1 MQKKLLAC
9 LLVTPVATAAVAN
22 TTVSDFNPNEATTDA
37 TQEGFELNFGATG
50 NGLYAPVG
58 ISTVKFQKINL
69 YPGTYELN
77 LGEAKNILVKVV
89 DGADVTD
96 VTDVTVGADG
106 IAKFEIKETK
116 DVIITLNAV
125 NLEIAFSCTKAD
137 LTVVVD
143 EKGLNEKFTEALDEA
158 KPVELISLDAATDAL
173 KNDNYKNKEAA
184 YKTLKTEYDALIA
197 EYNRIS
203 GNIANVDEPLDL
215 KNVYGEFKLWLA
227 KNDES
232 VIDTDIASLKEKVEA
247 YNTAAESLNTDVKGI
262 NEMMDYYNRVQNL
275 VNAYESKLTKDDN
288 NSDANY
294 KGVEDKF
301 IEARIADELK
311 IVEDKIAQI
320 RAKLDKEY
328 AAGTLKDPQKDK
340 ENGFKYPDGCERDE
354 ILADIANIATAY
366 NTAVADKDA
375 YEKYVA
381 EMKKFTE
388 TYNGVLNALNLPAD
402 VDGKEGD
409 AFLTTRR
416 NATAEATK
424 IYEGLYVADL
434 AEKLTAADAANEEIN
449 EAALNGKISALTD
462 AATKM
467 TTVKTNF
474 EALAKAENDAYDAY
488 KAQVGS
494 DDPLSGLKASY
505 AEAKATDVPD
515 GQVAEYNRLTAA
527 VEKAFGDLEEFV
539 TTHYGTDLSTAANQ
553 EKYSEVFVKAVVDAI
568 SALKTNTDNYADWNK
583 LATDLDANVSE
594 IETLSNALKTYVESK
609 DKGVTID
616 LSSKFDQTIAN
627 IQASIN
633 QLKDGDDTSEI
644 KKAIET
650 MLETAKNIDNAFRK
664 AFDAYIGFKGDLAA
678 YKTFIGDKL
687 ILKDKDGKEVYGRTN
702 AQTQYDN
709 LAKVVDTYQT
719 KLNEVAK
726 ANNQEIIQKAGE
738 LAVDIEG
745 STFEADLEKA
755 KKDFAYNASDAN
767 KKHAETVYNA
777 TETNYNRLYDNGNGV
792 PGIDAANLDALTTE
806 KDNAVA
812 KVTEDASPE
821 DLTGADNALKTLVE
835 NCTNFDNN
843 VNAYATLYEVVKDV
857 PTDIEEALKFEE
869 DCYTIDPAKAHFT
882 EVLNGYKADYD
893 KFMADIKTALEGMKV
908 VDGLPDKG
916 TVKGF
921 TTRANEL
928 TGNIKTVKERIQEN
942 QQVYDA
948 LLDESKNTLAVIN
961 GVRNFLDTNY
971 DKENEAYQGY
981 MDKLDALADELTALN
996 LAVTGDFGKGELDK
1010 VNEGEYTDK
1019 YEDIAERAKNLQTEI
1034 DGAVSGLNEATAA
1047 GWKSEI
1053 DKARSVK
1060 DAAVRVYN
1068 DYYWDIDNE
1077 GYHDFVKD
1085 VLAEYRDLYDYTKK
1099 ISDLDAEFNEWVEKK
1114 NNDRVVFSQNDYNE
1128 WTAKIKTEITDK
1140 IEARQQELVD
1150 DMNTKGREYWTKEY
1164 TNRAMPVYAGMMA
1177 ALTNAGM
1184 ATVDDEGAHLSADL
1198 AGTLEGEVFENAIA
1212 ALPAAE
1218 IGKEKADKA
1227 DSAVENY
1234 ASQIGF
1240 AMDAIADELDKIDY
1254 TADQLEAAA
1263 KVYLAALYT
1272 DFTEKADDAKTEAG
1286 NVGFVSDDRKETAK
1300 KAIDNQIKAAEADYK
1315 GIENAFDALNTQA
1328 DYFKDYSD
1336 AIDDILKKL
1345 NEESEANKA
1354 SQDLYE
1360 YYADKENGII
1370 PLLNIDLDALKA
1382 YAASMAAYSSKQTTD
1397 AIAAAETAVN
1407 ELATFVDANQA
1418 ILSEDECKTWAETL
1432 NGKAD
1437 KAIEDG
1443 YAAVRTAETGIL
1455 AGLIK
1460 DVRVAFDN
1468 AKAMSEPAWDQD
1480 KAAVYEAKINAAMAE
1495 YAALDGKTDE
1505 DFQTAALKLENDL
1518 CTCLSGLEEVY
1529 SHDGTSAANARAEL
1543 DKAYNPVKD
1552 NIETSDDMEGFEEE
1566 VQTEYADK
1574 YKDLSDK
1581 LDDIKKRYDG
1591 DDAVVVREANYLAEI
1606 KAVQAALDALN
1617 AEAAQADQEAKY
1629 NIDVANNAS
1638 ALAAELAGYQAR
1650 YDALVAYTQ
1659 QHKLYDEG
1667 NSDNYYWG
1675 QLNNAAWYIAYET
1688 QWLADSQKED
1698 AAQPLTPESVLPYR
1712 NNLNNILN
1720 NVDYNAHNDV
1730 YQIANNAADK
1740 ALKNAAGALAAAN
1753 LVPADRAKLQ
1763 NDYDTAKLS
1772 FTKAIH
1778 DYDDTYSTLFPNGFD
1793 WEKLGEYVKAVDT
1806 AEQAFNNVVTASK
1819 AIIDAIGEL
1828 HFVPGDVELDNEV
1841 SAVDV
1846 QQVIAWIGEDMTFD
1860 DLVASSPRQA
1870 YAADVNGDSKI
1881 NIADVV
1887 AISNIVLNDLNNP
1900 SQAPRLLVKGVQ
1912 TAAENNLTVA
1922 LGETVDGVREYA
1934 VMINNTTAFV
1944 GGQLDINVGAG
1955 MEIVDIELT
1964 ERGADHK
1971 LYRFDNNSGA
1981 RVVIASMANDELR
1994 GNSGAMLIVRTRGA
2008 GKLTVGNA
2016 VFADINATAYG
2027 LAGEGMSAI
2036 DSIGESFRNAKERI
2050 YNVAGQALDRI
2061 QRGVNIIRK
2070 SDGTTTKEMH

>member
-1 MQKKLLAC
+1 MQKKILAC

-37 TQEGFELNFGATG
+37 TQEGFKLDFGADG
-50 NGLYAPVG
+50 VGLYAPVG
-58 ISTVKFQKINL
+58 IYTVKFKEINL

-77 LGEAKNILVKVV
+77 LGKAKNILVKV
-89 DGADVTD
+89 DGAN
-96 VTDVTVGADG
+96 VTVGADG
-106 IAKFEIKETK
+106 IAEFEIKETK
-116 DVIITLNAV
+116 DVEITLNAD
-125 NLEIAFSCTKAD
+125 NREIAFECTKAE
-137 LTVVVD
+137 LTVIVN
-143 EKGLNEKFTEALDEA
+143 ETELNSDLSTALGSA
-158 KPVELISLDAATDAL
+158 LPVELTEDNTNQTPQSLKSEYAAL
-173 KNDNYKNKEAA
+173 KKR
-184 YKTLKTEYDALIA
+184 YD
-197 EYNRIS
+197 
-203 GNIANVDEPLDL
+203 
-215 KNVYGEFKLWLA
+215 
-227 KNDES
+227 
-232 VIDTDIASLKEKVEA
+232 DIAAEIAKIVEPVAIADYGTFELWKGAENCTIGVEIAALKADVEA
-247 YNTAAESLNTDVKGI
+247 YNEKANAENTAVADRNANKEYWD
-262 NEMMDYYNRVQNL
+262 RQN
-275 VNAYESKLTKDDN
+275 NQIKAYESKIDPYAAETDEFVK
-288 NSDANY
+288 ARTQ
-294 KGVEDKF
+294 
-301 IEARIADELK
+301 EALDVVNGMI
-311 IVEDKIAQI
+311 
-320 RAKLDKEY
+320 AKLNAELEAKKDFAEKFETPEGCDY
-328 AAGTLKDPQKDK
+328 SKVMAAFGELEAAK
-340 ENGFKYPDGCERDE
+340 
-354 ILADIANIATAY
+354 NI
-366 NTAVADKDA
+366 AVADKDA

-434 AEKLTAADAANEEIN
+434 AEKLTAANAANEEIN
-449 EAALNGKISALTD
+449 EAALNAKISALTA
-462 AATKM
+462 AATEM

-474 EALAKAENDAYDAY
+474 EALAKAENDAYGTY
-488 KAQVGS
+488 KTALGS
-494 DDPLSGLKASY
+494 KQPVSGLLGSY
-505 AEAKATDVPD
+505 EEAKATKVPA
-515 GQVAEYNRLTAA
+515 GQDAKYKELTAA
-527 VEKAFGDLEEFV
+527 VDAAFAALEEFV
-539 TTHYGTDLSTAANQ
+539 STHYGTDLSTAAN
-553 EKYSEVFVKAVVDAI
+553 KAVYDGLVTNVEEAI
-568 SALKTNTDNYADWNK
+568 SKLKTDTDNYADWNK
-583 LATDLDANVSE
+583 LVADLNTNDGE
-594 IETLSNALKTYVESK
+594 IKKLSDELTTYVASK
-609 DKGVTID
+609 DKEVTID
-616 LSSKFDQTIAN
+616 LYSKFKPTIDN
-627 IQASIN
+627 IQASID

-644 KKAIET
+644 VTAIGDVLKAAQNLDT
-650 MLETAKNIDNAFRK
+650 AFRK

-678 YKTFIGDKL
+678 YKTFIDKKF
-687 ILKDKDGKEVYGRTN
+687 IFEKDGKPVYGKTN
-702 AQTQYDN
+702 AETKYDD
-709 LAKVVDTYQT
+709 LAKVVDGYKTQ
-719 KLNEVAK
+719 LNEVAK
-726 ANNQEIIQKAGE
+726 LENQKCLEGA
-738 LAVDIEG
+738 LALADKIG
-745 STFEADLEKA
+745 KSTFKADL
-755 KKDFAYNASDAN
+755 KKDKEDFAYNASVEN
-767 KKHAETVYNA
+767 KKHAEGVYNA
-777 TETNYNRLYDNGNGV
+777 TEANYNKLYDNGNGV
-792 PGIDAANLDALTTE
+792 PGIDAANLGALTTE

-812 KVTEDASPE
+812 KVTKDASVD
-821 DLTGADNALKTLVE
+821 DLTDADKALKTLVE

-843 VNAYATLYEVVKDV
+843 VNAYAALYEVVKDV
-857 PTDIEEALKFEE
+857 PTDIEEALKFEG

-882 EVLNGYKADYD
+882 EKLNGYKADYD
-893 KFMADIKTALEGMKV
+893 KFMADIETALEGMKV

-928 TGNIKTVKERIQEN
+928 TGNIKTVKERIQKN
-942 QQVYDA
+942 QHVYDA
-948 LLDESKNTLAVIN
+948 LLGDSKMASAEIN
-961 GVRNFLDTNY
+961 KVRSFIETNIK
-971 DKENEAYQGY
+971 DSAEKEKRNKE
-981 MDKLDALADELTALN
+981 LDALADELTALN
-996 LAVTGDFGKGELDK
+996 LVVTGDFGHGALDDTT
-1010 VNEGEYTDK
+1010 NGK
-1019 YEDIAERAKNLQTEI
+1019 YNKQYLDIVERANNLQSEI
-1034 DGAVSGLNEATAA
+1034 DQAVSGLNNAWIGKWEPV
-1047 GWKSEI
+1047 I
-1053 DKARSVK
+1053 DGARSVK

-1068 DYYWDIDNE
+1068 DYYWDIDNK
-1077 GYHDFVKD
+1077 GYHKFVED

-1099 ISDLDAEFNEWVEKK
+1099 ISDLDAEFRAWVQKQ
-1114 NNDRVVFSQNDYNE
+1114 NDDRVVFSQNDYNE

-1140 IEARQQELVD
+1140 IEARLQELVD
-1150 DMNTKGREYWTKEY
+1150 AMNTKGGEYWTQEY
-1164 TNRAMPVYAGMMA
+1164 TNRASLVYDEMKSN
-1177 ALTNAGM
+1177 LIIAGM
-1184 ATVDDEGAHLSADL
+1184 ATENDGEVTLSADL
-1198 AGTLEGEVFENAIA
+1198 AGTPAGKVFEDAIA
-1212 ALPAAE
+1212 AMP
-1218 IGKEKADKA
+1218 KANADKAKA
-1227 DSAVENY
+1227 DSADPAVGNY
-1234 ASQIGF
+1234 ALQIGF
-1240 AMDAIADELDKIDY
+1240 AMDAIADELDKIAY

-1263 KVYLAALYT
+1263 KVHLAALYNA
-1272 DFTEKADDAKTEAG
+1272 FTHDADAAKTEAG
-1286 NVGFVSDDRKETAK
+1286 KADFVTEERIQ
-1300 KAIDNQIKAAEADYK
+1300 KAIDDIEAQKTAAADAYE
-1315 GIENAFDALNTQA
+1315 GIENAFDALNTQS

-1345 NEESEANKA
+1345 NEESEANEA
-1354 SQDLYE
+1354 SKKLYDD
-1360 YYADKENGII
+1360 YTLDDGDGII
-1370 PLLNIDLDALKA
+1370 PSLNSDLDALKA
-1382 YAASMAAYSSKQTTD
+1382 YAASMAAYSKTTD
-1397 AIAAAETAVN
+1397 AIAAAEAAVN
-1407 ELATFVDANQA
+1407 ELAEFVETNKAT
-1418 ILSEDECKTWAETL
+1418 LSKDECKTEAETL
-1432 NGKAD
+1432 KGEAD

-1443 YAAVRTAETGIL
+1443 YAAVRTAETEVL

-1468 AKAMSEPAWDQD
+1468 AKAETAWAQEN
-1480 KAAVYEAKINAAMAE
+1480 AAKYEAKINAAMAE

-1505 DFQTAALKLENDL
+1505 EFQTAALKLENDL

-1529 SHDGTSAANARAEL
+1529 SHDGTSADIAKANL
-1543 DKAYNPVKD
+1543 DKEYNTVKG

-1574 YKDLSDK
+1574 YQALSDE
-1581 LDDIKKRYDG
+1581 LDSIYKRYHS

-1606 KAVQAALDALN
+1606 KAVQAELDALN

-1629 NIDVANNAS
+1629 NKDVAANAS

-1650 YDALVAYTQ
+1650 YDALLAYTQ
-1659 QHKLYDEG
+1659 QHELYEEG

-1698 AAQPLTPESVLPYR
+1698 AAQPLTPASVLPYR

-1720 NVDYNAHNDV
+1720 NVDYNAH
-1730 YQIANNAADK
+1730 YQVVNIAYNGALTALGNAV
-1740 ALKNAAGALAAAN
+1740 GALADAH

-1763 NDYDTAKLS
+1763 NDYDTAYLN
-1772 FTKAIH
+1772 FNKAIQ
-1778 DYDDTYSTLFPNGFD
+1778 DFNDTYNTLFPNNYFD

-1806 AEQAFNNVVTASK
+1806 AEKAFNDVVTASQ

-1860 DLVASSPRQA
+1860 DLVASNPRQA

-1887 AISNIVLNDLNNP
+1887 AISNIILNDLNNP

-2008 GKLTVGNA
+2008 GNLTVGNA

>member
-9 LLVTPVATAAVAN
+9 LLVTPVATAAMAD
-22 TTVSDFNPNEATTDA
+22 TIVSDFDPNEATTDA
-37 TQEGFELNFGATG
+37 TQDGFELNFDEGG
-50 NGLYAPVG
+50 KGLYAPVG
-58 ISTVKFQKINL
+58 IYTVKFQKIQL
-69 YPGTYELN
+69 YPGDYELN
-77 LGEAKNILVKVV
+77 LGTAENILVKV
-89 DGADVTD
+89 DGADA
-96 VTDVTVGADG
+96 TVEDG
-106 IAKFEIKETK
+106 KARFHIGETK
-116 DVIITLNAV
+116 EVEITLNADV
-125 NLEIAFSCTKAD
+125 REKAFRCTKAD
-137 LTVVVD
+137 LTVIID
-143 EKGLNEKFTEALDEA
+143 EEGLNEKFTEALDEA
-158 KPVELISLDAATDAL
+158 KPVGLTSLDAATDAL

-184 YKTLKTEYDALIA
+184 YNSLKTEHDALIA

-203 GNIANVDEPLDL
+203 GNIAKVEAPLDL

-227 KNDES
+227 KNGES
-232 VIDTDIASLKEKVEA
+232 VIDTDISSLKEKVEA
-247 YNTAAESLNTDVKGI
+247 YNTKAESLNNDVKDI

-328 AAGTLKDPQKDK
+328 AAGTLKDPQKDS
-340 ENGFKYPDGCERDE
+340 ENGFKYPDGCDRND
-354 ILADIANIATAY
+354 IMADIANIATAY
-366 NTAVADKDA
+366 NTAVADKAA

-449 EAALNGKISALTD
+449 EAALNAKISALTA
-462 AATKM
+462 AATEM

-474 EALAKAENDAYDAY
+474 EALAKAENDAYGTY
-488 KAQVGS
+488 KTALGS
-494 DDPLSGLKASY
+494 KQPVSGLLGSY
-505 AEAKATDVPD
+505 EEAKATKIPA
-515 GQVAEYNRLTAA
+515 GQKAKYEELTEA
-527 VEKAFGDLEEFV
+527 VNDAFDALEKFV
-539 TTHYGTDLSTAANQ
+539 TDHYGTDLSTTDNQ
-553 EKYSEVFVKAVVDAI
+553 TEYNRLVKAVEDAI
-568 SALKTNTDNYADWNK
+568 STLKADTDNYADWNK
-583 LATDLDANVSE
+583 LVADLNTNDGKIKE
-594 IETLSNALKTYVESK
+594 LSDKLTTYVASK
-609 DKGVTID
+609 DKEVTID
-616 LSSKFDQTIAN
+616 LYSKFKPTIDN
-627 IQASIN
+627 IQASID
-633 QLKDGDDTSEI
+633 QLQDGDDTSEI
-644 KKAIET
+644 VTAIDDV
-650 MLETAKNIDNAFRK
+650 LTAAQNLDKAFRD
-664 AFDAYIGFKGDLAA
+664 AVDAYAGFSGDLAA
-678 YKTFIGDKL
+678 YKTFIDKKF
-687 ILKDKDGKEVYGRTN
+687 IFEKEGKPVYGKTN
-702 AQTQYDN
+702 AETKYDD
-709 LAKVVDTYQT
+709 LAKVVDGYKTQ
-719 KLNEVAK
+719 LNEVAK
-726 ANNQEIIQKAGE
+726 LENQKCLEGALALADKIGE
-738 LAVDIEG
+738 

-755 KKDFAYNASDAN
+755 KKDFAYNASVEN
-767 KKHAETVYNA
+767 KKHAEGVYTA
-777 TETNYNRLYDNGNGV
+777 TADNYDKLKDV
-792 PGIDAANLDALTTE
+792 PGIDAANLSKLTAE
-806 KDNAVA
+806 KDAAVA

-821 DLTGADNALKTLVE
+821 DLTDADNALKTLVDH
-835 NCTNFDNN
+835 CTTFDNN
-843 VNAYATLYEVVKDV
+843 VNAYAALYEVVKDV
-857 PTDIEEALKFEE
+857 PTDIEEALKFEG

-882 EVLNGYKADYD
+882 EVLNGYKDDYD
-893 KFMADIKTALEGMKV
+893 TFMADIETALEGMKV

-1068 DYYWDIDNE
+1068 DYYWDIDNK
-1077 GYHDFVKD
+1077 GYHKFVED

-1099 ISDLDAEFNEWVEKK
+1099 ISDLDAEFRAWVQKQ
-1114 NNDRVVFSQNDYNE
+1114 NDDRVVFSQNDYNE
-1128 WTAKIKTEITDK
+1128 WTDKIKTEITDK

-1150 DMNTKGREYWTKEY
+1150 AMNTKGSEYWTQEY
-1164 TNRAMPVYAGMMA
+1164 TNRASLVYDEMKSN
-1177 ALTNAGM
+1177 LIIAGM
-1184 ATVDDEGAHLSADL
+1184 ATEKDGEVTLSADL
-1198 AGTLEGEVFENAIA
+1198 AGTPEGKVFEDAIA
-1212 ALPAAE
+1212 AMP
-1218 IGKEKADKA
+1218 KANADKAKA
-1227 DSAVENY
+1227 DSADPAVGNY
-1234 ASQIGF
+1234 ALQIGF
-1240 AMDAIADELDKIDY
+1240 AMDAIADELDKIAY
-1254 TADQLEAAA
+1254 TADQREAAA
-1263 KVYLAALYT
+1263 KVHLATLYN
-1272 DFTEKADDAKTEAG
+1272 DFTVYADEAKTEAG
-1286 NVGFVSDDRKETAK
+1286 KADFVTEERIK
-1300 KAIDNQIKAAEADYK
+1300 KAIADIEAQETAAADAYD
-1315 GIENAFDALNTQA
+1315 GIENAFDALWYTQA
-1328 DYFKDYSD
+1328 DPFKDFAD
-1336 AIDDILKKL
+1336 AIKNILDKL
-1345 NEESEANKA
+1345 NEESEANEA
-1354 SQDLYE
+1354 SKKLYDD
-1360 YYADKENGII
+1360 YTLDDGDGII
-1370 PLLNIDLDALKA
+1370 PSLNSDLDALKA
-1382 YAASMAAYSSKQTTD
+1382 YAASMAAYSKTTD
-1397 AIAAAETAVN
+1397 AIAAAEAAVN
-1407 ELATFVDANQA
+1407 ALAEFVETNKAT
-1418 ILSEDECKTWAETL
+1418 LSKDECKTEAETL
-1432 NGKAD
+1432 KGEAD

-1468 AKAMSEPAWDQD
+1468 AKAMPEPAWDQE

-1495 YAALDGKTDE
+1495 YAALDGKTKE

-1518 CTCLSGLEEVY
+1518 CACLSDLEKVY
-1529 SHDGTSAANARAEL
+1529 NHDGTSADLAKANL
-1543 DKAYNPVKD
+1543 DKEYNTVKG

-1566 VQTEYADK
+1566 VKSEYVGK
-1574 YKDLSDK
+1574 YQALSDK
-1581 LDDIKKRYDG
+1581 LHDIKTRYDG

-1617 AEAAQADQEAKY
+1617 SEAAQADQEAKY
-1629 NIDVANNAS
+1629 NKDVAANAS

-1650 YDALVAYTQ
+1650 YDALLAYTQ
-1659 QHKLYDEG
+1659 QHELYEEG

-1720 NVDYNAHNDV
+1720 NVDYNAH
-1730 YQIANNAADK
+1730 YQVVNIAYNG
-1740 ALKNAAGALAAAN
+1740 ALTALDNAAGALADAH
-1753 LVPADRAKLQ
+1753 LVPADRTKLQ
-1763 NDYDTAKLS
+1763 NDYDTAYLN
-1772 FTKAIH
+1772 FNKAIQ
-1778 DYDDTYSTLFPNGFD
+1778 DYNDTYNTLFPNGFD
-1793 WEKLGEYVKAVDT
+1793 WDKLGEYVKAVDT
-1806 AEQAFNNVVTASK
+1806 AELAFNNVVTASQ

-1828 HFVPGDVELDNEV
+1828 HFVPGDVEAEPDHEV

>member
-22 TTVSDFNPNEATTDA
+22 TAVSDFNPNEASTDA
-37 TQEGFELNFGATG
+37 TQEGFKLDFGADG
-50 NGLYAPVG
+50 VGLYAPVG
-58 ISTVKFQKINL
+58 IYTVKFQKIQL
-69 YPGTYELN
+69 YPGDYELN
-77 LGEAKNILVKVV
+77 LGTAENILVKV
-89 DGADVTD
+89 DGADA
-96 VTDVTVGADG
+96 TVEDG
-106 IAKFEIKETK
+106 KARFHIGETK
-116 DVIITLNAV
+116 KVEITLNAD
-125 NLEIAFSCTKAD
+125 NREIAFSCTRAD
-137 LTVVVD
+137 LTLLVN
-143 EKGLNEKFTEALDEA
+143 EAYLNSKLTTALGSA
-158 KPVELISLDAATDAL
+158 LPVELTEDNTNQTPQSLKDEYADLKKRYDDIAAEIAKIVEPVAIADYGTFELWKGAENCTIGVEIAAL
-173 KNDNYKNKEAA
+173 KAD
-184 YKTLKTEYDALIA
+184 
-197 EYNRIS
+197 
-203 GNIANVDEPLDL
+203 
-215 KNVYGEFKLWLA
+215 
-227 KNDES
+227 
-232 VIDTDIASLKEKVEA
+232 VEA
-247 YNTAAESLNTDVKGI
+247 YNEKANAE
-262 NEMMDYYNRVQNL
+262 
-275 VNAYESKLTKDDN
+275 
-288 NSDANY
+288 
-294 KGVEDKF
+294 
-301 IEARIADELK
+301 
-311 IVEDKIAQI
+311 
-320 RAKLDKEY
+320 
-328 AAGTLKDPQKDK
+328 
-340 ENGFKYPDGCERDE
+340 
-354 ILADIANIATAY
+354 
-366 NTAVADKDA
+366 NTAVADRNANKEYWDRQNNQIKAYESKIDPYAAETDEFVKARTQEALDVVNGMIAKLNAELEAKKDFAEKFETPEGCDYSKVMAAFGELEAAKNIAVADKAA

-449 EAALNGKISALTD
+449 EAALNAKISALTA
-462 AATKM
+462 AATEM

-474 EALAKAENDAYDAY
+474 EALAKAENDAYGTY
-488 KAQVGS
+488 ETTLGS
-494 DDPLSGLKASY
+494 KQPVSGLLGSY
-505 AEAKATDVPD
+505 EEAKATKIPD
-515 GQVAEYNRLTAA
+515 GQDEEYGKLTAA
-527 VEKAFGDLEEFV
+527 VEDAFGDLEKFV
-539 TTHYGTDLSTAANQ
+539 TTHYGIDLSTTDNQ
-553 EKYSEVFVKAVVDAI
+553 TEYNRLVKAVEDAI

-583 LATDLDANVSE
+583 LVADLNTNDGK
-594 IETLSNALKTYVESK
+594 IKTLSNALKTYVESK
-609 DKGVTID
+609 DKEVTID
-616 LSSKFDQTIAN
+616 LYSKFKPTIDN
-627 IQASIN
+627 IQASIE
-633 QLKDGDDTSEI
+633 QLKPGDDASEI
-644 KKAIET
+644 ETAIEDV
-650 MLETAKNIDNAFRK
+650 LKAANALDDAFRE
-664 AFDAYIGFKGDLAA
+664 AFDAYIGFSGDLAA
-678 YKTFIGDKL
+678 YKTFIDNKF
-687 ILKDKDGKEVYGRTN
+687 IFEKDGKPVYGKTN
-702 AQTQYDN
+702 AETKYDD
-709 LAKVVDTYQT
+709 LAKVVDGY
-719 KLNEVAK
+719 KKELNEVAGFE
-726 ANNQEIIQKAGE
+726 NQKCLEGALALADKIGE
-738 LAVDIEG
+738 

-755 KKDFAYNASDAN
+755 KKDFAYNASVAN
-767 KKHAETVYNA
+767 KNYAQGVYNA
-777 TETNYNRLYDNGNGV
+777 TETNYNRLEAAGV
-792 PGIDAANLDALTTE
+792 PDIDAANLGALTTE

-821 DLTGADNALKTLVE
+821 DLTGADRALKTLVD
-835 NCTNFDNN
+835 NCTKFDNN
-843 VNAYATLYEVVKDV
+843 VNAYAALYEVVKDV
-857 PTDIEEALKFEE
+857 PTDIEEALKFEG

-971 DKENEAYQGY
+971 DKENEAYNSY
-981 MDKLDALADELTALN
+981 MAQLDALADELTALN

-1010 VNEGEYTDK
+1010 VNEKEYTDK

-1099 ISDLDAEFNEWVEKK
+1099 ISDLDAEFNEWVEEQ
-1114 NNDRVVFSQNDYNE
+1114 NNDRVVFSQGDYQK
-1128 WTAKIKTEITDK
+1128 WTDKIKTEITDK

-1150 DMNTKGREYWTKEY
+1150 AMNTKGGEYWTQEY
-1164 TNRAMPVYAGMMA
+1164 TNRASLVYDEMKG
-1177 ALTNAGM
+1177 ALLLAGM
-1184 ATVDDEGAHLSADL
+1184 ATEKDGVVTLSADL
-1198 AGTLEGEVFENAIA
+1198 AGTSTGKVFEDAIA
-1212 ALPAAE
+1212 AMPKAIDDKA
-1218 IGKEKADKA
+1218 KADNA
-1227 DSAVENY
+1227 DPAVENY
-1234 ASQIGF
+1234 ASQIGL
-1240 AMDAIADELDKIDY
+1240 AMDAIADELDKIKY

-1263 KVYLAALYT
+1263 KVHLATLYN
-1272 DFTEKADDAKTEAG
+1272 DFTGYATEAKTEAG
-1286 NVGFVSDDRKETAK
+1286 KADFVTEERIEKAIADIEAQETA
-1300 KAIDNQIKAAEADYK
+1300 AADAYE
-1315 GIENAFDALNTQA
+1315 GIENAFDALRYTQA
-1328 DYFKDYSD
+1328 DPFKDFAD
-1336 AIDDILKKL
+1336 AIKNILDKL
-1345 NEESEANKA
+1345 NEESEANEA
-1354 SQDLYE
+1354 SKKLYDD
-1360 YYADKENGII
+1360 YTLDDGDGII
-1370 PLLNIDLDALKA
+1370 PSLNSDLDALKA
-1382 YAASMAAYSSKQTTD
+1382 YAASMAAYSKTTD
-1397 AIAAAETAVN
+1397 AIAAAEAAVN
-1407 ELATFVDANQA
+1407 ALAEFVETNKAT
-1418 ILSEDECKTWAETL
+1418 LSKDECKTEAETL
-1432 NGKAD
+1432 KGEAD
-1437 KAIEDG
+1437 KAIENG
-1443 YAAVRTAETGIL
+1443 YAAVRTAETEVL

-1468 AKAMSEPAWDQD
+1468 AKAETAWAQEN
-1480 KAAVYEAKINAAMAE
+1480 AAEYEAKINAAMAE

-1505 DFQTAALKLENDL
+1505 EFQTAALKLENDL

-1529 SHDGTSAANARAEL
+1529 SHDGTSADIAKANL
-1543 DKAYNPVKD
+1543 DKEYNTVKG

-1574 YKDLSDK
+1574 YQALSDE
-1581 LDDIKKRYDG
+1581 LDSIYKRYHS

-1606 KAVQAALDALN
+1606 KAVQAKLDALN

-1629 NIDVANNAS
+1629 NKDVAANAS

-1650 YDALVAYTQ
+1650 YDALLAYTQ
-1659 QHKLYDEG
+1659 QHKLYEEG
-1667 NSDNYYWG
+1667 NSDNYYWN
-1675 QLNNAAWYIAYET
+1675 QLNNAARYIEYET

-1698 AAQPLTPESVLPYR
+1698 AAEPLTPASVLPYR

-1720 NVDYNAHNDV
+1720 YVDYNAH
-1730 YQIANNAADK
+1730 YQVVNIAYNGART
-1740 ALKNAAGALAAAN
+1740 ALENAAGALADAH
-1753 LVPADRAKLQ
+1753 LVPADRTKLQ
-1763 NDYDTAKLS
+1763 NDYDTAYLN
-1772 FTKAIH
+1772 FNKAIQ
-1778 DYDDTYSTLFPNGFD
+1778 DYKDTYNTLFPNGFD
-1793 WEKLGEYVKAVDT
+1793 WDKLGEYVKAVDT
-1806 AEQAFNNVVTASK
+1806 AEQAFNDVVTASQ

-1828 HFVPGDVELDNEV
+1828 HFIPGDVEADPDHEV

-1860 DLVASSPRQA
+1860 DLVASNPRQA

-1887 AISNIVLNDLNNP
+1887 AISNIILNDLNNP

-2008 GKLTVGNA
+2008 GNLTVGNA

>member
-22 TTVSDFNPNEATTDA
+22 TAVSDFNPNEASTDA
-37 TQEGFELNFGATG
+37 TQEGFKLDFGADG
-50 NGLYAPVG
+50 VGLYAPVG
-58 ISTVKFQKINL
+58 IYTVKFQKIQL
-69 YPGTYELN
+69 YPGDYELN
-77 LGEAKNILVKVV
+77 LGTAENILVKV
-89 DGADVTD
+89 DGA
-96 VTDVTVGADG
+96 DVTVGADG
-106 IAKFEIKETK
+106 IAEFEIKETK
-116 DVIITLNAV
+116 DVEITLNAD
-125 NLEIAFSCTKAD
+125 NREIAFSCTKAD
-137 LTVVVD
+137 LILLVN
-143 EKGLNEKFTEALDEA
+143 EAYLNSKLTTALGSA
-158 KPVELISLDAATDAL
+158 LPVELTEDNTNQTPQSLKDEYADLKKRYDDIAAEIAKIVEPVAIADYGTFELWKGAENCTIGVEIAAL
-173 KNDNYKNKEAA
+173 KAD
-184 YKTLKTEYDALIA
+184 
-197 EYNRIS
+197 
-203 GNIANVDEPLDL
+203 
-215 KNVYGEFKLWLA
+215 
-227 KNDES
+227 
-232 VIDTDIASLKEKVEA
+232 VEA
-247 YNTAAESLNTDVKGI
+247 YNEKANAE
-262 NEMMDYYNRVQNL
+262 
-275 VNAYESKLTKDDN
+275 
-288 NSDANY
+288 
-294 KGVEDKF
+294 
-301 IEARIADELK
+301 
-311 IVEDKIAQI
+311 
-320 RAKLDKEY
+320 
-328 AAGTLKDPQKDK
+328 
-340 ENGFKYPDGCERDE
+340 
-354 ILADIANIATAY
+354 
-366 NTAVADKDA
+366 NTAVADRNANKEYWDRQNNQIKAYESKIDPYAAETDEFVKARTQEALDVVNGMIAKLNAELEAKKDFAEKFETPEGCDYSKVMAAFGELEAAKNIAVADKAA

-449 EAALNGKISALTD
+449 EAALNAKISALTA
-462 AATKM
+462 AATEM

-474 EALAKAENDAYDAY
+474 EALAKAENDAYGTY
-488 KAQVGS
+488 ETTLGS
-494 DDPLSGLKASY
+494 KQPVSGLLGSY
-505 AEAKATDVPD
+505 EEAKATNVPA
-515 GQVAEYNRLTAA
+515 GQDAKYQELTNA
-527 VEKAFGDLEEFV
+527 VNDAFDALEKFV
-539 TTHYGTDLSTAANQ
+539 TDHYGTDLSTTDNQ
-553 EKYSEVFVKAVVDAI
+553 TEYNRLVKAVEDAI

-583 LATDLDANVSE
+583 LVADLNTNDGK
-594 IETLSNALKTYVESK
+594 IKTLSNALKTYVESK
-609 DKGVTID
+609 DKEVTID
-616 LSSKFDQTIAN
+616 LYSKFKPTIDN
-627 IQASIN
+627 IQASIE
-633 QLKDGDDTSEI
+633 QLKPGDDASEI
-644 KKAIET
+644 ETAIEDV
-650 MLETAKNIDNAFRK
+650 LKAANALDDAFRE
-664 AFDAYIGFKGDLAA
+664 AFDAYIGFSGDLAA
-678 YKTFIGDKL
+678 YKTFIDNKF
-687 ILKDKDGKEVYGRTN
+687 IFEKDGKPVYGKTN
-702 AQTQYDN
+702 AETKYDD
-709 LAKVVDTYQT
+709 LAKVVDGY
-719 KLNEVAK
+719 KKELNEVAGFE
-726 ANNQEIIQKAGE
+726 NQKCLEGALALADKIGE
-738 LAVDIEG
+738 

-755 KKDFAYNASDAN
+755 KKDFAYNASVAN
-767 KKHAETVYNA
+767 KNYAQGVYNA
-777 TETNYNRLYDNGNGV
+777 TETNYNKLEAAGV
-792 PGIDAANLDALTTE
+792 PDIDAANLGALTTE

-821 DLTGADNALKTLVE
+821 DLTGADRALKTLVD
-835 NCTNFDNN
+835 NCTKFDNN
-843 VNAYATLYEVVKDV
+843 VNAYAALYEVVKDV
-857 PTDIEEALKFEE
+857 PTDIEEALKFEG

-971 DKENEAYQGY
+971 DKENEAYNSY
-981 MDKLDALADELTALN
+981 MAQLDALADELTALN

-1010 VNEGEYTDK
+1010 VNEKEYTDK

-1047 GWKSEI
+1047 GWKPAI

-1099 ISDLDAEFNEWVEKK
+1099 ISDLDAKFNEWVEEQ
-1114 NNDRVVFSQNDYNE
+1114 NNDRVVFSQDDYKV
-1128 WTAKIKTEITDK
+1128 WTDK
-1140 IEARQQELVD
+1140 IEAIETEIANREQALVVA
-1150 DMNTKGREYWTKEY
+1150 MNTKGGEYWTKEY
-1164 TNRAMPVYAGMMA
+1164 TNRASLVYDEMKG
-1177 ALTNAGM
+1177 ALLLAGM
-1184 ATVDDEGAHLSADL
+1184 ATEKDGVVTLSADL
-1198 AGTLEGEVFENAIA
+1198 AGTSTGKVFEDAIA
-1212 ALPAAE
+1212 AMPKAIDDKA
-1218 IGKEKADKA
+1218 KADNA
-1227 DSAVENY
+1227 DPAVENY
-1234 ASQIGF
+1234 ASQIGL
-1240 AMDAIADELDKIDY
+1240 AMDAIADELDKIKY

-1263 KVYLAALYT
+1263 KVHLATLYN
-1272 DFTEKADDAKTEAG
+1272 DFTGYATEAKTEAG
-1286 NVGFVSDDRKETAK
+1286 KADFVTEERIEKAIADIEAQETA
-1300 KAIDNQIKAAEADYK
+1300 AADAYE
-1315 GIENAFDALNTQA
+1315 GIENAFDALRYTQA
-1328 DYFKDYSD
+1328 DPFKDFAD
-1336 AIDDILKKL
+1336 AIKNILDKL
-1345 NEESEANKA
+1345 NEESEANEA
-1354 SQDLYE
+1354 SKKLYDD
-1360 YYADKENGII
+1360 YTLDDGDGII
-1370 PLLNIDLDALKA
+1370 PSLNSDLDALKA
-1382 YAASMAAYSSKQTTD
+1382 YAASMAAYSKTTD
-1397 AIAAAETAVN
+1397 AIAAAEAAVN
-1407 ELATFVDANQA
+1407 ALAEFVETNKAT
-1418 ILSEDECKTWAETL
+1418 LSKDECKTEAETL
-1432 NGKAD
+1432 KGEAD

-1443 YAAVRTAETGIL
+1443 YAAVRTAETEVL

-1468 AKAMSEPAWDQD
+1468 AKAETAWAQEN
-1480 KAAVYEAKINAAMAE
+1480 AAKYEAKINAAMAE

-1505 DFQTAALKLENDL
+1505 EFQTAALKLENDL

-1529 SHDGTSAANARAEL
+1529 SHDGTSADIAKANL
-1543 DKAYNPVKD
+1543 DKEYNTVKG

-1574 YKDLSDK
+1574 YQALSDE
-1581 LDDIKKRYDG
+1581 LDSIYKRYHS

-1606 KAVQAALDALN
+1606 KAVQAKLDALN

-1629 NIDVANNAS
+1629 NKDVAANAS

-1650 YDALVAYTQ
+1650 YDALLAYTQ
-1659 QHKLYDEG
+1659 QHKLYEEG
-1667 NSDNYYWG
+1667 NSDNYYWN
-1675 QLNNAAWYIAYET
+1675 QLNNAAWYIEYET

-1698 AAQPLTPESVLPYR
+1698 AAEPLTPASVLPYR

-1720 NVDYNAHNDV
+1720 YVDYNAH
-1730 YQIANNAADK
+1730 YQVVNIAYNGART
-1740 ALKNAAGALAAAN
+1740 ALENAAGALADAH
-1753 LVPADRAKLQ
+1753 LVPADRTKLQ
-1763 NDYDTAKLS
+1763 NDYDTAYLN
-1772 FTKAIH
+1772 FNKAIQ
-1778 DYDDTYSTLFPNGFD
+1778 DYNDTYNTLFPNGFD
-1793 WEKLGEYVKAVDT
+1793 WDKLGEYVKAVDT
-1806 AEQAFNNVVTASK
+1806 AEQAFNDVVTASQ

-1828 HFVPGDVELDNEV
+1828 HFIPGDVEADPDHEV

-1860 DLVASSPRQA
+1860 DLVASNPRQA

-1887 AISNIVLNDLNNP
+1887 AISNIILNDLNNP

-2008 GKLTVGNA
+2008 GNLTVGNA

>member
-22 TTVSDFNPNEATTDA
+22 TAVSDFNPNEASTDA
-37 TQEGFELNFGATG
+37 TQEGFKLDFGADG
-50 NGLYAPVG
+50 VGLYAPVG
-58 ISTVKFQKINL
+58 IYTVKFQKIQL
-69 YPGTYELN
+69 YPGDYELN
-77 LGEAKNILVKVV
+77 LGTAENILVKV
-89 DGADVTD
+89 DGA
-96 VTDVTVGADG
+96 DVTVGADG
-106 IAKFEIKETK
+106 IAEFEIKETK
-116 DVIITLNAV
+116 DVEITLNAD
-125 NLEIAFSCTKAD
+125 NREIAFSCTKAD
-137 LTVVVD
+137 LTLLVN
-143 EKGLNEKFTEALDEA
+143 EAYLNSKLTTALGSA
-158 KPVELISLDAATDAL
+158 LPVELTEDNTNQTPQSLKDEYADLKKRYDDIAAEIAKIVEPVAIADYGTFELWKGAENCTIGVEIAAL
-173 KNDNYKNKEAA
+173 KAD
-184 YKTLKTEYDALIA
+184 
-197 EYNRIS
+197 
-203 GNIANVDEPLDL
+203 
-215 KNVYGEFKLWLA
+215 
-227 KNDES
+227 
-232 VIDTDIASLKEKVEA
+232 VEA
-247 YNTAAESLNTDVKGI
+247 YNEKANAE
-262 NEMMDYYNRVQNL
+262 
-275 VNAYESKLTKDDN
+275 
-288 NSDANY
+288 
-294 KGVEDKF
+294 
-301 IEARIADELK
+301 
-311 IVEDKIAQI
+311 
-320 RAKLDKEY
+320 
-328 AAGTLKDPQKDK
+328 
-340 ENGFKYPDGCERDE
+340 
-354 ILADIANIATAY
+354 
-366 NTAVADKDA
+366 NTAVADRNANKEYWDRQNNQIKAYESKIDPYAAETDEFVKARTQEALDVVNGMIAKLNAELEAKKDFAEKFETPEGCDYSKVMAAFGELEAAKNIAVADKAA

-449 EAALNGKISALTD
+449 EAALNAKISALTA
-462 AATKM
+462 AATEM

-474 EALAKAENDAYDAY
+474 EAIAKAENDAYGTY
-488 KAQVGS
+488 ETTLGS
-494 DDPLSGLKASY
+494 KQPVSGLLGSY
-505 AEAKATDVPD
+505 EEAKATKIPD
-515 GQVAEYNRLTAA
+515 GQDEEYGKLTAA
-527 VEKAFGDLEEFV
+527 VEDAFGDLEKFV
-539 TTHYGTDLSTAANQ
+539 TTHYGIDLSTTDNQ
-553 EKYSEVFVKAVVDAI
+553 TEYNRLVKAVEDAI

-583 LATDLDANVSE
+583 LVADLNTNDGK
-594 IETLSNALKTYVESK
+594 IKTLSNALKTYVESK
-609 DKGVTID
+609 DKEVTID
-616 LSSKFDQTIAN
+616 LYSKFKPTIDN
-627 IQASIN
+627 IQASIE
-633 QLKDGDDTSEI
+633 QLKPGDDASEI
-644 KKAIET
+644 ETAIEDV
-650 MLETAKNIDNAFRK
+650 LKAANALDDAFRE
-664 AFDAYIGFKGDLAA
+664 AFDAYIGFSGDLAA
-678 YKTFIGDKL
+678 YKTFIDNKF
-687 ILKDKDGKEVYGRTN
+687 IFEKDGKPVYGKTN
-702 AQTQYDN
+702 AETKYDD
-709 LAKVVDTYQT
+709 LAKVVDGY
-719 KLNEVAK
+719 KKELNEVAGFE
-726 ANNQEIIQKAGE
+726 NQKCLEGALALADKIGE
-738 LAVDIEG
+738 

-755 KKDFAYNASDAN
+755 KKDFAYNASVAN
-767 KKHAETVYNA
+767 KNYAQGVYNA
-777 TETNYNRLYDNGNGV
+777 TETNYNKLEAAGV
-792 PGIDAANLDALTTE
+792 PDIDAANLGALTTE

-821 DLTGADNALKTLVE
+821 DLTGADRALKTLVD
-835 NCTNFDNN
+835 NCTKFDNN
-843 VNAYATLYEVVKDV
+843 VNAYAALYEVVKDV
-857 PTDIEEALKFEE
+857 PTDIEEALKFEG

-971 DKENEAYQGY
+971 DKENEAYNSY
-981 MDKLDALADELTALN
+981 MAQLDALADELTALN

-1010 VNEGEYTDK
+1010 VNEKEYTDK

-1047 GWKSEI
+1047 GWKPAI

-1099 ISDLDAEFNEWVEKK
+1099 ISDLDAKFNEWVEEQ
-1114 NNDRVVFSQNDYNE
+1114 NNDRVVFSQDDYKV
-1128 WTAKIKTEITDK
+1128 WTDK
-1140 IEARQQELVD
+1140 IEAIETEIANREQALVVA
-1150 DMNTKGREYWTKEY
+1150 MNTKGGEYWTKEY
-1164 TNRAMPVYAGMMA
+1164 TNRASLVYDEMKG
-1177 ALTNAGM
+1177 ALLLAGM
-1184 ATVDDEGAHLSADL
+1184 ATEKDGVVTLSADL
-1198 AGTLEGEVFENAIA
+1198 AGTSTGKVFEDAIA
-1212 ALPAAE
+1212 AMPKAIDDKA
-1218 IGKEKADKA
+1218 KADNA
-1227 DSAVENY
+1227 DPAVENY
-1234 ASQIGF
+1234 ASQIGL
-1240 AMDAIADELDKIDY
+1240 AMDAIADELDKIKY

-1263 KVYLAALYT
+1263 KVHLATLYN
-1272 DFTEKADDAKTEAG
+1272 DFTGYATEAKTEAG
-1286 NVGFVSDDRKETAK
+1286 KADFVTEERIEKAIADIEAQETA
-1300 KAIDNQIKAAEADYK
+1300 AADAYE
-1315 GIENAFDALNTQA
+1315 GIENAFDALRYTQA
-1328 DYFKDYSD
+1328 DPFKDFAD
-1336 AIDDILKKL
+1336 AIKNILDKL
-1345 NEESEANKA
+1345 NEESEANEA
-1354 SQDLYE
+1354 SKKLYDD
-1360 YYADKENGII
+1360 YTLDDGDGII
-1370 PLLNIDLDALKA
+1370 PSLNSDLDALKA
-1382 YAASMAAYSSKQTTD
+1382 YAASMAAYSKTTD
-1397 AIAAAETAVN
+1397 AIAAAEAAVN
-1407 ELATFVDANQA
+1407 ALAEFVETNKAT
-1418 ILSEDECKTWAETL
+1418 LSKDECKTEAETL
-1432 NGKAD
+1432 KGEAD

-1443 YAAVRTAETGIL
+1443 YAAVRTAETEVL

-1468 AKAMSEPAWDQD
+1468 AKAETAWAQEN
-1480 KAAVYEAKINAAMAE
+1480 AAKYEAKINAAMAE

-1505 DFQTAALKLENDL
+1505 EFQTAALKLENDL

-1529 SHDGTSAANARAEL
+1529 SHDGTSADIAKANL
-1543 DKAYNPVKD
+1543 DKEYNTVKG

-1574 YKDLSDK
+1574 YQALSDE
-1581 LDDIKKRYDG
+1581 LDSIYKRYHS

-1606 KAVQAALDALN
+1606 KAVQAKLDALN

-1629 NIDVANNAS
+1629 NKDVAANAS

-1650 YDALVAYTQ
+1650 YDALLAYTQ
-1659 QHKLYDEG
+1659 QHKLYEEG
-1667 NSDNYYWG
+1667 NSDNYYWN
-1675 QLNNAAWYIAYET
+1675 QLNNAAWYIEYET

-1698 AAQPLTPESVLPYR
+1698 AAEPLTTASVLPYR

-1720 NVDYNAHNDV
+1720 YVDYNAH
-1730 YQIANNAADK
+1730 YQVVNIAYNGART
-1740 ALKNAAGALAAAN
+1740 ALENVAGALADAH
-1753 LVPADRAKLQ
+1753 LVPADRTKLQ
-1763 NDYDTAKLS
+1763 NDYDTAYLN
-1772 FTKAIH
+1772 FNKAIQ
-1778 DYDDTYSTLFPNGFD
+1778 DYNDTYNTLFPNGFD
-1793 WEKLGEYVKAVDT
+1793 WDKLGEYVKAVDT
-1806 AEQAFNNVVTASK
+1806 AEQAFNDVVTASQ

-1828 HFVPGDVELDNEV
+1828 HFIPGDVEADPDHEV

-1860 DLVASSPRQA
+1860 DLVASNPRQA

-1887 AISNIVLNDLNNP
+1887 AISNIILNDLNNP

-2008 GKLTVGNA
+2008 GNLTVGNA

>member
-37 TQEGFELNFGATG
+37 TQEGFKLDFGATG
-50 NGLYAPVG
+50 EGLYAPVG
-58 ISTVKFQKINL
+58 IYTVKFKEINL

-77 LGEAKNILVKVV
+77 LGEAKNILVKV
-89 DGADVTD
+89 DGA
-96 VTDVTVGADG
+96 DVTVGADG
-106 IAKFEIKETK
+106 IAEFEIKETK
-116 DVIITLNAV
+116 DVEITLNAD
-125 NLEIAFSCTKAD
+125 NREIAFSCTKAD
-137 LTVVVD
+137 LTVIVD
-143 EKGLNEKFTEALDEA
+143 EKGLNEKFAEALDEA

-184 YKTLKTEYDALIA
+184 YNTLKAEYDALIA

-203 GNIANVDEPLDL
+203 GNIAKVDEPLDL

-227 KNDES
+227 KNGES
-232 VIDTDIASLKEKVEA
+232 VIDTDIVSLKEKVEA

-366 NTAVADKDA
+366 NTAVADKAA

-388 TYNGVLNALNLPAD
+388 TYNGVLNALNIPAD

-424 IYEGLYVADL
+424 IYEDLYVADL

-449 EAALNGKISALTD
+449 EAALNEKISDLTA
-462 AATKM
+462 AATEM

-505 AEAKATDVPD
+505 EEAKATKVPD
-515 GQVAEYNRLTAA
+515 GQKAKYEELTAA
-527 VEKAFGDLEEFV
+527 VDAAFAELEEFV
-539 TTHYGTDLSTAANQ
+539 STHYGTDLSTTDNQ
-553 EKYSEVFVKAVVDAI
+553 TEYNRLVKAVEDAI

-583 LATDLDANVSE
+583 LVADLNTNDGE
-594 IETLSNALKTYVESK
+594 IKKLSDALKTYVESK
-609 DKGVTID
+609 DKEVTID
-616 LSSKFDQTIAN
+616 LYSKFKPTIDN
-627 IQASIN
+627 IQASID
-633 QLKDGDDTSEI
+633 QLKPGDDASEI
-644 KKAIET
+644 ETAIEDV
-650 MLETAKNIDNAFRK
+650 LKAANDLNKAFRD
-664 AFDAYIGFKGDLAA
+664 AVDAYAGFSGDLAA
-678 YKTFIGDKL
+678 YKTFIDKKF
-687 ILKDKDGKEVYGRTN
+687 IFEKDGKPVYGKTN
-702 AQTQYDN
+702 AETKYDD
-709 LAKVVDTYQT
+709 LAKVVDGY
-719 KLNEVAK
+719 KKELNEVAGFE
-726 ANNQEIIQKAGE
+726 NQKCLEGALALADKIGE
-738 LAVDIEG
+738 

-755 KKDFAYNASDAN
+755 KKDFAYNASVAN
-767 KKHAETVYNA
+767 KNYAQGVYNA
-777 TETNYNRLYDNGNGV
+777 TETNYNKLEAAGV
-792 PGIDAANLDALTTE
+792 PDIDAANLGALTTE

-821 DLTGADNALKTLVE
+821 DLTGADTALKTLVD
-835 NCTNFDNN
+835 NCTKFDNN
-843 VNAYATLYEVVKDV
+843 VNAYAALYEVVKDV
-857 PTDIEEALKFEE
+857 PTDIEEALKFEG

-882 EVLNGYKADYD
+882 KVLNGYKADYD

-971 DKENEAYQGY
+971 DKENEAYNSY
-981 MDKLDALADELTALN
+981 MAQLDALADELTALN

-1010 VNEGEYTDK
+1010 VNEKEYTDK

-1047 GWKSEI
+1047 GWKPAI

-1099 ISDLDAEFNEWVEKK
+1099 ISDLDAKFNAWVEKQ
-1114 NNDRVVFSQNDYNE
+1114 NNNRVVFSQDDYKV
-1128 WTAKIKTEITDK
+1128 WTDK
-1140 IEARQQELVD
+1140 IEAIETEIANREQKLVD
-1150 DMNTKGREYWTKEY
+1150 DMNAKGGEYWTKEY
-1164 TNRAMPVYAGMMA
+1164 TNRASLVYDEMKG
-1177 ALTNAGM
+1177 ALLLAGM
-1184 ATVDDEGAHLSADL
+1184 ATEKDGVLTLSADL
-1198 AGTLEGEVFENAIA
+1198 AGTSTGKVFEDAIA
-1212 ALPAAE
+1212 AMPKA
-1218 IGKEKADKA
+1218 IADKA
-1227 DSAVENY
+1227 KADNAGSAVENY
-1234 ASQIGF
+1234 ASQIGL
-1240 AMDAIADELDKIDY
+1240 AMDAIADELDKIKY

-1263 KVYLAALYT
+1263 KVHLATLYK
-1272 DFTEKADDAKTEAG
+1272 DFTDYATEAKTEAG
-1286 NVGFVSDDRKETAK
+1286 KADFVTEERIEKAIADIEAQETA
-1300 KAIDNQIKAAEADYK
+1300 AADAYE
-1315 GIENAFDALNTQA
+1315 GIENAFDALRYTQA
-1328 DYFKDYSD
+1328 DPFKDFAD
-1336 AIDDILKKL
+1336 AIKNILDKL
-1345 NEESEANKA
+1345 NEESEANEA
-1354 SQDLYE
+1354 SKKLYDD
-1360 YYADKENGII
+1360 YTLDDGDGII
-1370 PLLNIDLDALKA
+1370 PSLNSDLDALKA
-1382 YAASMAAYSSKQTTD
+1382 YAASMAAYSKTTD
-1397 AIAAAETAVN
+1397 AIAAAEAAVN
-1407 ELATFVDANQA
+1407 DLAEFVETNKAT
-1418 ILSEDECKTWAETL
+1418 LSKDECKTEAETL
-1432 NGKAD
+1432 KGEAD

-1443 YAAVRTAETGIL
+1443 YAAVRTAETEVL

-1468 AKAMSEPAWDQD
+1468 AKAETAWAQEN
-1480 KAAVYEAKINAAMAE
+1480 AAEYEAKINAAMAE

-1518 CTCLSGLEEVY
+1518 CTCLSDLEEVY
-1529 SHDGTSAANARAEL
+1529 NHDGTSADIAKANL
-1543 DKAYNPVKD
+1543 DKEYNTVKG

-1566 VQTEYADK
+1566 VKSEYAGK
-1574 YKDLSDK
+1574 YQALSDE
-1581 LDDIKKRYDG
+1581 LESIYKRYHS

-1606 KAVQAALDALN
+1606 KAVQAALDALDE
-1617 AEAAQADQEAKY
+1617 EAAQADQNAKY
-1629 NIDVANNAS
+1629 NKDVAANAS
-1638 ALAAELAGYQAR
+1638 ALAAEIAGYQAR
-1650 YDALVAYTQ
+1650 YDALLAYTQ
-1659 QHKLYDEG
+1659 QHKLYEEG
-1667 NSDNYYWG
+1667 NSDNYYWN
-1675 QLNNAAWYIAYET
+1675 QLDLIAWYIASDT

-1698 AAQPLTPESVLPYR
+1698 AAEPLTPESVLP
-1712 NNLNNILN
+1712 NGSAVNTNLNY
-1720 NVDYNAHNDV
+1720 VDFNAHRDV
-1730 YQIANNAADK
+1730 YSNAYNGATT
-1740 ALKNAAGALAAAN
+1740 ALQNASGALADAH
-1753 LVPADRAKLQ
+1753 LVPADRTKLQ
-1763 NDYDTAKLS
+1763 NDYDAANLNYYKTIQD
-1772 FTKAIH
+1772 FEN
-1778 DYDDTYSTLFPNGFD
+1778 TLNEYFPTGYMD

-1806 AEQAFNNVVTASK
+1806 AEKAFNDVVTASQ

-1828 HFVPGDVELDNEV
+1828 HFVPGDVEAEPDHEV

-2016 VFADINATAYG
+2016 VFADISATAYG

>member
-1 MQKKLLAC
+1 MQKKILAC

-22 TTVSDFNPNEATTDA
+22 TAVSDFNPNEASTDA
-37 TQEGFELNFGATG
+37 TQEGFKLDFGADG
-50 NGLYAPVG
+50 VGLYAPVG
-58 ISTVKFQKINL
+58 IYTVKFQKIQL
-69 YPGTYELN
+69 YPGDYELN
-77 LGEAKNILVKVV
+77 LGTAENILVKV
-89 DGADVTD
+89 DGADA
-96 VTDVTVGADG
+96 TVEDG
-106 IAKFEIKETK
+106 KARFYIGETK
-116 DVIITLNAV
+116 EVEITLNAD
-125 NLEIAFSCTKAD
+125 NREIAFSCTKAD
-137 LTVVVD
+137 LTLLVNEAD
-143 EKGLNEKFTEALDEA
+143 LNRELTEDLAEAL
-158 KPVELISLDAATDAL
+158 PVELTEDNTNQTPQSLKDEYADLKKRYDDIAAEIAKIVEPVAIADYGTFELWKGAENCTIGVEIAAL
-173 KNDNYKNKEAA
+173 KAD
-184 YKTLKTEYDALIA
+184 
-197 EYNRIS
+197 
-203 GNIANVDEPLDL
+203 
-215 KNVYGEFKLWLA
+215 
-227 KNDES
+227 
-232 VIDTDIASLKEKVEA
+232 VEA
-247 YNTAAESLNTDVKGI
+247 YNEKANAENTAVADRNANKEYWDTQSNLIKGYQKRVDPYAAETDEFVKARTQDALDVVNGMIAKLNA
-262 NEMMDYYNRVQNL
+262 EL
-275 VNAYESKLTKDDN
+275 EATKDF
-288 NSDANY
+288 A
-294 KGVEDKF
+294 KKF
-301 IEARIADELK
+301 VTPEGYEYPKVMAAIGELEA
-311 IVEDKIAQI
+311 
-320 RAKLDKEY
+320 AK
-328 AAGTLKDPQKDK
+328 
-340 ENGFKYPDGCERDE
+340 
-354 ILADIANIATAY
+354 NI
-366 NTAVADKDA
+366 AVADKDA

-388 TYNGVLNALNLPAD
+388 TYNGVLNALNIPAD

-424 IYEGLYVADL
+424 IYEDLYVADL

-449 EAALNGKISALTD
+449 ETALNAKISALTA
-462 AATKM
+462 AATEM
-467 TTVKTNF
+467 TTVKTTF
-474 EALAKAENDAYDAY
+474 EALAKAENDAYGTY
-488 KAQVGS
+488 ETTLGS
-494 DDPLSGLKASY
+494 KQPVSGLLGSY
-505 AEAKATDVPD
+505 EEAKATKVPD
-515 GQVAEYNRLTAA
+515 GQDAEYEKLTTA
-527 VEKAFGDLEEFV
+527 VEDAFGDLEKFV
-539 TTHYGTDLSTAANQ
+539 TTHYGIDLSTTDNQ
-553 EKYSEVFVKAVVDAI
+553 TEYNRLVKAVEDAI

-583 LATDLDANVSE
+583 LVADLNTNDGK
-594 IETLSNALKTYVESK
+594 IKTLSDKLKADVEK
-609 DKGVTID
+609 DTKKEVTID
-616 LSSKFDQTIAN
+616 LYSKFKPTIDN
-627 IQASIN
+627 IQASIE
-633 QLKDGDDTSEI
+633 QLKPGDDASEI
-644 KKAIET
+644 ETAIEDV
-650 MLETAKNIDNAFRK
+650 LKAANALDDAFRE
-664 AFDAYIGFKGDLAA
+664 AFDSYIGFSGDLAA
-678 YKTFIGDKL
+678 YKTFIDNKF
-687 ILKDKDGKEVYGRTN
+687 IFEKDGKPVYGKTN
-702 AQTQYDN
+702 AETKYDD
-709 LAKVVDTYQT
+709 LAKVVDGY
-719 KLNEVAK
+719 KKELNEVAGFE
-726 ANNQEIIQKAGE
+726 NQKCLEGALALADKIGE
-738 LAVDIEG
+738 

-755 KKDFAYNASDAN
+755 KKDFAYNASVAN
-767 KKHAETVYNA
+767 KNYAQGVYNA
-777 TETNYNRLYDNGNGV
+777 TETNYNKLEAAGV
-792 PGIDAANLDALTTE
+792 PDIDAANLGALTTE

-821 DLTGADNALKTLVE
+821 DLTGADRALKTLVD
-835 NCTNFDNN
+835 NCTKFDNN
-843 VNAYATLYEVVKDV
+843 VNAYAALYEVVKDV
-857 PTDIEEALKFEE
+857 PTDIEEALKFEG

-971 DKENEAYQGY
+971 DKENEAYNSY
-981 MDKLDALADELTALN
+981 MAQLDALADELTALN

-1010 VNEGEYTDK
+1010 VNEKEYTDK

-1047 GWKSEI
+1047 GWKPAI

-1099 ISDLDAEFNEWVEKK
+1099 ISDLDAEFNAWVEKQ
-1114 NNDRVVFSQNDYNE
+1114 NNDRVVFSQDDYKV
-1128 WTAKIKTEITDK
+1128 WTDKIKTEITDK

-1150 DMNTKGREYWTKEY
+1150 AMNTKGSEYWTQEY

-1198 AGTLEGEVFENAIA
+1198 AGTPEGKVFEEAIA

-1218 IGKEKADKA
+1218 IGKENADNAESGVK
-1227 DSAVENY
+1227 NY
-1234 ASQIGF
+1234 ALQIGF
-1240 AMDAIADELDKIDY
+1240 AMDAIADELDKIKY
-1254 TADQLEAAA
+1254 TAKQLEDAA
-1263 KVYLAALYT
+1263 KVHLATLYN
-1272 DFTEKADDAKTEAG
+1272 DFTVYAAEAKTEAG
-1286 NVGFVSDDRKETAK
+1286 KADFVTEERIK
-1300 KAIDNQIKAAEADYK
+1300 KAIADIEAQETAAADAYE
-1315 GIENAFDALNTQA
+1315 GIENAFDALRDTQA
-1328 DYFKDYSD
+1328 DPFKDFAD
-1336 AIDDILKKL
+1336 AIKNILDKL
-1345 NEESEANKA
+1345 NEESEANEA
-1354 SQDLYE
+1354 SKKLYDD
-1360 YYADKENGII
+1360 YTLDDGDGII
-1370 PLLNIDLDALKA
+1370 PSLNSDLDALKA
-1382 YAASMAAYSSKQTTD
+1382 YAASMAAYSKTTD
-1397 AIAAAETAVN
+1397 AIAAAEAAVN
-1407 ELATFVDANQA
+1407 ALAEFVETNKAT
-1418 ILSEDECKTWAETL
+1418 LSKDECKTEAETL
-1432 NGKAD
+1432 KGEAD

-1443 YAAVRTAETGIL
+1443 YAAVRTAETEVL

-1468 AKAMSEPAWDQD
+1468 AKAETAWAQEN
-1480 KAAVYEAKINAAMAE
+1480 AAKYEAKINAAMAE

-1505 DFQTAALKLENDL
+1505 EFQTAALKLENDL

-1529 SHDGTSAANARAEL
+1529 SHDGTSADIAKANL
-1543 DKAYNPVKD
+1543 DKEYNTVKG

-1574 YKDLSDK
+1574 YQALSDE
-1581 LDDIKKRYDG
+1581 LDSIYKRYHS

-1606 KAVQAALDALN
+1606 KAVQAKLDALN

-1629 NIDVANNAS
+1629 NKDVAANAS

-1650 YDALVAYTQ
+1650 YDALLAYTQ
-1659 QHKLYDEG
+1659 QHKLYEEG
-1667 NSDNYYWG
+1667 NSDNYYWN
-1675 QLNNAAWYIAYET
+1675 QLNNAAWYIEYET

-1698 AAQPLTPESVLPYR
+1698 AAEPLTPASVLPYR

-1720 NVDYNAHNDV
+1720 YVDYNAH
-1730 YQIANNAADK
+1730 YQVVNIAYNGART
-1740 ALKNAAGALAAAN
+1740 ALENAAGALADAH
-1753 LVPADRAKLQ
+1753 LVPADRTKLQ
-1763 NDYDTAKLS
+1763 NDYDTAYLN
-1772 FTKAIH
+1772 FNKAIQ
-1778 DYDDTYSTLFPNGFD
+1778 DYNDTYNTLFPNGFD
-1793 WEKLGEYVKAVDT
+1793 WDKLGEYVKAVDT
-1806 AEQAFNNVVTASK
+1806 AEQAFNDVVTASQ

-1828 HFVPGDVELDNEV
+1828 HFIPGDVEADPDHEV

-2008 GKLTVGNA
+2008 GNLTVGNA

>member
-22 TTVSDFNPNEATTDA
+22 TTVSDFNPNEASTDA
-37 TQEGFELNFGATG
+37 TQEGFKLDFGADG
-50 NGLYAPVG
+50 VGLYAPVG
-58 ISTVKFQKINL
+58 IYTVKFQKIQL
-69 YPGTYELN
+69 YPGDYELN
-77 LGEAKNILVKVV
+77 LGTAENILVKV
-89 DGADVTD
+89 DGADA
-96 VTDVTVGADG
+96 TVEDG
-106 IAKFEIKETK
+106 KARFHIGETK
-116 DVIITLNAV
+116 EVEITLNAD
-125 NLEIAFSCTKAD
+125 NREIAFSCTKAD
-137 LTVVVD
+137 LTLLVNEAD
-143 EKGLNEKFTEALDEA
+143 LNRELTEDLAEAL
-158 KPVELISLDAATDAL
+158 PVELTEDNTNQTPQSLKKEYTDLKKRYDDIAAEIAKIVEPVTIADYGTFELWKGAENCTIGVEIAAL
-173 KNDNYKNKEAA
+173 KAD
-184 YKTLKTEYDALIA
+184 
-197 EYNRIS
+197 
-203 GNIANVDEPLDL
+203 
-215 KNVYGEFKLWLA
+215 
-227 KNDES
+227 
-232 VIDTDIASLKEKVEA
+232 VEA
-247 YNTAAESLNTDVKGI
+247 YNEKANAENTAVADRNANKEYWD
-262 NEMMDYYNRVQNL
+262 RQN
-275 VNAYESKLTKDDN
+275 NQIKAYESKIDPYAAETDEFVKARTQEALDVVNGMIAKLNAELEATKDF
-288 NSDANY
+288 A
-294 KGVEDKF
+294 EKF
-301 IEARIADELK
+301 VTPEGCDYSKVMAAFGELEA
-311 IVEDKIAQI
+311 
-320 RAKLDKEY
+320 AK
-328 AAGTLKDPQKDK
+328 
-340 ENGFKYPDGCERDE
+340 
-354 ILADIANIATAY
+354 
-366 NTAVADKDA
+366 NTAVADKAA

-449 EAALNGKISALTD
+449 EAALNAKISALTA
-462 AATKM
+462 AATEM

-474 EALAKAENDAYDAY
+474 EALAKAENDAYGTY
-488 KAQVGS
+488 KTALGS
-494 DDPLSGLKASY
+494 KQPVSGLLGSY
-505 AEAKATDVPD
+505 EEAKATKVPD
-515 GQVAEYNRLTAA
+515 GQDEEYGKFTAA
-527 VEKAFGDLEEFV
+527 VEGAFGDLEKFV
-539 TTHYGTDLSTAANQ
+539 TTHYGIDLSTTDNQ
-553 EKYSEVFVKAVVDAI
+553 TEYNRLVKAVEDAI

-583 LATDLDANVSE
+583 LVADLNTNDGK
-594 IETLSNALKTYVESK
+594 IKTLSNALKTYVESK
-609 DKGVTID
+609 DKEVTID
-616 LSSKFDQTIAN
+616 LYSKFKPTIDN
-627 IQASIN
+627 IQASIE
-633 QLKDGDDTSEI
+633 QLKPGDDASEI
-644 KKAIET
+644 ETAIEDV
-650 MLETAKNIDNAFRK
+650 LKAANALDDAFRE
-664 AFDAYIGFKGDLAA
+664 AFDAYIGFSGDLAA
-678 YKTFIGDKL
+678 YKTFIDNKF
-687 ILKDKDGKEVYGRTN
+687 IFEKDGKPVYGKTN
-702 AQTQYDN
+702 DQTKYDD
-709 LAKVVDTYQT
+709 LAKDVDGYKTQ
-719 KLNEVAK
+719 LNEVAK
-726 ANNQEIIQKAGE
+726 LENQKCLEGALALADKIGE
-738 LAVDIEG
+738 
-745 STFEADLEKA
+745 STFEADLKKA
-755 KKDFAYNASDAN
+755 KKDFAYNASVAN
-767 KKHAETVYNA
+767 KNYAQGVYNA
-777 TETNYNRLYDNGNGV
+777 TETNYNKLEAAGV
-792 PGIDAANLDALTTE
+792 PDIDAANLGALTAE

-821 DLTGADNALKTLVE
+821 DLTGADTALKTLVD
-835 NCTNFDNN
+835 NCTKFDNN
-843 VNAYATLYEVVKDV
+843 VNAYAALYEVVKDV
-857 PTDIEEALKFEE
+857 PTDIEEALKFEG

-893 KFMADIKTALEGMKV
+893 KFMADIKTALEGKKV

-971 DKENEAYQGY
+971 DKENEAYNSY
-981 MDKLDALADELTALN
+981 MAQLDALADELTALN

-1010 VNEGEYTDK
+1010 VNEKEYTDK

-1047 GWKSEI
+1047 GWKPAI

-1077 GYHDFVKD
+1077 RYHDFVKD
-1085 VLAEYRDLYDYTKK
+1085 VLAEYRDLYDYTKR
-1099 ISDLDAEFNEWVEKK
+1099 ISDLDREFNDWKEKK
-1114 NNDRVVFSQNDYNE
+1114 NNDRVVFSQGDYEE
-1128 WTAKIKTEITDK
+1128 WTAEIVAIETEIANR
-1140 IEARQQELVD
+1140 EQALVN
-1150 DMNTKGREYWTKEY
+1150 DMNTKGGEYWTKEY
-1164 TNRAMPVYAGMMA
+1164 TNRASLVYDEMKG
-1177 ALTNAGM
+1177 ALLLAGM
-1184 ATVDDEGAHLSADL
+1184 ATEKDGVLTLSADL
-1198 AGTLEGEVFENAIA
+1198 AGTSTGKVFEDAIA
-1212 ALPAAE
+1212 AMPKAIDDKA
-1218 IGKEKADKA
+1218 KADNAESGVK
-1227 DSAVENY
+1227 NY
-1234 ASQIGF
+1234 ASQIGL
-1240 AMDAIADELDKIDY
+1240 AMDAIADELDKIKY
-1254 TADQLEAAA
+1254 TADQLEDAA
-1263 KVYLAALYT
+1263 KVHLATLYN
-1272 DFTEKADDAKTEAG
+1272 DFTVYAAEAKTEAG
-1286 NVGFVSDDRKETAK
+1286 KADFVAAERIEKAIADIEAQETA
-1300 KAIDNQIKAAEADYK
+1300 AADAYE
-1315 GIENAFDALNTQA
+1315 GIENAFDALRYTQA
-1328 DYFKDYSD
+1328 DPFKDFAD
-1336 AIDDILKKL
+1336 AIKNILDKL
-1345 NEESEANKA
+1345 NEESEANEA
-1354 SQDLYE
+1354 SQNLYND
-1360 YYADKENGII
+1360 YTHDGDGII
-1370 PLLNIDLDALKA
+1370 PLLNKDLGALKA

-1397 AIAAAETAVN
+1397 AIAAAEAAVN
-1407 ELATFVDANQA
+1407 ALAEFVKTNKAT
-1418 ILSEDECKTWAETL
+1418 LSKDECKTEAETL
-1432 NGKAD
+1432 KGEAE

-1443 YAAVRTAETGIL
+1443 YAAVRTAETEVL

-1468 AKAMSEPAWDQD
+1468 AKAETAWAQ
-1480 KAAVYEAKINAAMAE
+1480 KNAAVYEEKINAAMVD

-1505 DFQTAALKLENDL
+1505 EFQTAALKLENDL
-1518 CTCLSGLEEVY
+1518 CTCLSDLEKVY
-1529 SHDGTSAANARAEL
+1529 NHDGTSAANARAEL
-1543 DKAYNPVKD
+1543 DKAYNPVKG

-1566 VQTEYADK
+1566 VKSEYAGK
-1574 YKDLSDK
+1574 YQALSEK
-1581 LDDIKKRYDG
+1581 LDDIKERYDG

-1606 KAVQAALDALN
+1606 KAVQAELDALN

-1629 NIDVANNAS
+1629 NKDVAANAS

-1650 YDALVAYTQ
+1650 YDALLAYTQ
-1659 QHKLYDEG
+1659 QHKLYEEG
-1667 NSDNYYWG
+1667 NSDNYYWN
-1675 QLNNAAWYIAYET
+1675 QLNNAAWYIEYET

-1698 AAQPLTPESVLPYR
+1698 AAEPLTPASVLPYR

-1720 NVDYNAHNDV
+1720 YVDYNAH
-1730 YQIANNAADK
+1730 YQVVNIAYSG
-1740 ALKNAAGALAAAN
+1740 ALTALDNAAGALADAH
-1753 LVPADRAKLQ
+1753 LVPADRTKLQ
-1763 NDYDTAKLS
+1763 NDYDTAYLN
-1772 FTKAIH
+1772 FNKAIQ
-1778 DYDDTYSTLFPNGFD
+1778 DYNDTYNTLFPNNYFD

-1806 AEQAFNNVVTASK
+1806 AEQAFNDVVTASQ

-1828 HFVPGDVELDNEV
+1828 HFIPGDVEADPDHEV

-1887 AISNIVLNDLNNP
+1887 AISNIILNDLNNP

-2008 GKLTVGNA
+2008 GNLTVGNA

>member
-37 TQEGFELNFGATG
+37 TQEGFKLDFGATG
-50 NGLYAPVG
+50 EGLYAPVG
-58 ISTVKFQKINL
+58 IYTVKFKEINL

-77 LGEAKNILVKVV
+77 LGEAKNILVKV
-89 DGADVTD
+89 DGA
-96 VTDVTVGADG
+96 DVTVGADG
-106 IAKFEIKETK
+106 IAEFEIKETK
-116 DVIITLNAV
+116 DVEITLNAD
-125 NLEIAFSCTKAD
+125 NREIAFSCTKAELTVIVNETELNSD
-137 LTVVVD
+137 LT
-143 EKGLNEKFTEALDEA
+143 TALGSA
-158 KPVELISLDAATDAL
+158 LPVELTEDNTNQTPQSLKDEYADLKKRYDDIAAEIAKIVEPVAIADYGTFELWKGAENCTIGVEIAAL
-173 KNDNYKNKEAA
+173 KAD
-184 YKTLKTEYDALIA
+184 
-197 EYNRIS
+197 
-203 GNIANVDEPLDL
+203 
-215 KNVYGEFKLWLA
+215 
-227 KNDES
+227 
-232 VIDTDIASLKEKVEA
+232 VEA
-247 YNTAAESLNTDVKGI
+247 YNEKANAENTAVADRNANKEYWD
-262 NEMMDYYNRVQNL
+262 RQN
-275 VNAYESKLTKDDN
+275 NQIKAYESKIDPYAAETDEFVK
-288 NSDANY
+288 ARTQ
-294 KGVEDKF
+294 
-301 IEARIADELK
+301 EALDVVNGMI
-311 IVEDKIAQI
+311 
-320 RAKLDKEY
+320 AKLNAELEAKKDFAEKFETPEGCDY
-328 AAGTLKDPQKDK
+328 SKVMAAFGELEAAK
-340 ENGFKYPDGCERDE
+340 
-354 ILADIANIATAY
+354 

-375 YEKYVA
+375 YENYVA

-434 AEKLTAADAANEEIN
+434 AEKLTAADATNEEIN
-449 EAALNGKISALTD
+449 EAALNAKISALTA
-462 AATKM
+462 AATEM

-474 EALAKAENDAYDAY
+474 EALAKAENDAYGTY
-488 KAQVGS
+488 ETTLGS
-494 DDPLSGLKASY
+494 QQPVSGLLGSY
-505 AEAKATDVPD
+505 EEAKATKVPD
-515 GQVAEYNRLTAA
+515 GQDEEYGKLTAA
-527 VEKAFGDLEEFV
+527 VEGAFGDLEKFV
-539 TTHYGTDLSTAANQ
+539 TTHYGIDLSTTDNQ
-553 EKYSEVFVKAVVDAI
+553 TEYNRLVKAVEDAI

-583 LATDLDANVSE
+583 LVADLNTNDGK
-594 IETLSNALKTYVESK
+594 IKTLSNALKTYVESK
-609 DKGVTID
+609 DKEVTID
-616 LSSKFDQTIAN
+616 LYSKFKPTIDN
-627 IQASIN
+627 IQASIE
-633 QLKDGDDTSEI
+633 QLKPGDDASEI
-644 KKAIET
+644 ETAIEDV
-650 MLETAKNIDNAFRK
+650 LKAANALDEAFRK
-664 AFDAYIGFKGDLAA
+664 AFDAYIGFSGDLAV
-678 YKTFIGDKL
+678 YKTFIDNKF
-687 ILKDKDGKEVYGRTN
+687 IFEKDGKPVYGKTN
-702 AQTQYDN
+702 AETKYDD
-709 LAKVVDTYQT
+709 LAKVVDGYKTQ
-719 KLNEVAK
+719 LNEVAK
-726 ANNQEIIQKAGE
+726 LENQKCLEGALALADKIGE
-738 LAVDIEG
+738 
-745 STFEADLEKA
+745 STFEADLKKA
-755 KKDFAYNASDAN
+755 KKDFAYNASVAN
-767 KKHAETVYNA
+767 KNYAQGVYDA
-777 TETNYNRLYDNGNGV
+777 TEANYNRLYDNGNGV
-792 PGIDAANLDALTTE
+792 PDIDAANLGALTDE
-806 KDNAVA
+806 KDAAVA
-812 KVTEDASPE
+812 KVTEDASP
-821 DLTGADNALKTLVE
+821 DLADADRALKTLVD
-835 NCTNFDNN
+835 NCTKFDNN
-843 VNAYATLYEVVKDV
+843 VNAYAALYEVVKDV
-857 PTDIEEALKFEE
+857 PTDIEEALKFEG

-971 DKENEAYQGY
+971 DKENEAYNSY
-981 MDKLDALADELTALN
+981 MAQLDALADELTALN

-1010 VNEGEYTDK
+1010 VNEKEYTDK

-1047 GWKSEI
+1047 GWKPAI

-1099 ISDLDAEFNEWVEKK
+1099 ISDLDAKFNEWVEEQ
-1114 NNDRVVFSQNDYNE
+1114 NNDRVVFSQDDYKV
-1128 WTAKIKTEITDK
+1128 WTDK
-1140 IEARQQELVD
+1140 IEAIETEIANREQALVD
-1150 DMNTKGREYWTKEY
+1150 AMNTKGSEYWTQEY
-1164 TNRAMPVYAGMMA
+1164 TNRASLVYDEMKG
-1177 ALTNAGM
+1177 ALLLAGM
-1184 ATVDDEGAHLSADL
+1184 ATEKDGVVTLSADL
-1198 AGTLEGEVFENAIA
+1198 AGTSTGKVFEDAIA
-1212 ALPAAE
+1212 AMPKAIDDKA
-1218 IGKEKADKA
+1218 KADNA
-1227 DSAVENY
+1227 DPAVENY
-1234 ASQIGF
+1234 ASQIGL
-1240 AMDAIADELDKIDY
+1240 AMDAIADELDKIKY

-1263 KVYLAALYT
+1263 KVHLATLYN
-1272 DFTEKADDAKTEAG
+1272 DFTGYATEAKTEAG
-1286 NVGFVSDDRKETAK
+1286 KADFVTEERIEKAIADIEAQETA
-1300 KAIDNQIKAAEADYK
+1300 AADAYE
-1315 GIENAFDALNTQA
+1315 GIENAFDALRYTQA
-1328 DYFKDYSD
+1328 DPFKDFAD
-1336 AIDDILKKL
+1336 AIKNILDKL
-1345 NEESEANKA
+1345 NEESEANEA
-1354 SQDLYE
+1354 SKKLYDD
-1360 YYADKENGII
+1360 YTLDDGDGII
-1370 PLLNIDLDALKA
+1370 PSLNSDLDALKA
-1382 YAASMAAYSSKQTTD
+1382 YAASMAAYSKTTD
-1397 AIAAAETAVN
+1397 AIAAAEAAVN
-1407 ELATFVDANQA
+1407 ALAEFVETNKAT
-1418 ILSEDECKTWAETL
+1418 LSKDECKTEAETL
-1432 NGKAD
+1432 KGEAD

-1443 YAAVRTAETGIL
+1443 YAAVRTAETEVL

-1468 AKAMSEPAWDQD
+1468 AKAETAWAQEN
-1480 KAAVYEAKINAAMAE
+1480 AAKYEAKINAAMAE

-1505 DFQTAALKLENDL
+1505 EFQTAALKLENDL

-1543 DKAYNPVKD
+1543 DKAYNPVKG

-1566 VQTEYADK
+1566 VKSEYAGK
-1574 YKDLSDK
+1574 YQALSEK
-1581 LDDIKKRYDG
+1581 LEDIKKRYDV

-1606 KAVQAALDALN
+1606 KAVQAELDALN

-1629 NIDVANNAS
+1629 NKDVAANAS

-1650 YDALVAYTQ
+1650 YDALLAYTQ
-1659 QHKLYDEG
+1659 QHELYEEG

-1698 AAQPLTPESVLPYR
+1698 AAEPLTPASVLPYR

-1720 NVDYNAHNDV
+1720 YVDYNAH
-1730 YQIANNAADK
+1730 YQVVNIAYSG
-1740 ALKNAAGALAAAN
+1740 ALTALDNAAGALADAH
-1753 LVPADRAKLQ
+1753 LVPADRTKLQ
-1763 NDYDTAKLS
+1763 NDYDTAYLN
-1772 FTKAIH
+1772 FNKAIQ
-1778 DYDDTYSTLFPNGFD
+1778 DYNDTYNTLFPNGFD
-1793 WEKLGEYVKAVDT
+1793 WDKLGEYVKAVDT
-1806 AEQAFNNVVTASK
+1806 AEQAFNDVVTASQ

-1828 HFVPGDVELDNEV
+1828 HFVPGDVEADPDHEV

-1860 DLVASSPRQA
+1860 DLVASNPRQA

-1887 AISNIVLNDLNNP
+1887 AISNIILNDLNNP

-2008 GKLTVGNA
+2008 GNLTVGNA

>member
-37 TQEGFELNFGATG
+37 TQEGFKLDFGATG
-50 NGLYAPVG
+50 EGLYAPVG
-58 ISTVKFQKINL
+58 IYTVKFKEINL

-77 LGEAKNILVKVV
+77 LGEAKNILVKV
-89 DGADVTD
+89 DGA
-96 VTDVTVGADG
+96 DVTVGADG
-106 IAKFEIKETK
+106 IAEFEIKETK
-116 DVIITLNAV
+116 DVEITLNAD
-125 NLEIAFSCTKAD
+125 NREIAFSCTKAELTVIVNETELNSD
-137 LTVVVD
+137 LT
-143 EKGLNEKFTEALDEA
+143 TALGSA
-158 KPVELISLDAATDAL
+158 LPVELTEDNTNQTPQSLKDEYADLKKRYDDIAAEIAKIVEPVAIADYGTFELWKGAENCTIGVEIAAL
-173 KNDNYKNKEAA
+173 KAD
-184 YKTLKTEYDALIA
+184 
-197 EYNRIS
+197 
-203 GNIANVDEPLDL
+203 
-215 KNVYGEFKLWLA
+215 
-227 KNDES
+227 
-232 VIDTDIASLKEKVEA
+232 VEA
-247 YNTAAESLNTDVKGI
+247 YNEKANAE
-262 NEMMDYYNRVQNL
+262 
-275 VNAYESKLTKDDN
+275 
-288 NSDANY
+288 
-294 KGVEDKF
+294 
-301 IEARIADELK
+301 
-311 IVEDKIAQI
+311 
-320 RAKLDKEY
+320 
-328 AAGTLKDPQKDK
+328 
-340 ENGFKYPDGCERDE
+340 
-354 ILADIANIATAY
+354 
-366 NTAVADKDA
+366 NTAVADRNANKEYWDRQNNQIKA
-375 YEKYVA
+375 YESKIDPYAAETDEFVKARTQEALDVVNGMIAKLNAELEATKDFAEKFETPEGCDYPKVMAAFGELEAAKNIAVADKAAYGKYVA

-449 EAALNGKISALTD
+449 EAALNAKISALTA
-462 AATKM
+462 AATEM

-474 EALAKAENDAYDAY
+474 EALAKAENDAYGTY
-488 KAQVGS
+488 ETTLGS
-494 DDPLSGLKASY
+494 KQPVSGLLGSY
-505 AEAKATDVPD
+505 EEAKATKIPD
-515 GQVAEYNRLTAA
+515 GQDEEYGKLTAA
-527 VEKAFGDLEEFV
+527 VEDAFGDLEKFV
-539 TTHYGTDLSTAANQ
+539 TTHYGIDLSTTDNQ
-553 EKYSEVFVKAVVDAI
+553 TEYNRLVKAVEDAI

-583 LATDLDANVSE
+583 LVADLNTNDGK
-594 IETLSNALKTYVESK
+594 IKTLSNALKTYVESK
-609 DKGVTID
+609 DKEVTID
-616 LSSKFDQTIAN
+616 LYSKFKPTIDN
-627 IQASIN
+627 IQASIE
-633 QLKDGDDTSEI
+633 QLKPGDDASEI
-644 KKAIET
+644 ETAIEDV
-650 MLETAKNIDNAFRK
+650 LKAANALDDAFRE
-664 AFDAYIGFKGDLAA
+664 AFDAYIGFSGDLAA
-678 YKTFIGDKL
+678 YKTFIDNKF
-687 ILKDKDGKEVYGRTN
+687 IFEKDGKPVYGKTN
-702 AQTQYDN
+702 DETKYDD
-709 LAKVVDTYQT
+709 LAKVVDGYKTQ
-719 KLNEVAK
+719 LNEVAK
-726 ANNQEIIQKAGE
+726 LENQKCLEGALALADKIGE
-738 LAVDIEG
+738 
-745 STFEADLEKA
+745 STFEADLKKA
-755 KKDFAYNASDAN
+755 KKDFAYNASVAN
-767 KKHAETVYNA
+767 KNYAQGVYNA
-777 TETNYNRLYDNGNGV
+777 TETNYNKLEAAGV
-792 PGIDAANLDALTTE
+792 PDIAAANLGALTTE

-821 DLTGADNALKTLVE
+821 DLTGADTALKTLVD
-835 NCTNFDNN
+835 NCTKFDNN
-843 VNAYATLYEVVKDV
+843 VNAYAALYEVVKDV
-857 PTDIEEALKFEE
+857 PTDIEEALKFEG

-893 KFMADIKTALEGMKV
+893 KFMADIKTALEGKKV

-971 DKENEAYQGY
+971 DKENEAYNSY
-981 MDKLDALADELTALN
+981 MAQLDALADELTALN

-1010 VNEGEYTDK
+1010 VNEKEYTDK

-1047 GWKSEI
+1047 GWKPAI

-1099 ISDLDAEFNEWVEKK
+1099 ISDLDAKFNEWVEEQ
-1114 NNDRVVFSQNDYNE
+1114 NNDRVVFSQDDYKV
-1128 WTAKIKTEITDK
+1128 WTDK
-1140 IEARQQELVD
+1140 IEAIETEIANREQALVVA
-1150 DMNTKGREYWTKEY
+1150 MNTKGGEYWTKEY
-1164 TNRAMPVYAGMMA
+1164 TNRASLVYDEMKG
-1177 ALTNAGM
+1177 ALLLAGM
-1184 ATVDDEGAHLSADL
+1184 ATEKDGVVTLSADL
-1198 AGTLEGEVFENAIA
+1198 AGTSTGKVFEDAIA
-1212 ALPAAE
+1212 AMPKAIDDKA
-1218 IGKEKADKA
+1218 KADNA
-1227 DSAVENY
+1227 DPAVENY
-1234 ASQIGF
+1234 ASQIGL
-1240 AMDAIADELDKIDY
+1240 AMDAIADELDKIKY

-1263 KVYLAALYT
+1263 KVHLATLYN
-1272 DFTEKADDAKTEAG
+1272 DFTGYATEAKTEAG
-1286 NVGFVSDDRKETAK
+1286 KADFVTEERIEKAIADIEAQETA
-1300 KAIDNQIKAAEADYK
+1300 AADAYE
-1315 GIENAFDALNTQA
+1315 GIENAFDALRYTQA
-1328 DYFKDYSD
+1328 DPFKDFAD
-1336 AIDDILKKL
+1336 AIKNILDKL
-1345 NEESEANKA
+1345 NEESEANEA
-1354 SQDLYE
+1354 SKKLYDD
-1360 YYADKENGII
+1360 YTLDDGDGII
-1370 PLLNIDLDALKA
+1370 PSLNSDLDALKA
-1382 YAASMAAYSSKQTTD
+1382 YAASMAAYSKTTD
-1397 AIAAAETAVN
+1397 AIAAAEAAVN
-1407 ELATFVDANQA
+1407 VLAEFVETNKA
-1418 ILSEDECKTWAETL
+1418 ILSKDECKTRAETL
-1432 NGKAD
+1432 KGEAD

-1443 YAAVRTAETGIL
+1443 YAAVRTAETEIL

-1468 AKAMSEPAWDQD
+1468 AKAMSEPAWDQE

-1505 DFQTAALKLENDL
+1505 EFQAAALTLENDL

-1543 DKAYNPVKD
+1543 DKAYNPVKG

-1566 VQTEYADK
+1566 VKSEYAGK
-1574 YKDLSDK
+1574 YQALSEK
-1581 LDDIKKRYDG
+1581 LGDIKERYDG

-1606 KAVQAALDALN
+1606 KAVQAELDALN

-1629 NIDVANNAS
+1629 NKDVAANAS

-1650 YDALVAYTQ
+1650 YDALLAYTQ
-1659 QHKLYDEG
+1659 QHKLYEEG
-1667 NSDNYYWG
+1667 NSDNYYWN
-1675 QLNNAAWYIAYET
+1675 QLNNAAWYIEYET

-1698 AAQPLTPESVLPYR
+1698 AAEPLTPASVLPYR

-1720 NVDYNAHNDV
+1720 YVDYNAH
-1730 YQIANNAADK
+1730 YQVVNIAYNGART
-1740 ALKNAAGALAAAN
+1740 ALENAAGALADAH
-1753 LVPADRAKLQ
+1753 LVPADRTKLQ
-1763 NDYDTAKLS
+1763 NDYDTAYLN
-1772 FTKAIH
+1772 FNKAIQ
-1778 DYDDTYSTLFPNGFD
+1778 DYNDTYNTLFPNNYFD

-1806 AEQAFNNVVTASK
+1806 AEQAFNDVETASQ

-1828 HFVPGDVELDNEV
+1828 HFIPGDVEADPDHEV

-1887 AISNIVLNDLNNP
+1887 AISNIILNDLNNP

-2008 GKLTVGNA
+2008 GNLTVGNA

>member
-1 MQKKLLAC
+1 MQKKILAC

-22 TTVSDFNPNEATTDA
+22 TAVSDFNPNEASTDA
-37 TQEGFELNFGATG
+37 TQEGFKLDFGADG
-50 NGLYAPVG
+50 VGLYAPVG
-58 ISTVKFQKINL
+58 IYTVKFQKIQL
-69 YPGTYELN
+69 YPGDYELN
-77 LGEAKNILVKVV
+77 LGTAENILVKV
-89 DGADVTD
+89 DGADA
-96 VTDVTVGADG
+96 TVEDG
-106 IAKFEIKETK
+106 KARFHIGETK
-116 DVIITLNAV
+116 EVEITLNAD
-125 NLEIAFSCTKAD
+125 NREIAFSCTKAD
-137 LTVVVD
+137 LTLLVNEAD
-143 EKGLNEKFTEALDEA
+143 LNRELTEDLAEAL
-158 KPVELISLDAATDAL
+158 PVELTNDNTNQTPQSLKDEYAGLKKRYDDIAAEIAKIVEPVAIADYGTFELWKGAENCTIGIEIAAL
-173 KNDNYKNKEAA
+173 KAD
-184 YKTLKTEYDALIA
+184 
-197 EYNRIS
+197 
-203 GNIANVDEPLDL
+203 
-215 KNVYGEFKLWLA
+215 
-227 KNDES
+227 
-232 VIDTDIASLKEKVEA
+232 VEA
-247 YNTAAESLNTDVKGI
+247 YNEKANAENLAVADRNSNKEYWD
-262 NEMMDYYNRVQNL
+262 RQN
-275 VNAYESKLTKDDN
+275 NQIKAYESKIDPYAAETDEFVKARTQEALDIVNGMIAKLNAELEATKDF
-288 NSDANY
+288 A
-294 KGVEDKF
+294 KKF
-301 IEARIADELK
+301 ETPEGCDYSKVMAAFGELEA
-311 IVEDKIAQI
+311 
-320 RAKLDKEY
+320 AK
-328 AAGTLKDPQKDK
+328 
-340 ENGFKYPDGCERDE
+340 
-354 ILADIANIATAY
+354 
-366 NTAVADKDA
+366 NTAVADKAA
-375 YEKYVA
+375 YEKYVV

-388 TYNGVLNALNLPAD
+388 TYNGVLNALNIPAD

-449 EAALNGKISALTD
+449 ETALNAKISALTA
-462 AATKM
+462 AATEM

-474 EALAKAENDAYDAY
+474 EALAKAENDAYGTY
-488 KAQVGS
+488 KTALGS
-494 DDPLSGLKASY
+494 KQPVSGLLGSY
-505 AEAKATDVPD
+505 EEAKATKVPA
-515 GQVAEYNRLTAA
+515 GQDAKYKELTAA
-527 VEKAFGDLEEFV
+527 VDAAFAELEEFV
-539 TTHYGTDLSTAANQ
+539 STHYGTDLSTTDNQ
-553 EKYSEVFVKAVVDAI
+553 TEYNRLVKAVEDAI
-568 SALKTNTDNYADWNK
+568 SALKTNTDNYADWNQ
-583 LATDLDANVSE
+583 LVTDLNTNDGK
-594 IETLSNALKTYVESK
+594 IKTLSDKLKADVEK
-609 DKGVTID
+609 DTKKELTID
-616 LSSKFDQTIAN
+616 LYSKFKPTIDN
-627 IQASIN
+627 IQASIE
-633 QLKDGDDTSEI
+633 QLKPGDDASEI
-644 KKAIET
+644 ETAIEDV
-650 MLETAKNIDNAFRK
+650 LKAANALDDAFRE
-664 AFDAYIGFKGDLAA
+664 AFDAYIGFSGDLAA
-678 YKTFIGDKL
+678 YKTFIDNKF
-687 ILKDKDGKEVYGRTN
+687 IFEKDGKPVYGKTN
-702 AQTQYDN
+702 AETKYDD
-709 LAKVVDTYQT
+709 LAKVVDGY
-719 KLNEVAK
+719 KKELNEVAGFE
-726 ANNQEIIQKAGE
+726 NQKCLEGALALADKIGE
-738 LAVDIEG
+738 

-755 KKDFAYNASDAN
+755 KEDFAYNASLHN
-767 KKHAETVYNA
+767 KEYAEGVYTA
-777 TETNYNRLYDNGNGV
+777 TADNYDKLEDV
-792 PGIDAANLDALTTE
+792 PGIDAANLPVLTTE
-806 KDNAVA
+806 KDTAVA

-821 DLTGADNALKTLVE
+821 DLTEADDALKKLVD
-835 NCTNFDNN
+835 NCTTFDNN
-843 VNAYATLYEVVKDV
+843 VNAYAALYEVVKDV
-857 PTDIEEALKFEE
+857 PTDIDEALKFEG

-928 TGNIKTVKERIQEN
+928 IGNIKTVKERIQEN

-971 DKENEAYQGY
+971 DKENEAYNSY
-981 MDKLDALADELTALN
+981 MAQLDALADELTALN

-1010 VNEGEYTDK
+1010 VNEKEYTDK

-1047 GWKSEI
+1047 GWKPAI

-1099 ISDLDAEFNEWVEKK
+1099 ISDLDAKFNEWVEEQ
-1114 NNDRVVFSQNDYNE
+1114 NNDRVVFSQDDYKG
-1128 WTAKIKTEITDK
+1128 WTDEIEAIETEIANR
-1140 IEARQQELVD
+1140 EQALVVA
-1150 DMNTKGREYWTKEY
+1150 MNTKGGEYWTKEY
-1164 TNRAMPVYAGMMA
+1164 TNRASLVYDEMKG
-1177 ALTNAGM
+1177 ALLLAGM
-1184 ATVDDEGAHLSADL
+1184 ATEKDGVVTLSADL
-1198 AGTLEGEVFENAIA
+1198 AGTSTGKVFEDAIA
-1212 ALPAAE
+1212 AMPKAIDDKA
-1218 IGKEKADKA
+1218 KADNA
-1227 DSAVENY
+1227 DPAVENY
-1234 ASQIGF
+1234 ASQIGL
-1240 AMDAIADELDKIDY
+1240 AMDAIADELDKIKY

-1263 KVYLAALYT
+1263 KVHLATLYN
-1272 DFTEKADDAKTEAG
+1272 DFTGYATEAKTEAG
-1286 NVGFVSDDRKETAK
+1286 KADFVTEERIEKAIADIEAQETA
-1300 KAIDNQIKAAEADYK
+1300 AADAYE
-1315 GIENAFDALNTQA
+1315 GIENAFDALRYTQA
-1328 DYFKDYSD
+1328 DPFKDFAD
-1336 AIDDILKKL
+1336 AIKNILDKL
-1345 NEESEANKA
+1345 NEESEANEA
-1354 SQDLYE
+1354 SKKLYDD
-1360 YYADKENGII
+1360 YTLDDGDGII
-1370 PLLNIDLDALKA
+1370 PSLNSDLDALKA
-1382 YAASMAAYSSKQTTD
+1382 YAASMAAYSKTTD
-1397 AIAAAETAVN
+1397 AIAAAEAAVN
-1407 ELATFVDANQA
+1407 ALAEFVETNKAT
-1418 ILSEDECKTWAETL
+1418 LSKDECKTEAETL
-1432 NGKAD
+1432 KGEAD

-1443 YAAVRTAETGIL
+1443 YAAVRIAETEVL

-1468 AKAMSEPAWDQD
+1468 AKAETAWAQ
-1480 KAAVYEAKINAAMAE
+1480 KNAAVYEAKINAAMAE

-1505 DFQTAALKLENDL
+1505 EFQAAALKLENDL
-1518 CTCLSGLEEVY
+1518 CTCLSDLEKVY
-1529 SHDGTSAANARAEL
+1529 NHDGTSAANARAEL
-1543 DKAYNPVKD
+1543 DKAYNPVKG

-1566 VQTEYADK
+1566 VKSEYAGK
-1574 YKDLSDK
+1574 YQALSEK
-1581 LDDIKKRYDG
+1581 LEDIKKRYDV

-1606 KAVQAALDALN
+1606 KAVQAELDALN

-1629 NIDVANNAS
+1629 NKDVAANAS

-1650 YDALVAYTQ
+1650 YDALLAYTQ
-1659 QHKLYDEG
+1659 QHELYEEG

-1698 AAQPLTPESVLPYR
+1698 AADPLTPASVLPYR

-1720 NVDYNAHNDV
+1720 YVDYNAH
-1730 YQIANNAADK
+1730 YQVVNIAYSG
-1740 ALKNAAGALAAAN
+1740 ALTALDNAAGALADAH
-1753 LVPADRAKLQ
+1753 LVPADRTKLQ
-1763 NDYDTAKLS
+1763 NDYDTAYLN
-1772 FTKAIH
+1772 FNKAIQ
-1778 DYDDTYSTLFPNGFD
+1778 DYNDTYNTLFPNNYFD

-1806 AEQAFNNVVTASK
+1806 AEQAFNDVVTASQ

-1828 HFVPGDVELDNEV
+1828 HFIPGDVEADPDHEV

-1860 DLVASSPRQA
+1860 DLVASNPRQA

-1887 AISNIVLNDLNNP
+1887 AISNIILNDLNNP

-2008 GKLTVGNA
+2008 GNLTVGNA

>member
-37 TQEGFELNFGATG
+37 TQEGFKLDFGATG
-50 NGLYAPVG
+50 EGLYAPVG
-58 ISTVKFQKINL
+58 IYTVKFKEINL

-77 LGEAKNILVKVV
+77 LGEAKNILVKV
-89 DGADVTD
+89 DGA
-96 VTDVTVGADG
+96 DVTVGADG
-106 IAKFEIKETK
+106 IAEFEIKETK
-116 DVIITLNAV
+116 DVEITLNAD
-125 NLEIAFSCTKAD
+125 NREIAFSCTKAELTVIVNETELNSD
-137 LTVVVD
+137 LT
-143 EKGLNEKFTEALDEA
+143 TALGSA
-158 KPVELISLDAATDAL
+158 LPVELTEDNTNQTPQSLKDEYADLKKRYDDIAAEIAKIVEPVAIADYGTFELWKGAENCTIGVEIAAL
-173 KNDNYKNKEAA
+173 KAD
-184 YKTLKTEYDALIA
+184 
-197 EYNRIS
+197 
-203 GNIANVDEPLDL
+203 
-215 KNVYGEFKLWLA
+215 
-227 KNDES
+227 
-232 VIDTDIASLKEKVEA
+232 VEA
-247 YNTAAESLNTDVKGI
+247 YNEKANAE
-262 NEMMDYYNRVQNL
+262 
-275 VNAYESKLTKDDN
+275 
-288 NSDANY
+288 
-294 KGVEDKF
+294 
-301 IEARIADELK
+301 
-311 IVEDKIAQI
+311 
-320 RAKLDKEY
+320 
-328 AAGTLKDPQKDK
+328 
-340 ENGFKYPDGCERDE
+340 
-354 ILADIANIATAY
+354 
-366 NTAVADKDA
+366 NTAVADRNANKEYWDRQNNQIKA
-375 YEKYVA
+375 YESKIDPYAAETDEFVKARTQEALDVVNGMIAKLNAELEATKDFAEKFETPEGCDYPKVMAAFGELEAAKNIAVADKAAYGKYVA

-449 EAALNGKISALTD
+449 EAALNAKISALTA
-462 AATKM
+462 AATEM

-474 EALAKAENDAYDAY
+474 EALAKAENDAYGTY
-488 KAQVGS
+488 ETTLGS
-494 DDPLSGLKASY
+494 KQPVSGLLGSY
-505 AEAKATDVPD
+505 EEAKATKIPD
-515 GQVAEYNRLTAA
+515 GQDEEYGKLTAA
-527 VEKAFGDLEEFV
+527 VEDAFGDLEKFV
-539 TTHYGTDLSTAANQ
+539 TTHYGIDLSTTDNQ
-553 EKYSEVFVKAVVDAI
+553 TEYNRLVKAVEDAI

-583 LATDLDANVSE
+583 LVADLNTNDGK
-594 IETLSNALKTYVESK
+594 IKTLSNALKTYVESK
-609 DKGVTID
+609 DKEVTID
-616 LSSKFDQTIAN
+616 LYSKFKPTIDN
-627 IQASIN
+627 IQASIE
-633 QLKDGDDTSEI
+633 QLKPGDDASEI
-644 KKAIET
+644 ETAIEDV
-650 MLETAKNIDNAFRK
+650 LKAANALDDAFRK

-678 YKTFIGDKL
+678 YKTFIDNKF
-687 ILKDKDGKEVYGRTN
+687 IFEKDGKPVYGKTN
-702 AQTQYDN
+702 DETKYDD
-709 LAKVVDTYQT
+709 LAKDVDGYKTQ
-719 KLNEVAK
+719 LNEVAK
-726 ANNQEIIQKAGE
+726 LENQKCLEGALALADKIGE
-738 LAVDIEG
+738 
-745 STFEADLEKA
+745 STFEADLKKA
-755 KKDFAYNASDAN
+755 KKDFAYNASVAN
-767 KKHAETVYNA
+767 KNYAQGVYNA
-777 TETNYNRLYDNGNGV
+777 TETNYNKLEAAGV
-792 PGIDAANLDALTTE
+792 PDIDAANLGALTTE

-821 DLTGADNALKTLVE
+821 DLTGADTALKTLVD
-835 NCTNFDNN
+835 NCTKFDNN
-843 VNAYATLYEVVKDV
+843 VNAYAALYEVVKDV
-857 PTDIEEALKFEE
+857 PTDIEEALKFEG

-893 KFMADIKTALEGMKV
+893 KFMADIKTALEGKKV

-971 DKENEAYQGY
+971 DKENEAYNSY
-981 MDKLDALADELTALN
+981 MAQLDALADELTALN

-1010 VNEGEYTDK
+1010 VNEKEYTDK

-1047 GWKSEI
+1047 GWKPAI

-1099 ISDLDAEFNEWVEKK
+1099 ISDLDAEFNEWVEEQ
-1114 NNDRVVFSQNDYNE
+1114 NNDRVVFSQDDYKV
-1128 WTAKIKTEITDK
+1128 WTDK
-1140 IEARQQELVD
+1140 IEAIETEIANREQALVVA
-1150 DMNTKGREYWTKEY
+1150 MNTKGGEYWTKEY
-1164 TNRAMPVYAGMMA
+1164 TNRASLVYDEMKG
-1177 ALTNAGM
+1177 ALLLAGM
-1184 ATVDDEGAHLSADL
+1184 ATEKDGVVTLSADL
-1198 AGTLEGEVFENAIA
+1198 AGTSTGKVFEDAIA
-1212 ALPAAE
+1212 AMPKAIDDKA
-1218 IGKEKADKA
+1218 KADNA
-1227 DSAVENY
+1227 DPAVENY
-1234 ASQIGF
+1234 ASQIGL
-1240 AMDAIADELDKIDY
+1240 AMDAIADELDKIKY

-1263 KVYLAALYT
+1263 KVHLATLYN
-1272 DFTEKADDAKTEAG
+1272 DFTGYATEAKTEAG
-1286 NVGFVSDDRKETAK
+1286 KADFVTEERIEKAIADIEAQETA
-1300 KAIDNQIKAAEADYK
+1300 AADAYE
-1315 GIENAFDALNTQA
+1315 GIENAFDALRYTQA
-1328 DYFKDYSD
+1328 DPFKDFAD
-1336 AIDDILKKL
+1336 AIKNILDKL
-1345 NEESEANKA
+1345 NEESEANEA
-1354 SQDLYE
+1354 SKKLYDD
-1360 YYADKENGII
+1360 YTLDDGDGII
-1370 PLLNIDLDALKA
+1370 PSLNSDLDALKA
-1382 YAASMAAYSSKQTTD
+1382 YAASMAAYSKTTD
-1397 AIAAAETAVN
+1397 AIAAAEAAVN
-1407 ELATFVDANQA
+1407 ALAEFVETNKAT
-1418 ILSEDECKTWAETL
+1418 LSKDECKTEAETL
-1432 NGKAD
+1432 KGEAD

-1443 YAAVRTAETGIL
+1443 YAAVRTAETEVL

-1468 AKAMSEPAWDQD
+1468 AKAETAWAQEN
-1480 KAAVYEAKINAAMAE
+1480 AAKYEAKINAAMAE

-1505 DFQTAALKLENDL
+1505 EFQTAALKLENDL

-1543 DKAYNPVKD
+1543 DKAYNPVKG

-1566 VQTEYADK
+1566 VKSEYAGK
-1574 YKDLSDK
+1574 YQALSEK
-1581 LDDIKKRYDG
+1581 LEDIKERYDG

-1606 KAVQAALDALN
+1606 KAVQAELDALN

-1629 NIDVANNAS
+1629 NKDVAANAS

-1650 YDALVAYTQ
+1650 YDALLAYTQ
-1659 QHKLYDEG
+1659 QHELYEEG

-1698 AAQPLTPESVLPYR
+1698 AADPLTPASVLPYR

-1720 NVDYNAHNDV
+1720 YVDYNAH
-1730 YQIANNAADK
+1730 YQVVNIAYSG
-1740 ALKNAAGALAAAN
+1740 ALTALDNAAGALADAH
-1753 LVPADRAKLQ
+1753 LVPADRTKLQ
-1763 NDYDTAKLS
+1763 NDYDTAYLN
-1772 FTKAIH
+1772 FNKAIQ
-1778 DYDDTYSTLFPNGFD
+1778 DYNDTYNTLFPNNYFD

-1806 AEQAFNNVVTASK
+1806 AEQAFNDVVTASQ

-1828 HFVPGDVELDNEV
+1828 HFIPGDVEADPDHEV

-1887 AISNIVLNDLNNP
+1887 AISNIILNDLNNP

-2008 GKLTVGNA
+2008 GNLTVGNA

>member
-37 TQEGFELNFGATG
+37 TQEGFKLDFGATG
-50 NGLYAPVG
+50 EGLYAPVG
-58 ISTVKFQKINL
+58 IYTVKFKEINL

-77 LGEAKNILVKVV
+77 LGEAKNILVKV
-89 DGADVTD
+89 DGA
-96 VTDVTVGADG
+96 DVTVGADG
-106 IAKFEIKETK
+106 IAEFEIKETK
-116 DVIITLNAV
+116 DVEITLNAD
-125 NLEIAFSCTKAD
+125 NREIAFSCTKAELTVIVNETELNSD
-137 LTVVVD
+137 LT
-143 EKGLNEKFTEALDEA
+143 TALGSA
-158 KPVELISLDAATDAL
+158 LPVELTEDNTNQTPQSLKDEYADLKKRYDDIAAEIAKIVEPVAIADYGTFELWKGAENCTIGVEIAAL
-173 KNDNYKNKEAA
+173 KAD
-184 YKTLKTEYDALIA
+184 
-197 EYNRIS
+197 
-203 GNIANVDEPLDL
+203 
-215 KNVYGEFKLWLA
+215 
-227 KNDES
+227 
-232 VIDTDIASLKEKVEA
+232 VEA
-247 YNTAAESLNTDVKGI
+247 YNEKANAE
-262 NEMMDYYNRVQNL
+262 
-275 VNAYESKLTKDDN
+275 
-288 NSDANY
+288 
-294 KGVEDKF
+294 
-301 IEARIADELK
+301 
-311 IVEDKIAQI
+311 
-320 RAKLDKEY
+320 
-328 AAGTLKDPQKDK
+328 
-340 ENGFKYPDGCERDE
+340 
-354 ILADIANIATAY
+354 
-366 NTAVADKDA
+366 NTAVADRNANKEYWDRQNNQIKA
-375 YEKYVA
+375 YESKIDPYAAETDEFVKARTQEALDVVNGMIAKLNAELEATKDFAEKFETPEGCDYPKVMAAFGELEAAKNIAVADKAAYGKYVA

-449 EAALNGKISALTD
+449 EAALNAKISALTA
-462 AATKM
+462 AATEM

-474 EALAKAENDAYDAY
+474 EALAKAENDAYGTY
-488 KAQVGS
+488 ETTLGS
-494 DDPLSGLKASY
+494 KQPVSGLLGSY
-505 AEAKATDVPD
+505 EEAKATKIPD
-515 GQVAEYNRLTAA
+515 GQDEEYGKLTAA
-527 VEKAFGDLEEFV
+527 VEDAFGDLEKFV
-539 TTHYGTDLSTAANQ
+539 TTHYGIDLSTTDNQ
-553 EKYSEVFVKAVVDAI
+553 TEYNRLVKAVEDAI

-583 LATDLDANVSE
+583 LVADLNTNDGK
-594 IETLSNALKTYVESK
+594 IKTLSNALKTYVESK
-609 DKGVTID
+609 DKEVTID
-616 LSSKFDQTIAN
+616 LYSKFKPTIDN
-627 IQASIN
+627 IQASIE
-633 QLKDGDDTSEI
+633 QLKPGDDASEI
-644 KKAIET
+644 ETAIEDV
-650 MLETAKNIDNAFRK
+650 LKAANALDDAFRK

-678 YKTFIGDKL
+678 YKTFIDNKF
-687 ILKDKDGKEVYGRTN
+687 IFEKDGKPVYGKTN
-702 AQTQYDN
+702 DETKYDD
-709 LAKVVDTYQT
+709 LAKDVDGYKTQ
-719 KLNEVAK
+719 LNEVAK
-726 ANNQEIIQKAGE
+726 LENQKCLEGALALADKIGE
-738 LAVDIEG
+738 
-745 STFEADLEKA
+745 STFEADLKKA
-755 KKDFAYNASDAN
+755 KKDFAYNASVAN
-767 KKHAETVYNA
+767 KNYAQGVYNA
-777 TETNYNRLYDNGNGV
+777 TETNYNKLEAAGV
-792 PGIDAANLDALTTE
+792 PDIDAANLGALTTE

-821 DLTGADNALKTLVE
+821 DLTGADTALKTLVD
-835 NCTNFDNN
+835 NCTKFDNN
-843 VNAYATLYEVVKDV
+843 VNAYAALYEVVKDV
-857 PTDIEEALKFEE
+857 PTDIEEALKFEG

-893 KFMADIKTALEGMKV
+893 KFMADIKTALEGKKV

-971 DKENEAYQGY
+971 DKENEAYNSY
-981 MDKLDALADELTALN
+981 MAQLDALADELTALN

-1010 VNEGEYTDK
+1010 VNEKEYTDK

-1047 GWKSEI
+1047 GWKPAI

-1099 ISDLDAEFNEWVEKK
+1099 ISDLDAEFNEWVEEQ
-1114 NNDRVVFSQNDYNE
+1114 NNDRVVFSQDDYKV
-1128 WTAKIKTEITDK
+1128 WTDK
-1140 IEARQQELVD
+1140 IEAIETEIANREQALVVA
-1150 DMNTKGREYWTKEY
+1150 MNTKGGEYWTKEY
-1164 TNRAMPVYAGMMA
+1164 TNRASLVYDEMKG
-1177 ALTNAGM
+1177 ALLLAGM
-1184 ATVDDEGAHLSADL
+1184 ATEKDGVVTLSADL
-1198 AGTLEGEVFENAIA
+1198 AGTSTGKVFEDAIA
-1212 ALPAAE
+1212 AMPKAIDDKA
-1218 IGKEKADKA
+1218 KADNA
-1227 DSAVENY
+1227 DPAVENY
-1234 ASQIGF
+1234 ASQIGL
-1240 AMDAIADELDKIDY
+1240 AMDAIADELDKIKY

-1263 KVYLAALYT
+1263 KVHLATLYN
-1272 DFTEKADDAKTEAG
+1272 DFTGYATEAKTEAG
-1286 NVGFVSDDRKETAK
+1286 KADFVTEERIEKAIADIEAQETA
-1300 KAIDNQIKAAEADYK
+1300 AADAYE
-1315 GIENAFDALNTQA
+1315 GIENAFDALRYTQA
-1328 DYFKDYSD
+1328 DPFKDFAD
-1336 AIDDILKKL
+1336 AIKNILDKL
-1345 NEESEANKA
+1345 NEESEANEA
-1354 SQDLYE
+1354 SKKLYDD
-1360 YYADKENGII
+1360 YTLDDGDGII
-1370 PLLNIDLDALKA
+1370 PSLNSDLDALKA
-1382 YAASMAAYSSKQTTD
+1382 YAASMAAYSKTTD
-1397 AIAAAETAVN
+1397 AIAAAEAAVN
-1407 ELATFVDANQA
+1407 ALAEFVETNKAT
-1418 ILSEDECKTWAETL
+1418 LSKDECKTEAETL
-1432 NGKAD
+1432 KGEAD

-1443 YAAVRTAETGIL
+1443 YAAVRTAETEVL

-1468 AKAMSEPAWDQD
+1468 AKAETAWAQEN
-1480 KAAVYEAKINAAMAE
+1480 AAKYEAKINAAMAE

-1505 DFQTAALKLENDL
+1505 EFQTAALKLENDL
-1518 CTCLSGLEEVY
+1518 CTCLSDLEKVY
-1529 SHDGTSAANARAEL
+1529 NHDGTSAANARAEL
-1543 DKAYNPVKD
+1543 DKAYNPVMG

-1566 VQTEYADK
+1566 VKSEYAGK
-1574 YKDLSDK
+1574 YQALSEK
-1581 LDDIKKRYDG
+1581 LVDIKERYDG

-1606 KAVQAALDALN
+1606 KAVQAELDALN

-1629 NIDVANNAS
+1629 NKDVAANAS

-1650 YDALVAYTQ
+1650 YDALLAYTQ
-1659 QHKLYDEG
+1659 QHELYEEG

-1675 QLNNAAWYIAYET
+1675 QLDLIAWYIASDT

-1698 AAQPLTPESVLPYR
+1698 AAEPLTPESVLP
-1712 NNLNNILN
+1712 NGSVVNTNLNY
-1720 NVDYNAHNDV
+1720 VDYSAHHQVVN
-1730 YQIANNAADK
+1730 IAYSG
-1740 ALKNAAGALAAAN
+1740 ALTALDNAAGALADAH
-1753 LVPADRAKLQ
+1753 LVPADRTKLQ
-1763 NDYDTAKLS
+1763 NDYDTAYLN
-1772 FTKAIH
+1772 FNKAIQ
-1778 DYDDTYSTLFPNGFD
+1778 DYNDTYNTLFPNNYFD

-1806 AEQAFNNVVTASK
+1806 AEQAFNDVVTASQ

-1828 HFVPGDVELDNEV
+1828 HFIPGDVEADPDHEV

-1887 AISNIVLNDLNNP
+1887 AISNIILNDLNNP

-2008 GKLTVGNA
+2008 GNLTVGNA

>member
-1 MQKKLLAC
+1 MQKKILAC

-22 TTVSDFNPNEATTDA
+22 TAVSDFNPNEASTDA
-37 TQEGFELNFGATG
+37 TQEGFKLDFGADG
-50 NGLYAPVG
+50 VGLYAPVG
-58 ISTVKFQKINL
+58 IYTVKFQKIQL
-69 YPGTYELN
+69 YPGDYELN
-77 LGEAKNILVKVV
+77 LGTAENILVKV
-89 DGADVTD
+89 DGADA
-96 VTDVTVGADG
+96 TVEDG
-106 IAKFEIKETK
+106 KARFHIGETK
-116 DVIITLNAV
+116 EVEITLNAD
-125 NLEIAFSCTKAD
+125 NREIAFSCTKAD
-137 LTVVVD
+137 LTLLVNEAD
-143 EKGLNEKFTEALDEA
+143 LNRELTEDLAEAL
-158 KPVELISLDAATDAL
+158 PVELTEDNTNQTPQSLKDEYADLKKRYDDIAAEIAKIVEPVAIADYGTFELWKGAENCTIGVEIAAL
-173 KNDNYKNKEAA
+173 KAD
-184 YKTLKTEYDALIA
+184 
-197 EYNRIS
+197 
-203 GNIANVDEPLDL
+203 
-215 KNVYGEFKLWLA
+215 
-227 KNDES
+227 
-232 VIDTDIASLKEKVEA
+232 VEA
-247 YNTAAESLNTDVKGI
+247 YNEKANAENTAVADRNANKEYWDTQSNLIKGYQKRVDPYAAETDEFVKARTQEALEVVNGMIAKLNA
-262 NEMMDYYNRVQNL
+262 EL
-275 VNAYESKLTKDDN
+275 EATKDF
-288 NSDANY
+288 A
-294 KGVEDKF
+294 KKF
-301 IEARIADELK
+301 VTPEGYEYPKVMAAIGELEA
-311 IVEDKIAQI
+311 
-320 RAKLDKEY
+320 AK
-328 AAGTLKDPQKDK
+328 
-340 ENGFKYPDGCERDE
+340 
-354 ILADIANIATAY
+354 
-366 NTAVADKDA
+366 NTAVADKAA

-388 TYNGVLNALNLPAD
+388 TYNGVLNALNIPAD

-449 EAALNGKISALTD
+449 ETVLNAKISALTA
-462 AATKM
+462 AATEM

-474 EALAKAENDAYDAY
+474 EALAKAENDAYGTHETAL
-488 KAQVGS
+488 GS
-494 DDPLSGLKASY
+494 KQPVSGLLGSY
-505 AEAKATDVPD
+505 EEAKATKIPD
-515 GQVAEYNRLTAA
+515 GQDEEYGKLTAA
-527 VEKAFGDLEEFV
+527 VEDAFGDLEKFV
-539 TTHYGTDLSTAANQ
+539 TTHYGIDLSTTDNQ
-553 EKYSEVFVKAVVDAI
+553 TEYNRLVKAVEDAI

-583 LATDLDANVSE
+583 LVADLNTNDGE
-594 IETLSNALKTYVESK
+594 IKKLSDALKTYVESK
-609 DKGVTID
+609 DKEVTID
-616 LSSKFDQTIAN
+616 LYSKFKPTIDN
-627 IQASIN
+627 IQASID

-644 KKAIET
+644 VTAIGDVLKAAQNLDT
-650 MLETAKNIDNAFRK
+650 AFRK

-678 YKTFIGDKL
+678 YKTFIDKKF
-687 ILKDKDGKEVYGRTN
+687 IFEKDGKPVYGKTN
-702 AQTQYDN
+702 AETKYDD
-709 LAKVVDTYQT
+709 LAKVVDGYKTQ
-719 KLNEVAK
+719 LNEVAK
-726 ANNQEIIQKAGE
+726 LENQKCLEGALALADKIGE
-738 LAVDIEG
+738 

-755 KKDFAYNASDAN
+755 KKDFAYNASVAN
-767 KKHAETVYNA
+767 KEHAEGVYSA
-777 TETNYNRLYDNGNGV
+777 TETNYNKYVEAGV
-792 PGIDAANLDALTTE
+792 PDIAAANLNALTTE

-821 DLTGADNALKTLVE
+821 DLTGADTALKTLVD
-835 NCTNFDNN
+835 NCMKFDSN
-843 VNAYATLYEVVKDV
+843 VNAYAALYEVVKDV
-857 PTDIEEALKFEE
+857 PTDIEEALKFEG

-882 EVLNGYKADYD
+882 KVLNDYKADYD

-971 DKENEAYQGY
+971 DKENEAYNSY
-981 MDKLDALADELTALN
+981 MAQLDALADELTALN

-1010 VNEGEYTDK
+1010 VNEKEYTDK

-1047 GWKSEI
+1047 GWKPAI

-1077 GYHDFVKD
+1077 GYHKFVED

-1099 ISDLDAEFNEWVEKK
+1099 ISDLDAEFNEWVEEQ
-1114 NNDRVVFSQNDYNE
+1114 NNDRVVFSQDDYKV
-1128 WTAKIKTEITDK
+1128 WTDK
-1140 IEARQQELVD
+1140 IEAIETEIANREQALVVA
-1150 DMNTKGREYWTKEY
+1150 MNTKGGEYWTKEY
-1164 TNRAMPVYAGMMA
+1164 TNRASLVYDEMKG
-1177 ALTNAGM
+1177 ALLLAGM
-1184 ATVDDEGAHLSADL
+1184 ATEKNGVVTLSADL
-1198 AGTLEGEVFENAIA
+1198 AGTSTGKVFEDAIA
-1212 ALPAAE
+1212 AMPKAIDDKA
-1218 IGKEKADKA
+1218 KADNV
-1227 DSAVENY
+1227 DPAVENY
-1234 ASQIGF
+1234 ASQIGL
-1240 AMDAIADELDKIDY
+1240 AMDAIADELDKIKY

-1263 KVYLAALYT
+1263 KVHLAALYN
-1272 DFTEKADDAKTEAG
+1272 DFTGYATEAKTEAG
-1286 NVGFVSDDRKETAK
+1286 KADFVTEERIK
-1300 KAIDNQIKAAEADYK
+1300 KAIADIEAQETAAEADYK
-1315 GIENAFDALNTQA
+1315 GIENAFDALSTQS

-1336 AIDDILKKL
+1336 AIKNILDKL
-1345 NEESEANKA
+1345 NEESEANEA
-1354 SQDLYE
+1354 SKKLYDD
-1360 YYADKENGII
+1360 YTLDDGDGII
-1370 PLLNIDLDALKA
+1370 PSLNSDLDALKA
-1382 YAASMAAYSSKQTTD
+1382 YAASMAAYSKTTD
-1397 AIAAAETAVN
+1397 AIAAAEAAVN
-1407 ELATFVDANQA
+1407 ALAEFVETNKAT
-1418 ILSEDECKTWAETL
+1418 LSKDECKTEAETL
-1432 NGKAD
+1432 KGEAD

-1443 YAAVRTAETGIL
+1443 YAAVRTAETEVI

-1468 AKAMSEPAWDQD
+1468 AKAETAWAQEN
-1480 KAAVYEAKINAAMAE
+1480 AAVYEKKINDAMAA
-1495 YAALDGKTDE
+1495 YDALTDAE
-1505 DFQTAALKLENDL
+1505 PETNEEFQTAALKLENDL
-1518 CTCLSGLEEVY
+1518 CICLSDLEKVY
-1529 SHDGTSAANARAEL
+1529 NHDGTSADLAKANL
-1543 DKAYNPVKD
+1543 DKEYNTVKG

-1566 VQTEYADK
+1566 VKSEYAGK
-1574 YKDLSDK
+1574 YQALSEK
-1581 LDDIKKRYDG
+1581 LEDIKKRYDG

-1606 KAVQAALDALN
+1606 KAVQAALEALN

-1629 NIDVANNAS
+1629 NKDVAANAS

-1650 YDALVAYTQ
+1650 YDALLAYTQ
-1659 QHKLYDEG
+1659 QHELYEEG

-1675 QLNNAAWYIAYET
+1675 QLNNAAGYIAYET

-1698 AAQPLTPESVLPYR
+1698 AAEPLTPASVLPYR

-1720 NVDYNAHNDV
+1720 NVDYYAH
-1730 YQIANNAADK
+1730 YQVVNIAYNGALTALNNAV
-1740 ALKNAAGALAAAN
+1740 GALADAH

-1763 NDYDTAKLS
+1763 NDYDTAYLN
-1772 FTKAIH
+1772 FNKAIQ
-1778 DYDDTYSTLFPNGFD
+1778 DYNDTYNTLFPNNYFD

-1806 AEQAFNNVVTASK
+1806 AEQAFNDVVTASQ

-1887 AISNIVLNDLNNP
+1887 AISNIILNDLNNP

>member
-37 TQEGFELNFGATG
+37 TQEGFKLDFGATG
-50 NGLYAPVG
+50 EGLYAPVG
-58 ISTVKFQKINL
+58 IYTVKFKEINL

-77 LGEAKNILVKVV
+77 LGEAKNILVKV
-89 DGADVTD
+89 DGA
-96 VTDVTVGADG
+96 DVTVGADG
-106 IAKFEIKETK
+106 IAEFEIKETK
-116 DVIITLNAV
+116 DVEITLNAD
-125 NLEIAFSCTKAD
+125 NREIAFSCTKAELTVIVNETELNSD
-137 LTVVVD
+137 LT
-143 EKGLNEKFTEALDEA
+143 TALGSA
-158 KPVELISLDAATDAL
+158 LPVELTEDNTNQTPQSLKDEYADLKKRYDDIAAEIAKIVEPVAIADYGTFELWKGAENCTIGVEIAAL
-173 KNDNYKNKEAA
+173 KAD
-184 YKTLKTEYDALIA
+184 
-197 EYNRIS
+197 
-203 GNIANVDEPLDL
+203 
-215 KNVYGEFKLWLA
+215 
-227 KNDES
+227 
-232 VIDTDIASLKEKVEA
+232 VEA
-247 YNTAAESLNTDVKGI
+247 YNEKANAE
-262 NEMMDYYNRVQNL
+262 
-275 VNAYESKLTKDDN
+275 
-288 NSDANY
+288 
-294 KGVEDKF
+294 
-301 IEARIADELK
+301 
-311 IVEDKIAQI
+311 
-320 RAKLDKEY
+320 
-328 AAGTLKDPQKDK
+328 
-340 ENGFKYPDGCERDE
+340 
-354 ILADIANIATAY
+354 
-366 NTAVADKDA
+366 NTAVADRNANKEYWDRQNNQIKAYESKIDPYAAETDEFVKARTQEALDVVNGMIAKLNAELEATKDFAEKFETPEGCDYPKVMAAFGELEAAKNIAVADKAA

-449 EAALNGKISALTD
+449 EAALNAKISALTA
-462 AATKM
+462 AATEM

-474 EALAKAENDAYDAY
+474 EALAKAENDAYGTY
-488 KAQVGS
+488 ETTLGS
-494 DDPLSGLKASY
+494 KQPVSGLLGSY
-505 AEAKATDVPD
+505 EEAKATKIPD
-515 GQVAEYNRLTAA
+515 GQDEEYGKLTAA
-527 VEKAFGDLEEFV
+527 VEDAFGDLEKFV
-539 TTHYGTDLSTAANQ
+539 TTHYGIDLSTTDNQ
-553 EKYSEVFVKAVVDAI
+553 TEYNRLVKAVEDAI

-583 LATDLDANVSE
+583 LVADLNTNDGK
-594 IETLSNALKTYVESK
+594 IKTLSNALKTYVESK
-609 DKGVTID
+609 DKEVTID
-616 LSSKFDQTIAN
+616 LYSKFKPTIDN
-627 IQASIN
+627 IQASIE
-633 QLKDGDDTSEI
+633 QLKPGDDASEI
-644 KKAIET
+644 ETAIEDV
-650 MLETAKNIDNAFRK
+650 LKAANALDDAFRE
-664 AFDAYIGFKGDLAA
+664 AFDAYIGFSGDLAA
-678 YKTFIGDKL
+678 YKTFIDNKF
-687 ILKDKDGKEVYGRTN
+687 IFEKDGKPVYGKTN
-702 AQTQYDN
+702 AETKYDD
-709 LAKVVDTYQT
+709 LAKVVDGY
-719 KLNEVAK
+719 KKELNEVAGFE
-726 ANNQEIIQKAGE
+726 NQKCLEGALALADKIGE
-738 LAVDIEG
+738 

-755 KKDFAYNASDAN
+755 KKDFAYNASVAN
-767 KKHAETVYNA
+767 KNYAQGVYNA
-777 TETNYNRLYDNGNGV
+777 TETNYNKLEAAGV
-792 PGIDAANLDALTTE
+792 PDIDAANLGALTTE

-821 DLTGADNALKTLVE
+821 DLTGADRALKTLVD
-835 NCTNFDNN
+835 NCTKFDNN
-843 VNAYATLYEVVKDV
+843 VNAYAALYEVVKDV
-857 PTDIEEALKFEE
+857 PTDIEEALKFEG

-971 DKENEAYQGY
+971 DKENEAYNSY
-981 MDKLDALADELTALN
+981 MAQLDALADELTALN

-1010 VNEGEYTDK
+1010 VNEKEYTDK

-1047 GWKSEI
+1047 GWKPAI

-1085 VLAEYRDLYDYTKK
+1085 VLAKYRDLYDYTKK
-1099 ISDLDAEFNEWVEKK
+1099 ISDLDAEFNEWVEEQ
-1114 NNDRVVFSQNDYNE
+1114 NNDRVVFSQDDYKV
-1128 WTAKIKTEITDK
+1128 WTDK
-1140 IEARQQELVD
+1140 IEAIETEIANREQKLVD
-1150 DMNTKGREYWTKEY
+1150 DMNAKGGEYWTKEY
-1164 TNRAMPVYAGMMA
+1164 TNRASLVYDEMKG
-1177 ALTNAGM
+1177 ALLLAGM
-1184 ATVDDEGAHLSADL
+1184 ATEKDGVLTLSADL
-1198 AGTLEGEVFENAIA
+1198 AGTSTGKVFEDAIA
-1212 ALPAAE
+1212 AMPKA
-1218 IGKEKADKA
+1218 IADKA
-1227 DSAVENY
+1227 KADNAESGVKNY
-1234 ASQIGF
+1234 ASQIGL
-1240 AMDAIADELDKIDY
+1240 AMDAIADELDKIKY

-1263 KVYLAALYT
+1263 KVHLATLYN
-1272 DFTEKADDAKTEAG
+1272 DFTGYATEAKTEAG
-1286 NVGFVSDDRKETAK
+1286 KADFVTEERIEKAVADIEAQETA
-1300 KAIDNQIKAAEADYK
+1300 AADAYE
-1315 GIENAFDALNTQA
+1315 GIENAFDALRYTQA
-1328 DYFKDYSD
+1328 DPFKDFAD
-1336 AIDDILKKL
+1336 AIKNILDKL
-1345 NEESEANKA
+1345 NEESEANEA
-1354 SQDLYE
+1354 SKKLYDD
-1360 YYADKENGII
+1360 YTLDDGDGII
-1370 PLLNIDLDALKA
+1370 PSLNSDLDALKA
-1382 YAASMAAYSSKQTTD
+1382 YAASMAAYSKTTD
-1397 AIAAAETAVN
+1397 AIAAAEAAVN
-1407 ELATFVDANQA
+1407 ALAEFVETNKAT
-1418 ILSEDECKTWAETL
+1418 LSKDECKTEAETL
-1432 NGKAD
+1432 KGEAD

-1443 YAAVRTAETGIL
+1443 YAAVRTAETEVL

-1468 AKAMSEPAWDQD
+1468 AKAETAWAQEN
-1480 KAAVYEAKINAAMAE
+1480 AAKYEAKINAAMAE

-1505 DFQTAALKLENDL
+1505 EFQTAALKLENDL

-1543 DKAYNPVKD
+1543 DKAYNPVKG

-1566 VQTEYADK
+1566 VKSEYAGK
-1574 YKDLSDK
+1574 YQALSEK
-1581 LDDIKKRYDG
+1581 LEDIKKRYDV

-1606 KAVQAALDALN
+1606 KAVQAELDALN

-1629 NIDVANNAS
+1629 NKDVAANAS

-1650 YDALVAYTQ
+1650 YDALLAYTQ
-1659 QHKLYDEG
+1659 QHELYEEG

-1698 AAQPLTPESVLPYR
+1698 AAEPLTPASVLPYR

-1720 NVDYNAHNDV
+1720 YVDYNAH
-1730 YQIANNAADK
+1730 YQVVNIAYSG
-1740 ALKNAAGALAAAN
+1740 ALTALDNAAGALADAH
-1753 LVPADRAKLQ
+1753 LVPADRTKLQ
-1763 NDYDTAKLS
+1763 NDYDTAYLN
-1772 FTKAIH
+1772 FNKAIQ
-1778 DYDDTYSTLFPNGFD
+1778 DYNDTYNTLFPNNYFD

-1806 AEQAFNNVVTASK
+1806 AEQAFNDVVTASQ

-1828 HFVPGDVELDNEV
+1828 HFIPGDVEADPDHEV
-1841 SAVDV
+1841 TAVDV

-1860 DLVASSPRQA
+1860 DLVASNPRQA

-1887 AISNIVLNDLNNP
+1887 AISNIILNDLNNP

-2008 GKLTVGNA
+2008 GNLTVGNA

>member
-1 MQKKLLAC
+1 MQKKILAC

-22 TTVSDFNPNEATTDA
+22 TAVSDFNPNEASTDA
-37 TQEGFELNFGATG
+37 TQEGFKLDFGADG
-50 NGLYAPVG
+50 VGLYAPVG
-58 ISTVKFQKINL
+58 IYTVKFQKIQL
-69 YPGTYELN
+69 YPGDYELN
-77 LGEAKNILVKVV
+77 LGTAENILVKV
-89 DGADVTD
+89 DGADA
-96 VTDVTVGADG
+96 TVEDG
-106 IAKFEIKETK
+106 KARFHIGETK
-116 DVIITLNAV
+116 EVEITLNAD
-125 NLEIAFSCTKAD
+125 NREIAFSCTKAD
-137 LTVVVD
+137 LTLLVNEAD
-143 EKGLNEKFTEALDEA
+143 LNRELTEDLAEAL
-158 KPVELISLDAATDAL
+158 PVELTNDNTNQTPQSLKDEYAGLKKRYDDIAAEIAKIVEPVAIADYGTFELWKGAENCTIGIEIAAL
-173 KNDNYKNKEAA
+173 KAD
-184 YKTLKTEYDALIA
+184 
-197 EYNRIS
+197 
-203 GNIANVDEPLDL
+203 
-215 KNVYGEFKLWLA
+215 
-227 KNDES
+227 
-232 VIDTDIASLKEKVEA
+232 VEA
-247 YNTAAESLNTDVKGI
+247 YNEKANAENLAVADRNSNKEYWD
-262 NEMMDYYNRVQNL
+262 RQN
-275 VNAYESKLTKDDN
+275 NQIKAYESKIDPYAAETDEFVKARTQEALDIVNGMIAKLNAELEATKDF
-288 NSDANY
+288 A
-294 KGVEDKF
+294 KKF
-301 IEARIADELK
+301 ETPEGCDYSKVMAAFGELEA
-311 IVEDKIAQI
+311 
-320 RAKLDKEY
+320 AK
-328 AAGTLKDPQKDK
+328 
-340 ENGFKYPDGCERDE
+340 
-354 ILADIANIATAY
+354 
-366 NTAVADKDA
+366 NTAVADKAA
-375 YEKYVA
+375 YEKYVV

-388 TYNGVLNALNLPAD
+388 TYNGVLNALNIPAD

-449 EAALNGKISALTD
+449 ETALNAKISALTA
-462 AATKM
+462 AATEM

-474 EALAKAENDAYDAY
+474 EALAKAENDAYGTY
-488 KAQVGS
+488 KTALGS
-494 DDPLSGLKASY
+494 KQPVSGLLGSY
-505 AEAKATDVPD
+505 EEAKATKVPA
-515 GQVAEYNRLTAA
+515 GQDAKYKELTAA
-527 VEKAFGDLEEFV
+527 VDAAFAELEEFV
-539 TTHYGTDLSTAANQ
+539 STHYGTDLSTTDNQ
-553 EKYSEVFVKAVVDAI
+553 TEYNRLVKAVEDAI
-568 SALKTNTDNYADWNK
+568 SALKTNTDNYADWNQ
-583 LATDLDANVSE
+583 LVTDLNTNDGK
-594 IETLSNALKTYVESK
+594 IKTLSDKLKADVEK
-609 DKGVTID
+609 DTKKEVTID
-616 LSSKFDQTIAN
+616 LYSKFKPTIDN
-627 IQASIN
+627 IQASID
-633 QLKDGDDTSEI
+633 QLKPGDDASEI
-644 KKAIET
+644 ETAIEDVLKAAQNLDT
-650 MLETAKNIDNAFRK
+650 AFRD
-664 AFDAYIGFKGDLAA
+664 AVDAYAGFSGDLAA
-678 YKTFIGDKL
+678 YKTFIDKKF
-687 ILKDKDGKEVYGRTN
+687 IFEKDGKPVYGKTN
-702 AQTQYDN
+702 AETKYDD
-709 LAKVVDTYQT
+709 LAKVVDGY
-719 KLNEVAK
+719 KKELNEVAGFE
-726 ANNQEIIQKAGE
+726 NQKCLEGALALAGKIGE
-738 LAVDIEG
+738 

-755 KKDFAYNASDAN
+755 KKDFAYNASVAN
-767 KKHAETVYNA
+767 KEHAEGVYDA
-777 TETNYNRLYDNGNGV
+777 TETNYNSLYDNGNGV
-792 PGIDAANLDALTTE
+792 PGIDAANLGALTTE

-821 DLTGADNALKTLVE
+821 DLTGADRALKTLVD
-835 NCTNFDNN
+835 NCTKFDNN
-843 VNAYATLYEVVKDV
+843 VNAYAALYEVVKDV
-857 PTDIEEALKFEE
+857 PTDIEEALKFEG

-971 DKENEAYQGY
+971 DKENEAYNSY
-981 MDKLDALADELTALN
+981 MAQLDALADELTALN

-1010 VNEGEYTDK
+1010 VNEKEYTDK

-1047 GWKSEI
+1047 GWKPAI

-1099 ISDLDAEFNEWVEKK
+1099 ISDLDAKFNEWVEEQ
-1114 NNDRVVFSQNDYNE
+1114 NNDRVVFSQDDYKV
-1128 WTAKIKTEITDK
+1128 WTDK
-1140 IEARQQELVD
+1140 IEAIETEIANREQALVVA
-1150 DMNTKGREYWTKEY
+1150 MNTKGGEYWTKEY
-1164 TNRAMPVYAGMMA
+1164 TNRASLVYDEMKG
-1177 ALTNAGM
+1177 ALLLAGM
-1184 ATVDDEGAHLSADL
+1184 ATEKDGVVTLSADL
-1198 AGTLEGEVFENAIA
+1198 AGTSTGKVFEDAIA
-1212 ALPAAE
+1212 AMPKAIDDKA
-1218 IGKEKADKA
+1218 KADNA
-1227 DSAVENY
+1227 DPAVENY
-1234 ASQIGF
+1234 ASQIGL
-1240 AMDAIADELDKIDY
+1240 AMDAIADELDKIKY

-1263 KVYLAALYT
+1263 KVHLATLYN
-1272 DFTEKADDAKTEAG
+1272 DFTGYATEAKTEAG
-1286 NVGFVSDDRKETAK
+1286 KADFVTEERIEKAIADIEAQETA
-1300 KAIDNQIKAAEADYK
+1300 AADAYE
-1315 GIENAFDALNTQA
+1315 GIENAFDALRYTQA
-1328 DYFKDYSD
+1328 DPFKDFAD
-1336 AIDDILKKL
+1336 AIKNILDKL
-1345 NEESEANKA
+1345 NEESEANEA
-1354 SQDLYE
+1354 SKKLYDD
-1360 YYADKENGII
+1360 YTLDDGDGII
-1370 PLLNIDLDALKA
+1370 PSLNSDLDALKA
-1382 YAASMAAYSSKQTTD
+1382 YAASMAAYSKTTD
-1397 AIAAAETAVN
+1397 AIAAAEAAVN
-1407 ELATFVDANQA
+1407 ALAEFVETNKAT
-1418 ILSEDECKTWAETL
+1418 LSKDECKTEAETL
-1432 NGKAD
+1432 KGEAD

-1443 YAAVRTAETGIL
+1443 YAAVRTAETEVL

-1468 AKAMSEPAWDQD
+1468 AKAETAWAQ
-1480 KAAVYEAKINAAMAE
+1480 KNAAEYEAKINAAMAD

-1505 DFQTAALKLENDL
+1505 EFQAAALKLENDL
-1518 CTCLSGLEEVY
+1518 CTCLSDLEEVY
-1529 SHDGTSAANARAEL
+1529 NHDGTSADLAKANL
-1543 DKAYNPVKD
+1543 DKEYNTVKG

-1566 VQTEYADK
+1566 VKSEYAGK
-1574 YKDLSDK
+1574 YQDLSDK

-1606 KAVQAALDALN
+1606 KAVQAELDALDE
-1617 AEAAQADQEAKY
+1617 EAAQADQEAKY
-1629 NIDVANNAS
+1629 NKDVAANAS

-1650 YDALVAYTQ
+1650 YDALLAYTQ
-1659 QHKLYDEG
+1659 QHELYEEG

-1675 QLNNAAWYIAYET
+1675 QLNNAAWYIEYET

-1698 AAQPLTPESVLPYR
+1698 AAEPLTPASVLPYR

-1720 NVDYNAHNDV
+1720 YVDYNAHNEV
-1730 YQIANNAADK
+1730 YHIAENAADK
-1740 ALKNAAGALAAAN
+1740 ALKNAAGALADAN

-1763 NDYDTAKLS
+1763 NDYDTANLS

-1778 DYDDTYSTLFPNGFD
+1778 DFENTLNEYFPTGYMD

-1806 AEQAFNNVVTASK
+1806 AEQAFNDVVTASQ

-1828 HFVPGDVELDNEV
+1828 HFVPGDADADPEHEV

>member
-1 MQKKLLAC
+1 MQKKILAC

-37 TQEGFELNFGATG
+37 TQEGFKLDFGATG
-50 NGLYAPVG
+50 EGLYAPVG
-58 ISTVKFQKINL
+58 IYTVKFKEINL

-77 LGEAKNILVKVV
+77 LGEAKNILVKV
-89 DGADVTD
+89 DGA
-96 VTDVTVGADG
+96 DVTVGADG
-106 IAKFEIKETK
+106 IAEFEIKETK
-116 DVIITLNAV
+116 DVEITLNAD
-125 NLEIAFSCTKAD
+125 NREIAFSCTKAELTVIVNETELNSD
-137 LTVVVD
+137 LT
-143 EKGLNEKFTEALDEA
+143 TALGSA
-158 KPVELISLDAATDAL
+158 LPVELTEDNTNQTPQSLKDEYADLKKRYDDIAAEIAKIVEPVAIADYGTFELWKGAENCTIGVEIAAL
-173 KNDNYKNKEAA
+173 KAD
-184 YKTLKTEYDALIA
+184 
-197 EYNRIS
+197 
-203 GNIANVDEPLDL
+203 
-215 KNVYGEFKLWLA
+215 
-227 KNDES
+227 
-232 VIDTDIASLKEKVEA
+232 VEA
-247 YNTAAESLNTDVKGI
+247 YNEKANAENTAVADRNANKEYWD
-262 NEMMDYYNRVQNL
+262 RQN
-275 VNAYESKLTKDDN
+275 NQIKAYESKIDPYAAETDEFVK
-288 NSDANY
+288 ARTQ
-294 KGVEDKF
+294 
-301 IEARIADELK
+301 EALDVVNGMI
-311 IVEDKIAQI
+311 
-320 RAKLDKEY
+320 AKLNAELEAKKDFAEKFETPEGCDY
-328 AAGTLKDPQKDK
+328 SKVMAAFGELEAAK
-340 ENGFKYPDGCERDE
+340 
-354 ILADIANIATAY
+354 

-375 YEKYVA
+375 YENYVA

-449 EAALNGKISALTD
+449 EAALNAKISALTA
-462 AATKM
+462 AATEM

-474 EALAKAENDAYDAY
+474 EALAKAENDAYGTY
-488 KAQVGS
+488 ETTLGS
-494 DDPLSGLKASY
+494 KQPVSGLLGSY
-505 AEAKATDVPD
+505 EEAKATKIPD
-515 GQVAEYNRLTAA
+515 GQDEEYGKLTAA
-527 VEKAFGDLEEFV
+527 VEDAFGDLEKFV
-539 TTHYGTDLSTAANQ
+539 TTHYGIDLSTTDNQ
-553 EKYSEVFVKAVVDAI
+553 TEYNRLVKAVEDAI

-583 LATDLDANVSE
+583 LVADLNTNDGK
-594 IETLSNALKTYVESK
+594 IKTLSNALKTYVESK
-609 DKGVTID
+609 GKEVTID
-616 LSSKFDQTIAN
+616 LYSKFKPTIDN
-627 IQASIN
+627 IQASIE
-633 QLKDGDDTSEI
+633 QLKPGDDASEI
-644 KKAIET
+644 ETAIEDV
-650 MLETAKNIDNAFRK
+650 LKAANALDDAFRE
-664 AFDAYIGFKGDLAA
+664 AFDAYIGFSGDLAA
-678 YKTFIGDKL
+678 YKTFIDNKF
-687 ILKDKDGKEVYGRTN
+687 IFEKDGKPVYGKTN
-702 AQTQYDN
+702 AETKYDD
-709 LAKVVDTYQT
+709 LAKVVDGY
-719 KLNEVAK
+719 KKELNEVAGFE
-726 ANNQEIIQKAGE
+726 NQKCLEGALALADKIGE
-738 LAVDIEG
+738 

-755 KKDFAYNASDAN
+755 KKDFAYNASVAN
-767 KKHAETVYNA
+767 KNYAQGVYNA
-777 TETNYNRLYDNGNGV
+777 TETNYNKLEAAGV
-792 PGIDAANLDALTTE
+792 PDIDAANLGALTTE

-821 DLTGADNALKTLVE
+821 DLTGADRALKTLVD
-835 NCTNFDNN
+835 NCTKFDNN
-843 VNAYATLYEVVKDV
+843 VNAYAALYEVVKDV
-857 PTDIEEALKFEE
+857 PTDIEEALKFEG

-971 DKENEAYQGY
+971 DKENEAYNSY
-981 MDKLDALADELTALN
+981 MAQLDALADELTALN

-1010 VNEGEYTDK
+1010 VNEKEYTDK

-1047 GWKSEI
+1047 GWKPAI

-1085 VLAEYRDLYDYTKK
+1085 VLAKYRDLYDYTKK
-1099 ISDLDAEFNEWVEKK
+1099 ISDLDAEFNEWVEEQ
-1114 NNDRVVFSQNDYNE
+1114 NNDRVVFSQDDYKV
-1128 WTAKIKTEITDK
+1128 WTDK
-1140 IEARQQELVD
+1140 IEAIETEIANREQKLVD
-1150 DMNTKGREYWTKEY
+1150 DMNAKGGEYWTKEY
-1164 TNRAMPVYAGMMA
+1164 TNRASLVYDEMKG
-1177 ALTNAGM
+1177 ALLLAGM
-1184 ATVDDEGAHLSADL
+1184 ATEKDGVLTLSADL
-1198 AGTLEGEVFENAIA
+1198 AGTSTGKVFEDAIA
-1212 ALPAAE
+1212 AMPKA
-1218 IGKEKADKA
+1218 IADKA
-1227 DSAVENY
+1227 KADNAESGVKNY
-1234 ASQIGF
+1234 ASQIGL
-1240 AMDAIADELDKIDY
+1240 AMDAIADELDKIKY

-1263 KVYLAALYT
+1263 KVHLATLYN
-1272 DFTEKADDAKTEAG
+1272 DFTGYATEAKTEAG
-1286 NVGFVSDDRKETAK
+1286 KADFVTEERIEKAIADIEAQETA
-1300 KAIDNQIKAAEADYK
+1300 AADAYE
-1315 GIENAFDALNTQA
+1315 GIENAFDALRYTQA
-1328 DYFKDYSD
+1328 DPFKDFAD
-1336 AIDDILKKL
+1336 AIKNILDKL
-1345 NEESEANKA
+1345 NEESEANEA
-1354 SQDLYE
+1354 SKKLYDD
-1360 YYADKENGII
+1360 YTLDDGDGII
-1370 PLLNIDLDALKA
+1370 PSLNSDLDALKA
-1382 YAASMAAYSSKQTTD
+1382 YAASMAAYSKTTD
-1397 AIAAAETAVN
+1397 AIAAAEAAVN
-1407 ELATFVDANQA
+1407 ALAEFVETNKAT
-1418 ILSEDECKTWAETL
+1418 LSKDECKTEAETL
-1432 NGKAD
+1432 KGEAD

-1443 YAAVRTAETGIL
+1443 YAAVRTAETEVL

-1468 AKAMSEPAWDQD
+1468 AKAETAWAQEN
-1480 KAAVYEAKINAAMAE
+1480 AAKYEAKINAAMAE

-1505 DFQTAALKLENDL
+1505 EFQTAALKLENDL

-1529 SHDGTSAANARAEL
+1529 SHDGTSADIAKANL
-1543 DKAYNPVKD
+1543 DKEYNTVKG

-1574 YKDLSDK
+1574 YQALSDE
-1581 LDDIKKRYDG
+1581 LDSIYKRYHS

-1606 KAVQAALDALN
+1606 KAVQAKLDALN

-1629 NIDVANNAS
+1629 NKDVAANAS

-1650 YDALVAYTQ
+1650 YDALLAYTQ
-1659 QHKLYDEG
+1659 QHKLYEEG
-1667 NSDNYYWG
+1667 NSDNYYWN
-1675 QLNNAAWYIAYET
+1675 QLNNAAWYIEYET

-1698 AAQPLTPESVLPYR
+1698 AAEPLTPASVLPYR

-1720 NVDYNAHNDV
+1720 YVDYNAH
-1730 YQIANNAADK
+1730 YQVVNIAYNGART
-1740 ALKNAAGALAAAN
+1740 ALENAAGALADAH
-1753 LVPADRAKLQ
+1753 LVPADRTKLQ
-1763 NDYDTAKLS
+1763 NDYDTAYLN
-1772 FTKAIH
+1772 FNKAIQ
-1778 DYDDTYSTLFPNGFD
+1778 DYNDTYNTLFPNGFD
-1793 WEKLGEYVKAVDT
+1793 WDKLGEYVKAVDT
-1806 AEQAFNNVVTASK
+1806 AEQAFNDVVTASQ

-1828 HFVPGDVELDNEV
+1828 HFIPGDVEADPDHEV

-2008 GKLTVGNA
+2008 GNLTVGNA

>member
-9 LLVTPVATAAVAN
+9 LLVTPAATAAVAN
-22 TTVSDFNPNEATTDA
+22 TTVPGFPTEASADA
-37 TQEGFELNFGATG
+37 TQEGFVLDFK
-50 NGLYAPVG
+50 NGGGLVAPVG
-58 ISTVKFQKINL
+58 IYTVKFEKIQL
-69 YPGTYELN
+69 YPGDYELN
-77 LGEAKNILVKVV
+77 LGDAENILVKV
-89 DGADVTD
+89 DGADVTVD
-96 VTDVTVGADG
+96 GG
-106 IAKFEIKETK
+106 IARFHIGETK
-116 DVIITLNAV
+116 DVVITLNADNREV
-125 NLEIAFSCTKAD
+125 AFSCTKAD
-137 LTVVVD
+137 LTVIVSEAD
-143 EKGLNEKFTEALDEA
+143 LNRELTEDLAEAL
-158 KPVELISLDAATDAL
+158 PVELTE
-173 KNDNYKNKEAA
+173 DNTNQ
-184 YKTLKTEYDALIA
+184 TPQSLKTEYA
-197 EYNRIS
+197 
-203 GNIANVDEPLDL
+203 DL
-215 KNVYGEFKLWLA
+215 KKRY
-227 KNDES
+227 D
-232 VIDTDIASLKEKVEA
+232 DIAAEIAKIDIPLTISDYGTFELWKGAKKCTIGVEIAALKADVEA
-247 YNTAAESLNTDVKGI
+247 YNEKANAENLAVADRNANKEYWDTQSNLIKGYQKRVDPYAAETDEFVKARTQEALDVVNGMIAKLNA
-262 NEMMDYYNRVQNL
+262 EL
-275 VNAYESKLTKDDN
+275 EATKDF
-288 NSDANY
+288 A
-294 KGVEDKF
+294 KKF
-301 IEARIADELK
+301 ETPEGYEYPKVMAAIGELEA
-311 IVEDKIAQI
+311 
-320 RAKLDKEY
+320 AK
-328 AAGTLKDPQKDK
+328 
-340 ENGFKYPDGCERDE
+340 
-354 ILADIANIATAY
+354 NI
-366 NTAVADKDA
+366 AVADKAA
-375 YEKYVA
+375 YENYVA

-424 IYEGLYVADL
+424 IYEGLYVANL
-434 AEKLTAADAANEEIN
+434 AEKLTVADAANEEIN
-449 EAALNGKISALTD
+449 ETALNAKISALT
-462 AATKM
+462 AGATEM

-488 KAQVGS
+488 KKKVGS

-505 AEAKATDVPD
+505 AEAKATKVPD

-539 TTHYGTDLSTAANQ
+539 NTHYGTDLSTAANQ
-553 EKYSEVFVKAVVDAI
+553 AAYTGLVTAVEEAI
-568 SALKTNTDNYADWNK
+568 SKLKTDTGNYDKWNK
-583 LATDLDANVSE
+583 LATDLDTNISE
-594 IETLSNALKTYVESK
+594 IEELSEALRTYVESK

-616 LSSKFDQTIAN
+616 LSSKFEQTIKN

-633 QLKDGDDTSEI
+633 QLKNGDDTSEI
-644 KKAIET
+644 EKAIDT

-702 AQTQYDN
+702 AETKYDD
-709 LAKVVDTYQT
+709 LAEVVDGYKTQ
-719 KLNEVAK
+719 LNEVAK
-726 ANNQEIIQKAGE
+726 LENQKCLEGA
-738 LAVDIEG
+738 LALADKIGG

-755 KKDFAYNASDAN
+755 KKDFAYNASVEN
-767 KKHAETVYNA
+767 KKHAEGVYNA
-777 TETNYNRLYDNGNGV
+777 TEANYNKLYDNGNGV
-792 PGIDAANLDALTTE
+792 PGIDAANLGALTTE

-821 DLTGADNALKTLVE
+821 DLTGADNALKTLVD
-835 NCTNFDNN
+835 NCTKFDNN
-843 VNAYATLYEVVKDV
+843 VNAYAALYEVVKDV
-857 PTDIEEALKFEE
+857 PTDIEEALKFEG

-893 KFMADIKTALEGMKV
+893 KFMADIKTALQGKKV

-928 TGNIKTVKERIQEN
+928 TGNIKTVKERIQKN

-948 LLDESKNTLAVIN
+948 LLDDSKMASAEIN
-961 GVRNFLDTNY
+961 KVRSFIETNIK
-971 DKENEAYQGY
+971 DSAEKEKRNKE
-981 MDKLDALADELTALN
+981 LDALADELTALN
-996 LAVTGDFGKGELDK
+996 LVVTGDFGHGALDDTT
-1010 VNEGEYTDK
+1010 NGK
-1019 YEDIAERAKNLQTEI
+1019 YHKQYLDIVERANNLQSEI
-1034 DGAVSGLNEATAA
+1034 DQAVSGLNNAWIPKWEPV
-1047 GWKSEI
+1047 I
-1053 DKARSVK
+1053 DGARSVK

-1068 DYYWDIDNE
+1068 DYYWDIDNK
-1077 GYHDFVKD
+1077 GYHKFVED

-1099 ISDLDAEFNEWVEKK
+1099 ISDLDAEFRAWVQKQ
-1114 NNDRVVFSQNDYNE
+1114 NDDRVVFSQNDYNE
-1128 WTAKIKTEITDK
+1128 WTDKIKTEITDK

-1150 DMNTKGREYWTKEY
+1150 AMNTKGSEYWTQEY
-1164 TNRAMPVYAGMMA
+1164 TNRASLVYDEMKG
-1177 ALTNAGM
+1177 ALLLADM
-1184 ATVDDEGAHLSADL
+1184 ATEKDGVLTLSADL
-1198 AGTLEGEVFENAIA
+1198 AGTPEGKVFEDAIA
-1212 ALPAAE
+1212 AMPKAIDDKA
-1218 IGKEKADKA
+1218 KADNAESGVK
-1227 DSAVENY
+1227 NY
-1234 ASQIGF
+1234 ASQIGL
-1240 AMDAIADELDKIDY
+1240 AMDAIADELDKIKY

-1263 KVYLAALYT
+1263 KVHLATLYN
-1272 DFTEKADDAKTEAG
+1272 DFTVYAAEAKTEAG
-1286 NVGFVSDDRKETAK
+1286 KADFVTEERIK
-1300 KAIDNQIKAAEADYK
+1300 KAIADIEAQETAAAEDYK
-1315 GIENAFDALNTQA
+1315 GIENAFDALRYTQA
-1328 DYFKDYSD
+1328 DPFKDFAD
-1336 AIDDILKKL
+1336 AIKNILDKL
-1345 NEESEANKA
+1345 NEESEANEA
-1354 SQDLYE
+1354 SKKLYDD
-1360 YYADKENGII
+1360 YTGDGGYI
-1370 PLLNIDLDALKA
+1370 PSLNSDLDALKA
-1382 YAASMAAYSSKQTTD
+1382 YAASMAAYSKTTD
-1397 AIAAAETAVN
+1397 AIAAAEAAVN
-1407 ELATFVDANQA
+1407 ELAEFVETNKAT
-1418 ILSEDECKTWAETL
+1418 LSKDECKTEAETL
-1432 NGKAD
+1432 KGEAD

-1443 YAAVRTAETGIL
+1443 YAAVRTAETEVL

-1468 AKAMSEPAWDQD
+1468 AKAETAWAQEN
-1480 KAAVYEAKINAAMAE
+1480 AAKYEAKINAAMAE

-1505 DFQTAALKLENDL
+1505 EFQTAALKLENDL

-1529 SHDGTSAANARAEL
+1529 SHDGTSADIAKANL
-1543 DKAYNPVKD
+1543 DKEYNTVKG

-1574 YKDLSDK
+1574 YQALSDE
-1581 LDDIKKRYDG
+1581 LDSIYKRYHS

-1606 KAVQAALDALN
+1606 KAVQAELDALN

-1629 NIDVANNAS
+1629 NKDVAANAS

-1650 YDALVAYTQ
+1650 YDALLAYTQ
-1659 QHKLYDEG
+1659 QHELYEEG

-1698 AAQPLTPESVLPYR
+1698 AAQPLTPASVLPYR

-1720 NVDYNAHNDV
+1720 NVDYNAH
-1730 YQIANNAADK
+1730 YQVVNIAYNGALTALNNAV
-1740 ALKNAAGALAAAN
+1740 GALADAH

-1763 NDYDTAKLS
+1763 NDYDTAYLN
-1772 FTKAIH
+1772 FNKA
-1778 DYDDTYSTLFPNGFD
+1778 DQDFNDTYNTLFPNNYFD

-1806 AEQAFNNVVTASK
+1806 AEKAFNDVVTASQ

-1828 HFVPGDVELDNEV
+1828 HFIPGDVEADPDHEV

-1887 AISNIVLNDLNNP
+1887 AISNIILNDLNNP

>member
-1 MQKKLLAC
+1 MQKKILAC

-37 TQEGFELNFGATG
+37 TQEGFKLDFGATG
-50 NGLYAPVG
+50 EGLYAPVG
-58 ISTVKFQKINL
+58 IYTVKFKEINL

-77 LGEAKNILVKVV
+77 LGEAKNILVKV
-89 DGADVTD
+89 DGA
-96 VTDVTVGADG
+96 DVTVGADG
-106 IAKFEIKETK
+106 IAEFEIKETK
-116 DVIITLNAV
+116 DVEITLNAD
-125 NLEIAFSCTKAD
+125 NREIAFSCTKAELTVIVNETELNSD
-137 LTVVVD
+137 LT
-143 EKGLNEKFTEALDEA
+143 TALGSA
-158 KPVELISLDAATDAL
+158 LPVELTEDNTNQTPQSLKDEYADLKKRYDDIAAEIAKIVEPVAIADYGTFELWKGAENCTIGVEIAAL
-173 KNDNYKNKEAA
+173 KAD
-184 YKTLKTEYDALIA
+184 
-197 EYNRIS
+197 
-203 GNIANVDEPLDL
+203 
-215 KNVYGEFKLWLA
+215 
-227 KNDES
+227 
-232 VIDTDIASLKEKVEA
+232 VEA
-247 YNTAAESLNTDVKGI
+247 YNEKANAENTAVADRNANKEYWD
-262 NEMMDYYNRVQNL
+262 RQN
-275 VNAYESKLTKDDN
+275 NQIKAYESKIDPYAAETDEFVK
-288 NSDANY
+288 ARTQ
-294 KGVEDKF
+294 
-301 IEARIADELK
+301 EALDVVNGMI
-311 IVEDKIAQI
+311 
-320 RAKLDKEY
+320 AKLNAELEAKKDFAEKFETPEGCDY
-328 AAGTLKDPQKDK
+328 SKVMAAFGELEAAK
-340 ENGFKYPDGCERDE
+340 
-354 ILADIANIATAY
+354 

-375 YEKYVA
+375 YENYVA

-434 AEKLTAADAANEEIN
+434 VEKLTAADAANEEIN
-449 EAALNGKISALTD
+449 EAALNAKISALTA
-462 AATKM
+462 AATEM

-474 EALAKAENDAYDAY
+474 EALAKAENDAYGTY
-488 KAQVGS
+488 KTALGS
-494 DDPLSGLKASY
+494 KQPVSGLLGSY
-505 AEAKATDVPD
+505 EEAKATKIPD
-515 GQVAEYNRLTAA
+515 GQDEEYGKLTAA
-527 VEKAFGDLEEFV
+527 VEDAFGDLEKFV
-539 TTHYGTDLSTAANQ
+539 TTHYGIDLSTTDNQ
-553 EKYSEVFVKAVVDAI
+553 TEYNRLVKAVEDAI

-583 LATDLDANVSE
+583 LVADLNTNDGK
-594 IETLSNALKTYVESK
+594 IKTLSNALKTYVESK
-609 DKGVTID
+609 DKEVTID
-616 LSSKFDQTIAN
+616 LYSKFKPTIDN
-627 IQASIN
+627 IQASIE
-633 QLKDGDDTSEI
+633 QLKPGDDASEI
-644 KKAIET
+644 ETAIEDV
-650 MLETAKNIDNAFRK
+650 LKAANALDDAFRE
-664 AFDAYIGFKGDLAA
+664 AFDAYIGFSGDLAA
-678 YKTFIGDKL
+678 YKTFIDNKF
-687 ILKDKDGKEVYGRTN
+687 IFEKDGKPVYGKTN
-702 AQTQYDN
+702 AETKYDD
-709 LAKVVDTYQT
+709 LAKVVDGY
-719 KLNEVAK
+719 KKELNEVAGFE
-726 ANNQEIIQKAGE
+726 NQKCLEGALALADKIGE
-738 LAVDIEG
+738 

-755 KKDFAYNASDAN
+755 KKDFAYNASVAN
-767 KKHAETVYNA
+767 KNYAQGVYNA
-777 TETNYNRLYDNGNGV
+777 TETNYNKLEAAGV
-792 PGIDAANLDALTTE
+792 PDIDAANLGALTTE

-821 DLTGADNALKTLVE
+821 DLTGADRALKTLVD
-835 NCTNFDNN
+835 NCTKFDNN
-843 VNAYATLYEVVKDV
+843 VNAYAALYEVVKDV
-857 PTDIEEALKFEE
+857 PTDIEEALKFEG

-971 DKENEAYQGY
+971 DKENEAYNSY
-981 MDKLDALADELTALN
+981 MAQLDALADELTALN

-1010 VNEGEYTDK
+1010 VNEKEYTDK

-1047 GWKSEI
+1047 GWKPAI

-1099 ISDLDAEFNEWVEKK
+1099 ISDLDAKFNEWVEEQ
-1114 NNDRVVFSQNDYNE
+1114 NNDRVVFSQDDYKV
-1128 WTAKIKTEITDK
+1128 WTDK
-1140 IEARQQELVD
+1140 IEAIETEIANREQALVVA
-1150 DMNTKGREYWTKEY
+1150 MNTKGGEYWTKEY
-1164 TNRAMPVYAGMMA
+1164 TNRASLVYDEMKGALLLAG
-1177 ALTNAGM
+1177 L
-1184 ATVDDEGAHLSADL
+1184 ATEKDGVVTLSADL
-1198 AGTLEGEVFENAIA
+1198 AGTSTGKVFEDAIA
-1212 ALPAAE
+1212 AMPKAIDDKA
-1218 IGKEKADKA
+1218 KADNA
-1227 DSAVENY
+1227 DPAVENY
-1234 ASQIGF
+1234 ASQIGL
-1240 AMDAIADELDKIDY
+1240 AMDAIADELDKIKY

-1263 KVYLAALYT
+1263 KVHLATLYN
-1272 DFTEKADDAKTEAG
+1272 DFTGYATEAKTEAG
-1286 NVGFVSDDRKETAK
+1286 KADFVTEERIEKAIADIEAQETA
-1300 KAIDNQIKAAEADYK
+1300 AADAYE
-1315 GIENAFDALNTQA
+1315 GIENAFDALRYTQA
-1328 DYFKDYSD
+1328 DPFKDFAD
-1336 AIDDILKKL
+1336 AIKNILDKL
-1345 NEESEANKA
+1345 NEESEANEA
-1354 SQDLYE
+1354 SKKLYDD
-1360 YYADKENGII
+1360 YTLDDGDGII
-1370 PLLNIDLDALKA
+1370 PSLNSDLDALKA
-1382 YAASMAAYSSKQTTD
+1382 YAASMAAYSKTTD
-1397 AIAAAETAVN
+1397 AIAAAEAAVN
-1407 ELATFVDANQA
+1407 ALAEFVETNKAT
-1418 ILSEDECKTWAETL
+1418 LSKDECKTEAETL
-1432 NGKAD
+1432 KGEAD

-1443 YAAVRTAETGIL
+1443 YAAVRTAETEVL

-1468 AKAMSEPAWDQD
+1468 AKAETAWAQEN
-1480 KAAVYEAKINAAMAE
+1480 AAKYEAKINAAMAE

-1505 DFQTAALKLENDL
+1505 EFQTAALKLENDL

-1529 SHDGTSAANARAEL
+1529 SHDGTSADIAKANL
-1543 DKAYNPVKD
+1543 DKEYNTVKG

-1574 YKDLSDK
+1574 YQALSDE
-1581 LDDIKKRYDG
+1581 LDSIYKRYHS

-1606 KAVQAALDALN
+1606 KAVQAKLDALN

-1629 NIDVANNAS
+1629 NKDVAANAS

-1650 YDALVAYTQ
+1650 YDALLAYTQ
-1659 QHKLYDEG
+1659 QHKLYEEG
-1667 NSDNYYWG
+1667 NSDNYYWN
-1675 QLNNAAWYIAYET
+1675 QLNNAAWYIEYET

-1698 AAQPLTPESVLPYR
+1698 AAEPLTPASVLPYR

-1720 NVDYNAHNDV
+1720 YVDYNAH
-1730 YQIANNAADK
+1730 YQVVNIAYNGART
-1740 ALKNAAGALAAAN
+1740 ALENAAGALADAH
-1753 LVPADRAKLQ
+1753 LVPADRTKLQ
-1763 NDYDTAKLS
+1763 NDYDTAYLN
-1772 FTKAIH
+1772 FNKAIQ
-1778 DYDDTYSTLFPNGFD
+1778 DYNDTYNTLFPNGFD
-1793 WEKLGEYVKAVDT
+1793 WDKLGEYVKAVDT
-1806 AEQAFNNVVTASK
+1806 AEQAFNDVVTASQ

-1828 HFVPGDVELDNEV
+1828 HFIPGDVEADPDHEV

-1860 DLVASSPRQA
+1860 DLVASNPRQA

-2008 GKLTVGNA
+2008 GNLTVGNA

>member
-9 LLVTPVATAAVAN
+9 LLVTPVATAAMAD
-22 TTVSDFNPNEATTDA
+22 TIVSDFDPNEATTDA
-37 TQEGFELNFGATG
+37 TQEGFKLNFDEGG
-50 NGLYAPVG
+50 KGLYAPVG
-58 ISTVKFQKINL
+58 IYTVKFKEINL

-77 LGEAKNILVKVV
+77 LGKAKNILVKV
-89 DGADVTD
+89 DGA
-96 VTDVTVGADG
+96 DVTVGADG
-106 IAKFEIKETK
+106 IAEFEIKETK
-116 DVIITLNAV
+116 DVEITLNAD
-125 NLEIAFSCTKAD
+125 NREIAFECTKAE
-137 LTVVVD
+137 LTVIVD

-197 EYNRIS
+197 EYDRIS
-203 GNIANVDEPLDL
+203 DNIAKVDEPLDL

-227 KNDES
+227 KKGES

-247 YNTAAESLNTDVKGI
+247 YNTAAESLNNDVKGI

-294 KGVEDKF
+294 KSVEDKF

-340 ENGFKYPDGCERDE
+340 EDGFKYPDGCERDE
-354 ILADIANIATAY
+354 ILSDIANIATAY
-366 NTAVADKDA
+366 NTAVADKAA

-449 EAALNGKISALTD
+449 EAALNAKISALTA
-462 AATKM
+462 AATEM

-474 EALAKAENDAYDAY
+474 EALAKAENDAYDVY
-488 KAQVGS
+488 KAKVGS

-505 AEAKATDVPD
+505 ADAKATNVPD
-515 GQVAEYNRLTAA
+515 GQDEKYQELTAA
-527 VEKAFGDLEEFV
+527 VEDAFGDLEKFV
-539 TTHYGTDLSTAANQ
+539 TTHYGIDLSTTDNQ
-553 EKYSEVFVKAVVDAI
+553 TEYNRLVKAVEDAI

-583 LATDLDANVSE
+583 LVADLNTNDGK
-594 IETLSNALKTYVESK
+594 IKTLSNALKTYVESK
-609 DKGVTID
+609 DKEVTID
-616 LSSKFDQTIAN
+616 LYSKFKPTIDN
-627 IQASIN
+627 IQASIE
-633 QLKDGDDTSEI
+633 QLKPGDDASEI
-644 KKAIET
+644 ETAIEDV
-650 MLETAKNIDNAFRK
+650 LKAANALDDAFRE
-664 AFDAYIGFKGDLAA
+664 AFDAYIGFSGDLAA
-678 YKTFIGDKL
+678 YKTFIDNKF
-687 ILKDKDGKEVYGRTN
+687 IFEKDGKPVYGKTN
-702 AQTQYDN
+702 DQTKYDH
-709 LAKVVDTYQT
+709 LAKVVDGY
-719 KLNEVAK
+719 KKELNEVAK
-726 ANNQEIIQKAGE
+726 LENQKCLEGALALADKIGE
-738 LAVDIEG
+738 

-755 KKDFAYNASDAN
+755 KKDFAYNASVAN
-767 KKHAETVYNA
+767 KNYAQGVYNA
-777 TETNYNRLYDNGNGV
+777 TETNYNKLEAAGV
-792 PGIDAANLDALTTE
+792 PDIAAANPGALTAE
-806 KDNAVA
+806 KDAAVA

-821 DLTGADNALKTLVE
+821 DLTGADRALKTLVD
-835 NCTNFDNN
+835 NCTKFDNN
-843 VNAYATLYEVVKDV
+843 VNAYAALYEVVKDV
-857 PTDIEEALKFEE
+857 PTDIEEALKFEG

-882 EVLNGYKADYD
+882 EVLNGYRADYD
-893 KFMADIKTALEGMKV
+893 KFMADIKTALEGKKV

-928 TGNIKTVKERIQEN
+928 TGNIKTVKERIQKN

-948 LLDESKNTLAVIN
+948 LLDDSKMASAEIN
-961 GVRNFLDTNY
+961 KVRSFIETNIK
-971 DKENEAYQGY
+971 DSAEKEKRNKE
-981 MDKLDALADELTALN
+981 LDALADELTALN
-996 LAVTGDFGKGELDK
+996 LVVTGDFGHGALDDTT
-1010 VNEGEYTDK
+1010 NGK
-1019 YEDIAERAKNLQTEI
+1019 YHKQYLDIVERANNLQSEI
-1034 DGAVSGLNEATAA
+1034 DQAVSGLNNAWILKWEPV
-1047 GWKSEI
+1047 I
-1053 DKARSVK
+1053 DGARSVK

-1068 DYYWDIDNE
+1068 DYYWDIDNK
-1077 GYHDFVKD
+1077 GYHKFVED

-1099 ISDLDAEFNEWVEKK
+1099 ISDLDADFRAWVQKQ
-1114 NNDRVVFSQNDYNE
+1114 NDDRVVFSQNDYNE
-1128 WTAKIKTEITDK
+1128 WTDKIKTEITDK
-1140 IEARQQELVD
+1140 IEASQQELVD
-1150 DMNTKGREYWTKEY
+1150 AMNTKGSEYWTQEY
-1164 TNRAMPVYAGMMA
+1164 TNRASLVYDEMKG
-1177 ALTNAGM
+1177 ALLLAGM
-1184 ATVDDEGAHLSADL
+1184 ATEKDGVLTLSADL
-1198 AGTLEGEVFENAIA
+1198 AGTPEGKVFEDAIA
-1212 ALPAAE
+1212 AMPKAIDDKA
-1218 IGKEKADKA
+1218 KADNAESGVK
-1227 DSAVENY
+1227 NY
-1234 ASQIGF
+1234 ASQIGL
-1240 AMDAIADELDKIDY
+1240 AMDAIADELDKIKY

-1263 KVYLAALYT
+1263 KVHLATLYN
-1272 DFTEKADDAKTEAG
+1272 DFTGYADAAKTEAG
-1286 NVGFVSDDRKETAK
+1286 KADFVTEERIE
-1300 KAIDNQIKAAEADYK
+1300 KAIADIEAQETAAEADYK
-1315 GIENAFDALNTQA
+1315 GIENAFDALRYTQA
-1328 DYFKDYSD
+1328 DPFKDFAD
-1336 AIDDILKKL
+1336 AIKNILDKL
-1345 NEESEANKA
+1345 NEESEANEA
-1354 SQDLYE
+1354 SKKLYDD
-1360 YYADKENGII
+1360 YTLDDGDGII
-1370 PLLNIDLDALKA
+1370 PSLNSDLDALKA
-1382 YAASMAAYSSKQTTD
+1382 YAASMAAYSKTTD
-1397 AIAAAETAVN
+1397 AIAAAEAAVN
-1407 ELATFVDANQA
+1407 ALAEFVETNKAT
-1418 ILSEDECKTWAETL
+1418 LSKDECKTEAETL
-1432 NGKAD
+1432 KGEAD

-1443 YAAVRTAETGIL
+1443 YAAVRTAETEVL

-1468 AKAMSEPAWDQD
+1468 AKAETAWAQ
-1480 KAAVYEAKINAAMAE
+1480 KNAAEYEAKINAAMAD

-1505 DFQTAALKLENDL
+1505 EFQAAALKLENDL
-1518 CTCLSGLEEVY
+1518 CTCLSDLEEVY
-1529 SHDGTSAANARAEL
+1529 NHDGTSADLAKANL
-1543 DKAYNPVKD
+1543 DKEYNTVKG

-1566 VQTEYADK
+1566 VKSEYAGK
-1574 YKDLSDK
+1574 YQDLSDK

-1606 KAVQAALDALN
+1606 KAVQAELDALDE
-1617 AEAAQADQEAKY
+1617 EAAQADQEAKY
-1629 NIDVANNAS
+1629 NKDVAANAS

-1650 YDALVAYTQ
+1650 YDALLAYTQ
-1659 QHKLYDEG
+1659 QHELYEEG

-1675 QLNNAAWYIAYET
+1675 QLNNAAWYIEYET

-1698 AAQPLTPESVLPYR
+1698 AAEPLTPASVLPYR

-1720 NVDYNAHNDV
+1720 YVDYNAH
-1730 YQIANNAADK
+1730 YQVVNIAYNGARTALGNAV
-1740 ALKNAAGALAAAN
+1740 GALADAH

-1763 NDYDTAKLS
+1763 NDYDTAYLN
-1772 FTKAIH
+1772 FNKAIQ
-1778 DYDDTYSTLFPNGFD
+1778 DFNDTYNTLFPNNYFD

-1806 AEQAFNNVVTASK
+1806 AEKAFNDVVTASQ

-1828 HFVPGDVELDNEV
+1828 HFVPGDVEADPDHEV

-1887 AISNIVLNDLNNP
+1887 AISNIILNDLNNP

-2008 GKLTVGNA
+2008 GNLTVGNA

>member
-1 MQKKLLAC
+1 MQKKILAC

-22 TTVSDFNPNEATTDA
+22 TAVSDFNPNEATTDA
-37 TQEGFELNFGATG
+37 TQEGFKLDFGATG
-50 NGLYAPVG
+50 EGLYAPVG
-58 ISTVKFQKINL
+58 IYTVKFKEINL

-77 LGEAKNILVKVV
+77 LGEAKNILVKV
-89 DGADVTD
+89 DGA
-96 VTDVTVGADG
+96 DVTVGADG
-106 IAKFEIKETK
+106 IAEFEIKETK
-116 DVIITLNAV
+116 DVEITLNAD
-125 NLEIAFSCTKAD
+125 NREIAFSCTKAELTVIVNETELNSD
-137 LTVVVD
+137 LT
-143 EKGLNEKFTEALDEA
+143 TALGSA
-158 KPVELISLDAATDAL
+158 LPVELTEDNTNQTPQSLKKEYADLKKRYDDIAAEIAKIVEPVAIADYGTFELWKGAEGCTIGVEIAAL
-173 KNDNYKNKEAA
+173 KAD
-184 YKTLKTEYDALIA
+184 
-197 EYNRIS
+197 
-203 GNIANVDEPLDL
+203 
-215 KNVYGEFKLWLA
+215 
-227 KNDES
+227 
-232 VIDTDIASLKEKVEA
+232 VEA
-247 YNTAAESLNTDVKGI
+247 YNEKANAE
-262 NEMMDYYNRVQNL
+262 
-275 VNAYESKLTKDDN
+275 
-288 NSDANY
+288 
-294 KGVEDKF
+294 
-301 IEARIADELK
+301 
-311 IVEDKIAQI
+311 
-320 RAKLDKEY
+320 
-328 AAGTLKDPQKDK
+328 
-340 ENGFKYPDGCERDE
+340 
-354 ILADIANIATAY
+354 
-366 NTAVADKDA
+366 NTAVADRNANKEYWDTQSNLIKGYQKRVDPYAAETDEFVKARTQEALEVVNGMIAELNAELEATKDFAEKFVTPEGYEYPKVMAAIGELEAAKNTADADKAA
-375 YEKYVA
+375 YENYVA

-449 EAALNGKISALTD
+449 ETALNAKISALTA
-462 AATKM
+462 AATEM

-474 EALAKAENDAYDAY
+474 EALAKAENDAYGTY
-488 KAQVGS
+488 KTALGS
-494 DDPLSGLKASY
+494 KQPVSGLLGSY
-505 AEAKATDVPD
+505 EEAKATKVPA
-515 GQVAEYNRLTAA
+515 GQDAKYKELTAA
-527 VEKAFGDLEEFV
+527 VDAAFAALEKFV
-539 TTHYGTDLSTAANQ
+539 TDHYGTDLSTTDNQ
-553 EKYSEVFVKAVVDAI
+553 TEYNRLVKAVEDAI
-568 SALKTNTDNYADWNK
+568 STLKADTDNYADWNK
-583 LATDLDANVSE
+583 LVADLNTNDGKIKE
-594 IETLSNALKTYVESK
+594 LSDKLTTYVASK
-609 DKGVTID
+609 DKEVTID
-616 LSSKFDQTIAN
+616 LYSKFKPTIDN
-627 IQASIN
+627 IQASID

-644 KKAIET
+644 VTAIGDVLKAAQN
-650 MLETAKNIDNAFRK
+650 LDKAFRD
-664 AFDAYIGFKGDLAA
+664 AVDAYAGFSGDLAA
-678 YKTFIGDKL
+678 YKTFIDKKF
-687 ILKDKDGKEVYGRTN
+687 IFEKDGKPVYGKTN
-702 AQTQYDN
+702 AETKYDD
-709 LAKVVDTYQT
+709 LAKVVDGY
-719 KLNEVAK
+719 KKELNEVAGFE
-726 ANNQEIIQKAGE
+726 NQKCLEGALALADKIGE
-738 LAVDIEG
+738 

-755 KKDFAYNASDAN
+755 KKDFAYNASVAN
-767 KKHAETVYNA
+767 KKHAEGVYSA
-777 TETNYNRLYDNGNGV
+777 TETNYKNLEAAGV
-792 PGIDAANLDALTTE
+792 PDIKAANLGALTTE

-821 DLTGADNALKTLVE
+821 DLTGADNALKTLVD
-835 NCTNFDNN
+835 NCTKFDNN
-843 VNAYATLYEVVKDV
+843 VNAYAALYEVVKDV
-857 PTDIEEALKFEE
+857 PTDIEEALKFEG

-928 TGNIKTVKERIQEN
+928 TGNIKTVKERIQKN

-948 LLDESKNTLAVIN
+948 LLDDSKMASAEIN
-961 GVRNFLDTNY
+961 KVRSFIETNIK
-971 DKENEAYQGY
+971 DSAEKEKRNKE
-981 MDKLDALADELTALN
+981 LDALADELTALN
-996 LAVTGDFGKGELDK
+996 LVVTGDFGHGALDDTT
-1010 VNEGEYTDK
+1010 NGK
-1019 YEDIAERAKNLQTEI
+1019 YHKQYLDIVERANNLQSEI
-1034 DGAVSGLNEATAA
+1034 DQAVSGLNNAWIPKWEPV
-1047 GWKSEI
+1047 I
-1053 DKARSVK
+1053 DGARSVK

-1068 DYYWDIDNE
+1068 DYYWDIDNK
-1077 GYHDFVKD
+1077 GYHKFVED
-1085 VLAEYRDLYDYTKK
+1085 VLAEYRDLYDYTKQ
-1099 ISDLDAEFNEWVEKK
+1099 ISDLDAEFRAWVQKQ
-1114 NNDRVVFSQNDYNE
+1114 NDDRVVFSQNDYNK
-1128 WTAKIKTEITDK
+1128 WTDKIKTEITDK

-1150 DMNTKGREYWTKEY
+1150 AMNTKGSEYWTQEY
-1164 TNRAMPVYAGMMA
+1164 TKRASLVYDEMKG
-1177 ALTNAGM
+1177 ALLLADM
-1184 ATVDDEGAHLSADL
+1184 ATEKDGVLTLSADL
-1198 AGTLEGEVFENAIA
+1198 AGTPEGKVFEDAIA
-1212 ALPAAE
+1212 AMPKAIDDKA
-1218 IGKEKADKA
+1218 KADNAESGVK
-1227 DSAVENY
+1227 NY
-1234 ASQIGF
+1234 ASQIGL
-1240 AMDAIADELDKIDY
+1240 AMDAIADELDKIKY
-1254 TADQLEAAA
+1254 TADQLEDAA
-1263 KVYLAALYT
+1263 KVHLATLYN
-1272 DFTEKADDAKTEAG
+1272 DFTGYATEAKTEAG
-1286 NVGFVSDDRKETAK
+1286 KADFVTEERIK
-1300 KAIDNQIKAAEADYK
+1300 KAIDDIEAQETAAAEDYK
-1315 GIENAFDALNTQA
+1315 GIENAFDALRYTQA
-1328 DYFKDYSD
+1328 DPFKDFAD
-1336 AIDDILKKL
+1336 AIKNILDKL

-1370 PLLNIDLDALKA
+1370 PTLNKDLDALKA
-1382 YAASMAAYSSKQTTD
+1382 YAASMAAYSKTTD
-1397 AIAAAETAVN
+1397 AIAAAEAAVN
-1407 ELATFVDANQA
+1407 ALAEFVETNKAT
-1418 ILSEDECKTWAETL
+1418 LSKDECKTEAETL
-1432 NGKAD
+1432 KGEAD

-1443 YAAVRTAETGIL
+1443 YAAVRTAETEVL

-1468 AKAMSEPAWDQD
+1468 AKAETAWAQ
-1480 KAAVYEAKINAAMAE
+1480 KNAAEYEEKINAAMAE

-1505 DFQTAALKLENDL
+1505 EFQAAALKLENDL
-1518 CTCLSGLEEVY
+1518 CTCLSDLEKVY
-1529 SHDGTSAANARAEL
+1529 NHDGTSADLAKANL
-1543 DKAYNPVKD
+1543 DKEYNTVKG

-1566 VQTEYADK
+1566 VKSEYAGK
-1574 YKDLSDK
+1574 YQDLSDE
-1581 LDDIKKRYDG
+1581 LDSIYNRYHS

-1606 KAVQAALDALN
+1606 KAVQAELDALN

-1629 NIDVANNAS
+1629 NKDVAANAS

-1650 YDALVAYTQ
+1650 YDALLAYTQ
-1659 QHKLYDEG
+1659 QHELYEEG

-1698 AAQPLTPESVLPYR
+1698 AAEPLTPASVLPYR

-1720 NVDYNAHNDV
+1720 YVDYNAH
-1730 YQIANNAADK
+1730 YQVVNIAYSG
-1740 ALKNAAGALAAAN
+1740 ALTALDNAAGALADAH
-1753 LVPADRAKLQ
+1753 LVPADRTKLQ
-1763 NDYDTAKLS
+1763 NDYDTAYLN
-1772 FTKAIH
+1772 FNKAIQ
-1778 DYDDTYSTLFPNGFD
+1778 DYNDTYNTLFPNGFD

-1806 AEQAFNNVVTASK
+1806 AEQAFNDVVTASQ

-1887 AISNIVLNDLNNP
+1887 AISNIILNDLNNP

>member
-1 MQKKLLAC
+1 MQKKILAC

-22 TTVSDFNPNEATTDA
+22 TAVSDFNPNEASTDA
-37 TQEGFELNFGATG
+37 TQEGFKLDFGADG
-50 NGLYAPVG
+50 VGLYAPVG
-58 ISTVKFQKINL
+58 IYTVKFQKIQL
-69 YPGTYELN
+69 YPGDYELN
-77 LGEAKNILVKVV
+77 LGTAENILVKV
-89 DGADVTD
+89 DGADA
-96 VTDVTVGADG
+96 TVEDG
-106 IAKFEIKETK
+106 KARFYIGETK
-116 DVIITLNAV
+116 EVEITLNAD
-125 NLEIAFSCTKAD
+125 NREIAFSCTKAD
-137 LTVVVD
+137 LTLLVNEAD
-143 EKGLNEKFTEALDEA
+143 LNRELTEDLAEAL
-158 KPVELISLDAATDAL
+158 PVELTEDNTNQTPQSLKDEYAGLKKRYDDIAAEIAKIVEPVVIADYGTFELWKGADKCTIGVEIAAL
-173 KNDNYKNKEAA
+173 KAD
-184 YKTLKTEYDALIA
+184 
-197 EYNRIS
+197 
-203 GNIANVDEPLDL
+203 
-215 KNVYGEFKLWLA
+215 
-227 KNDES
+227 
-232 VIDTDIASLKEKVEA
+232 VEA
-247 YNTAAESLNTDVKGI
+247 YNEKANAENTAVADRNANKEYWDTQSNLIKGYQKRVDPYVAETDEFVKARTQEALEVVNGMIAELNA
-262 NEMMDYYNRVQNL
+262 EL
-275 VNAYESKLTKDDN
+275 EATKDF
-288 NSDANY
+288 A
-294 KGVEDKF
+294 EKF
-301 IEARIADELK
+301 VTPEGYEYPKVMAAIGELEA
-311 IVEDKIAQI
+311 
-320 RAKLDKEY
+320 AK
-328 AAGTLKDPQKDK
+328 
-340 ENGFKYPDGCERDE
+340 
-354 ILADIANIATAY
+354 

-388 TYNGVLNALNLPAD
+388 TYNGVLNALNIPAD

-449 EAALNGKISALTD
+449 EAALNVKISALTA
-462 AATKM
+462 AATDM

-474 EALAKAENDAYDAY
+474 EALAKAENDAYGTY
-488 KAQVGS
+488 KTALGS
-494 DDPLSGLKASY
+494 KQPVSGLLGSY
-505 AEAKATDVPD
+505 EEAKATKIPD
-515 GQVAEYNRLTAA
+515 GQDEEYGKLTAA
-527 VEKAFGDLEEFV
+527 VEDAFGDLEKFV
-539 TTHYGTDLSTAANQ
+539 TTHYGIDLSTTDNQ
-553 EKYSEVFVKAVVDAI
+553 TEYNRLVKAVEDAI

-583 LATDLDANVSE
+583 LVADLNTNDGK
-594 IETLSNALKTYVESK
+594 IKTLSNALKTYVESK
-609 DKGVTID
+609 DKEVTID
-616 LSSKFDQTIAN
+616 LYSKFKPTIDN
-627 IQASIN
+627 IQASIE
-633 QLKDGDDTSEI
+633 QLKPGDDASEI
-644 KKAIET
+644 ETAIEDV
-650 MLETAKNIDNAFRK
+650 LKAANALDDAFRE
-664 AFDAYIGFKGDLAA
+664 AFDAYIGFSGDLAA
-678 YKTFIGDKL
+678 YKTFIDNKF
-687 ILKDKDGKEVYGRTN
+687 IFEKDGKPVYGKTN
-702 AQTQYDN
+702 DETKYDD
-709 LAKVVDTYQT
+709 LAKVVDGYKTQ
-719 KLNEVAK
+719 LNEVAK
-726 ANNQEIIQKAGE
+726 LENQKCLEGALALADKIGE
-738 LAVDIEG
+738 
-745 STFEADLEKA
+745 STFEADLKKA
-755 KKDFAYNASDAN
+755 KKDFAYNASVAN
-767 KKHAETVYNA
+767 KNYAQGVYNA
-777 TETNYNRLYDNGNGV
+777 TETNYNKLEAAGV
-792 PGIDAANLDALTTE
+792 PDIDAANLGALTTE

-821 DLTGADNALKTLVE
+821 DLTGADTALKTLVD
-835 NCTNFDNN
+835 NCTKFDNN
-843 VNAYATLYEVVKDV
+843 VNAYAALYEVVKDV
-857 PTDIEEALKFEE
+857 PTDIEEALKFEG
-869 DCYTIDPAKAHFT
+869 DCYTIDPAKVHFT

-893 KFMADIKTALEGMKV
+893 KFMADIKTALEGKKV

-961 GVRNFLDTNY
+961 GVRNFLDANY
-971 DKENEAYQGY
+971 DKENEAYNSY
-981 MDKLDALADELTALN
+981 MADLDALADELTALN

-1010 VNEGEYTDK
+1010 VNEKEYTDK
-1019 YEDIAERAKNLQTEI
+1019 YGDIAERAKNLQTEI

-1047 GWKSEI
+1047 GWKPAI

-1099 ISDLDAEFNEWVEKK
+1099 ISDLDREFNDWKEEQ
-1114 NNDRVVFSQNDYNE
+1114 NNNRVVFSQKDYNE
-1128 WTAKIKTEITDK
+1128 WTAKIEAIETEIANR
-1140 IEARQQELVD
+1140 EQALVVA
-1150 DMNTKGREYWTKEY
+1150 MNTKGGEYWTKEY
-1164 TNRAMPVYAGMMA
+1164 TNRASLVYDEMKG
-1177 ALTNAGM
+1177 ALLLAGM
-1184 ATVDDEGAHLSADL
+1184 ATEKDGVLTLSADL
-1198 AGTLEGEVFENAIA
+1198 AGTPEGKVFEDAIA
-1212 ALPAAE
+1212 AMP
-1218 IGKEKADKA
+1218 KAIDDKA
-1227 DSAVENY
+1227 NADNAESGVKNY
-1234 ASQIGF
+1234 ASQIGL
-1240 AMDAIADELDKIDY
+1240 AMDAIADELDKIKY
-1254 TADQLEAAA
+1254 TADQLEDAA
-1263 KVYLAALYT
+1263 KVHLATLYN
-1272 DFTEKADDAKTEAG
+1272 DFTVYAAEAKTEAG
-1286 NVGFVSDDRKETAK
+1286 KADFVTEERIK
-1300 KAIDNQIKAAEADYK
+1300 KAIADIEAQETAAADAYD
-1315 GIENAFDALNTQA
+1315 GIENAFDALRYTQA
-1328 DYFKDYSD
+1328 DPFKDFAD
-1336 AIDDILKKL
+1336 AIKNILDKL
-1345 NEESEANKA
+1345 NEESEANEA
-1354 SQDLYE
+1354 SKKLYDD
-1360 YYADKENGII
+1360 YTGDGGYI
-1370 PLLNIDLDALKA
+1370 PSLNSDLDALKA
-1382 YAASMAAYSSKQTTD
+1382 YAASMAAYSKTTD
-1397 AIAAAETAVN
+1397 AIAAAEAAVN
-1407 ELATFVDANQA
+1407 ELAEFVETNKAT
-1418 ILSEDECKTWAETL
+1418 LSKDERKTEAETL
-1432 NGKAD
+1432 KGEAD

-1443 YAAVRTAETGIL
+1443 YAAVRTAETEVL

-1468 AKAMSEPAWDQD
+1468 AKAETAWAQEN
-1480 KAAVYEAKINAAMAE
+1480 AAKYEAKINAAMAE
-1495 YAALDGKTDE
+1495 YAALTDAE
-1505 DFQTAALKLENDL
+1505 PETNEEFQTAALKLENDL
-1518 CTCLSGLEEVY
+1518 CTCLSDLEKVY
-1529 SHDGTSAANARAEL
+1529 NHDGTSADIAKANL
-1543 DKAYNPVKD
+1543 DKEYNTVKG

-1566 VQTEYADK
+1566 VKSEYAGK
-1574 YKDLSDK
+1574 YQDLSDK

-1606 KAVQAALDALN
+1606 KAVQAELDALDE
-1617 AEAAQADQEAKY
+1617 EAAQADQKAKY
-1629 NIDVANNAS
+1629 NKDVAANAS

-1650 YDALVAYTQ
+1650 YDALLAYTQ
-1659 QHKLYDEG
+1659 QHKLYEEG

-1698 AAQPLTPESVLPYR
+1698 AAEPLTPASVLPYR

-1720 NVDYNAHNDV
+1720 YVDYNAH
-1730 YQIANNAADK
+1730 YQVVNIAYSG
-1740 ALKNAAGALAAAN
+1740 ALTALDNAAGALADAH
-1753 LVPADRAKLQ
+1753 LVPADRTKLQ
-1763 NDYDTAKLS
+1763 NDYDTAYLN
-1772 FTKAIH
+1772 FNKAIQ
-1778 DYDDTYSTLFPNGFD
+1778 DYNDTYNTLFPNGFD

-1806 AEQAFNNVVTASK
+1806 AEQAFNDVVTASQ

-1828 HFVPGDVELDNEV
+1828 HFVPGDVEAEPDHEV

>member
-22 TTVSDFNPNEATTDA
+22 TAVSDFNPNEASTDA
-37 TQEGFELNFGATG
+37 TQEGFKLDFGADG
-50 NGLYAPVG
+50 VGLYAPVG
-58 ISTVKFQKINL
+58 IYTVKFQKIQL
-69 YPGTYELN
+69 YPGDYELN
-77 LGEAKNILVKVV
+77 LGTAENILVKV
-89 DGADVTD
+89 DGA
-96 VTDVTVGADG
+96 DVTVGADG
-106 IAKFEIKETK
+106 IAEFEIKETK
-116 DVIITLNAV
+116 DVEITLNAD
-125 NLEIAFSCTKAD
+125 NREIAFSCTKAD
-137 LTVVVD
+137 LTLLVN
-143 EKGLNEKFTEALDEA
+143 EAYLNSKLTTALGSA
-158 KPVELISLDAATDAL
+158 LPVELTEDNTNQTPQSLKDEYADLKKRYDDIAAEIAKIVEPVAIADYGTFELWKGAENCTIGVEIAAL
-173 KNDNYKNKEAA
+173 KAD
-184 YKTLKTEYDALIA
+184 
-197 EYNRIS
+197 
-203 GNIANVDEPLDL
+203 
-215 KNVYGEFKLWLA
+215 
-227 KNDES
+227 
-232 VIDTDIASLKEKVEA
+232 VEA
-247 YNTAAESLNTDVKGI
+247 YNEKANAE
-262 NEMMDYYNRVQNL
+262 
-275 VNAYESKLTKDDN
+275 
-288 NSDANY
+288 
-294 KGVEDKF
+294 
-301 IEARIADELK
+301 
-311 IVEDKIAQI
+311 
-320 RAKLDKEY
+320 
-328 AAGTLKDPQKDK
+328 
-340 ENGFKYPDGCERDE
+340 
-354 ILADIANIATAY
+354 
-366 NTAVADKDA
+366 NTAVADRNANKEYWDRQNNQIKAYESKIDPYAAETDEFVKARTQEALDVVNGMIAKLNAELEAKKDFAEKFETPEGCDYSKVMAAFGELEAAKNIAVADKAA

-449 EAALNGKISALTD
+449 EAALNAKISALTA
-462 AATKM
+462 AATEM

-474 EALAKAENDAYDAY
+474 EALAKAENDAYGTY
-488 KAQVGS
+488 ETTLGS
-494 DDPLSGLKASY
+494 KQPVSGLLGSY
-505 AEAKATDVPD
+505 EEAKATKIPD
-515 GQVAEYNRLTAA
+515 GQDEEYGKLTAA
-527 VEKAFGDLEEFV
+527 VEDAFGDLEKFV
-539 TTHYGTDLSTAANQ
+539 TTHYGIDLSTTDNQ
-553 EKYSEVFVKAVVDAI
+553 TEYNRLVKAVEDAI

-583 LATDLDANVSE
+583 LVADLNTNDGK
-594 IETLSNALKTYVESK
+594 IKTLSNALKTYVESK
-609 DKGVTID
+609 DKEVTID
-616 LSSKFDQTIAN
+616 LYSKFKPTIDN
-627 IQASIN
+627 IQASIE
-633 QLKDGDDTSEI
+633 QLKPGDDASEI
-644 KKAIET
+644 ETAIEDV
-650 MLETAKNIDNAFRK
+650 LKAANALDDAFRE
-664 AFDAYIGFKGDLAA
+664 AFDAYIGFSGDLAA
-678 YKTFIGDKL
+678 YKTFIDNKF
-687 ILKDKDGKEVYGRTN
+687 IFEKDGKPVYGKTN
-702 AQTQYDN
+702 AETKYDD
-709 LAKVVDTYQT
+709 LAKVVDGY
-719 KLNEVAK
+719 KKELNEVAGFE
-726 ANNQEIIQKAGE
+726 NQKCLEGALALADKIGE
-738 LAVDIEG
+738 

-755 KKDFAYNASDAN
+755 KKDFAYNASVAN
-767 KKHAETVYNA
+767 KNYAQGVYNA
-777 TETNYNRLYDNGNGV
+777 TETNYNKLEAAGV
-792 PGIDAANLDALTTE
+792 PDIDAANLGALTTE

-821 DLTGADNALKTLVE
+821 DLTGADRALKTLVD
-835 NCTNFDNN
+835 NCTKFDNN
-843 VNAYATLYEVVKDV
+843 VNAYAALYEVVKDV
-857 PTDIEEALKFEE
+857 PTDIEEALKFEG

-971 DKENEAYQGY
+971 DKENEAYNSY
-981 MDKLDALADELTALN
+981 MAQLDALADELTALN

-1010 VNEGEYTDK
+1010 VNEKEYTDK

-1047 GWKSEI
+1047 GWKPAI

-1099 ISDLDAEFNEWVEKK
+1099 ISDLDAKFNEWVEEQ
-1114 NNDRVVFSQNDYNE
+1114 NNDRVVFSQDDYKV
-1128 WTAKIKTEITDK
+1128 WTDK
-1140 IEARQQELVD
+1140 IEAIETEIANREQALVVA
-1150 DMNTKGREYWTKEY
+1150 MNTKGGEYWTKEY
-1164 TNRAMPVYAGMMA
+1164 TNRASLVYDEMKG
-1177 ALTNAGM
+1177 ALLLAGM
-1184 ATVDDEGAHLSADL
+1184 ATEKDGVVTLSADL
-1198 AGTLEGEVFENAIA
+1198 AGTSTGKVFEDAIA
-1212 ALPAAE
+1212 AMPKAIDDKA
-1218 IGKEKADKA
+1218 KADNA
-1227 DSAVENY
+1227 DPAVENY
-1234 ASQIGF
+1234 ASQIGL
-1240 AMDAIADELDKIDY
+1240 AMDAIADELDKIKY

-1263 KVYLAALYT
+1263 KVHLATLYN
-1272 DFTEKADDAKTEAG
+1272 DFTGYATEAKTEAG
-1286 NVGFVSDDRKETAK
+1286 KADFVTEERIEKAIADIEAQETA
-1300 KAIDNQIKAAEADYK
+1300 AADAYE
-1315 GIENAFDALNTQA
+1315 GIENAFDALRYTQA
-1328 DYFKDYSD
+1328 DPFKDFAD
-1336 AIDDILKKL
+1336 AIKNILDKL
-1345 NEESEANKA
+1345 NEESEANEA
-1354 SQDLYE
+1354 SKKLYDD
-1360 YYADKENGII
+1360 YTLDDGDGII
-1370 PLLNIDLDALKA
+1370 PSLNSDLDALKA
-1382 YAASMAAYSSKQTTD
+1382 YAASMAAYSKTTD
-1397 AIAAAETAVN
+1397 AIAAAEAAVN
-1407 ELATFVDANQA
+1407 ALAEFVETNKAT
-1418 ILSEDECKTWAETL
+1418 LSKDECKTEAETL
-1432 NGKAD
+1432 KGEAD

-1443 YAAVRTAETGIL
+1443 YAAVRTAETEVL

-1468 AKAMSEPAWDQD
+1468 AKAETAWAQEN
-1480 KAAVYEAKINAAMAE
+1480 AAKYEAKINAAMAE

-1505 DFQTAALKLENDL
+1505 EFQTAALKLENDL

-1529 SHDGTSAANARAEL
+1529 SHDGTSADIAKANL
-1543 DKAYNPVKD
+1543 DKEYNTVKG

-1574 YKDLSDK
+1574 YQALSDE
-1581 LDDIKKRYDG
+1581 LDSIYKRYHS

-1606 KAVQAALDALN
+1606 KAVQAKLDALN

-1629 NIDVANNAS
+1629 NKDVAANAS

-1650 YDALVAYTQ
+1650 YDALLAYTQ
-1659 QHKLYDEG
+1659 QHKLYEEG
-1667 NSDNYYWG
+1667 NSDNYYWN
-1675 QLNNAAWYIAYET
+1675 QLNNAAWYIEYET

-1698 AAQPLTPESVLPYR
+1698 AAEPLTPASVLPYR

-1720 NVDYNAHNDV
+1720 YVDYNAH
-1730 YQIANNAADK
+1730 YQVVNIAYNGART
-1740 ALKNAAGALAAAN
+1740 ALENAAGALADAH
-1753 LVPADRAKLQ
+1753 LVPADRTKLQ
-1763 NDYDTAKLS
+1763 NDYDTAYLN
-1772 FTKAIH
+1772 FNKAIQ
-1778 DYDDTYSTLFPNGFD
+1778 DYNDTYNTLFPNGFD
-1793 WEKLGEYVKAVDT
+1793 WDKLGEYVKAVDT
-1806 AEQAFNNVVTASK
+1806 AEQAFNDVVTASQ

-1828 HFVPGDVELDNEV
+1828 HFIPGDVEADPDHEV

-1860 DLVASSPRQA
+1860 DLVASNPRQA

-1887 AISNIVLNDLNNP
+1887 AISNIILNDLNNP

-2008 GKLTVGNA
+2008 GNLTVGNA

>member
-37 TQEGFELNFGATG
+37 TQEGFKLDFGATG
-50 NGLYAPVG
+50 EGLYAPVG
-58 ISTVKFQKINL
+58 IYTVKFKEINL

-77 LGEAKNILVKVV
+77 LGEAKNILVKV
-89 DGADVTD
+89 DGA
-96 VTDVTVGADG
+96 DVTVGADG
-106 IAKFEIKETK
+106 IAEFEIKETK
-116 DVIITLNAV
+116 DVEITLNAD
-125 NLEIAFSCTKAD
+125 NREIAFSCTKAELTVIVNETELNSD
-137 LTVVVD
+137 LT
-143 EKGLNEKFTEALDEA
+143 TALGSA
-158 KPVELISLDAATDAL
+158 LPVELTEDNTNQTPQSLKDEYADLKKRYDDIAAEIAKIVEPVAIADYGTFELWKGAENCTIGVEIAAL
-173 KNDNYKNKEAA
+173 KAD
-184 YKTLKTEYDALIA
+184 
-197 EYNRIS
+197 
-203 GNIANVDEPLDL
+203 
-215 KNVYGEFKLWLA
+215 
-227 KNDES
+227 
-232 VIDTDIASLKEKVEA
+232 VEA
-247 YNTAAESLNTDVKGI
+247 YNEKANAENTAVADRNANKEYWD
-262 NEMMDYYNRVQNL
+262 RQN
-275 VNAYESKLTKDDN
+275 NQIKAYESKIDPYAAETDEFVK
-288 NSDANY
+288 ARTQ
-294 KGVEDKF
+294 
-301 IEARIADELK
+301 EALDVVNGMI
-311 IVEDKIAQI
+311 
-320 RAKLDKEY
+320 AKLNAELEAKKDFAEKFETPEGCDY
-328 AAGTLKDPQKDK
+328 SKVMAAFGELEAAK
-340 ENGFKYPDGCERDE
+340 
-354 ILADIANIATAY
+354 

-375 YEKYVA
+375 YENYVA

-434 AEKLTAADAANEEIN
+434 AEKLTAADATNEEIN
-449 EAALNGKISALTD
+449 EAALNAKISALTA
-462 AATKM
+462 AATEM

-474 EALAKAENDAYDAY
+474 EALAKAENDAYGTY
-488 KAQVGS
+488 ETTLGS
-494 DDPLSGLKASY
+494 KQPVSGLLGSY
-505 AEAKATDVPD
+505 EEAKATKVPD
-515 GQVAEYNRLTAA
+515 GQDEEYGKLTAA
-527 VEKAFGDLEEFV
+527 VEGAFGDLEKFV
-539 TTHYGTDLSTAANQ
+539 TTHYGIDLSTTDNQ
-553 EKYSEVFVKAVVDAI
+553 TEYNRLVKAVEDAI

-583 LATDLDANVSE
+583 LVADLNTNDGK
-594 IETLSNALKTYVESK
+594 IKTLSNALKTYVESK
-609 DKGVTID
+609 DKEVTID
-616 LSSKFDQTIAN
+616 LYSKFKPTIDN
-627 IQASIN
+627 IQASIE
-633 QLKDGDDTSEI
+633 QLKPGDDASEI
-644 KKAIET
+644 ETAIEDV
-650 MLETAKNIDNAFRK
+650 LKAANALDDAFRE
-664 AFDAYIGFKGDLAA
+664 AFDAYIGFSGDLAA
-678 YKTFIGDKL
+678 YKTFIDNKF
-687 ILKDKDGKEVYGRTN
+687 IFEKDGKSVYGKTN
-702 AQTQYDN
+702 AETKYDD
-709 LAKVVDTYQT
+709 LAKVVDGY
-719 KLNEVAK
+719 KKELNEVAGFE
-726 ANNQEIIQKAGE
+726 NQKCLEGALALADKIGE
-738 LAVDIEG
+738 

-755 KKDFAYNASDAN
+755 KKDFAYNASVAN
-767 KKHAETVYNA
+767 KNYAQGVYNA
-777 TETNYNRLYDNGNGV
+777 TETNYNKLEAAGV
-792 PGIDAANLDALTTE
+792 PDIDAANLGALTTE

-821 DLTGADNALKTLVE
+821 DLTGADRALKTLVD
-835 NCTNFDNN
+835 NCTKFDNN
-843 VNAYATLYEVVKDV
+843 VNAYAALYEVVKDV
-857 PTDIEEALKFEE
+857 PTDIEEALKFEG

-893 KFMADIKTALEGMKV
+893 KFMADIKTALEGKKV

-971 DKENEAYQGY
+971 DKENEAYNSY
-981 MDKLDALADELTALN
+981 MAQLDALADELTALN

-1010 VNEGEYTDK
+1010 VNEKEYTDK

-1047 GWKSEI
+1047 GWKPAI

-1099 ISDLDAEFNEWVEKK
+1099 ISDLDAEFNEWVEEQ
-1114 NNDRVVFSQNDYNE
+1114 NNDRVVFSQDDYKV
-1128 WTAKIKTEITDK
+1128 WTDK
-1140 IEARQQELVD
+1140 IEAIETEIANREQALVVA
-1150 DMNTKGREYWTKEY
+1150 MNTKGGEYWTKEY
-1164 TNRAMPVYAGMMA
+1164 TNRASLVYDEMKG
-1177 ALTNAGM
+1177 ALLLAGM
-1184 ATVDDEGAHLSADL
+1184 ATEKDGVVTLSADL
-1198 AGTLEGEVFENAIA
+1198 AGTSTGKVFEDAIA
-1212 ALPAAE
+1212 AMPKAIDDKA
-1218 IGKEKADKA
+1218 KADNA
-1227 DSAVENY
+1227 DPAVENY
-1234 ASQIGF
+1234 ASQIGL
-1240 AMDAIADELDKIDY
+1240 AMDAIADELDKIKY

-1263 KVYLAALYT
+1263 KVHLATLYN
-1272 DFTEKADDAKTEAG
+1272 DFTGYATEAKTEAG
-1286 NVGFVSDDRKETAK
+1286 KADFVTEERIEKAIADIEAQETA
-1300 KAIDNQIKAAEADYK
+1300 AADAYE
-1315 GIENAFDALNTQA
+1315 GIENAFDALRYTQA
-1328 DYFKDYSD
+1328 DPFKDFAD
-1336 AIDDILKKL
+1336 AIKNILDKL
-1345 NEESEANKA
+1345 NEESEANEA
-1354 SQDLYE
+1354 SKKLYDD
-1360 YYADKENGII
+1360 YTLDDGDGII
-1370 PLLNIDLDALKA
+1370 PSLNSDLDALKA
-1382 YAASMAAYSSKQTTD
+1382 YAASMAAYSKTTD
-1397 AIAAAETAVN
+1397 AIAAAEAAVN
-1407 ELATFVDANQA
+1407 ALAEFVETNKAT
-1418 ILSEDECKTWAETL
+1418 LSKDECKTEAETL
-1432 NGKAD
+1432 KGEAD

-1443 YAAVRTAETGIL
+1443 YAAVRTAETEVL

-1468 AKAMSEPAWDQD
+1468 AKAETAWAQEN
-1480 KAAVYEAKINAAMAE
+1480 AAKYEAKINAAMAE

-1505 DFQTAALKLENDL
+1505 EFQTAALKLENDL

-1543 DKAYNPVKD
+1543 DKAYNPVKG

-1566 VQTEYADK
+1566 VKSEYAGK
-1574 YKDLSDK
+1574 YQALSEK
-1581 LDDIKKRYDG
+1581 LEDIKKRYDV

-1606 KAVQAALDALN
+1606 KAVQAELDALN

-1629 NIDVANNAS
+1629 NKDVAANAS

-1650 YDALVAYTQ
+1650 YDALLAYTQ
-1659 QHKLYDEG
+1659 QHELYEEG

-1698 AAQPLTPESVLPYR
+1698 AAEPLTPASVLPYR

-1720 NVDYNAHNDV
+1720 YVDYNAH
-1730 YQIANNAADK
+1730 YQVVNIAYSG
-1740 ALKNAAGALAAAN
+1740 ALTALDNAAGALADAH
-1753 LVPADRAKLQ
+1753 LVPADRTKLQ
-1763 NDYDTAKLS
+1763 NDYDTAYLN
-1772 FTKAIH
+1772 FNKAIQ
-1778 DYDDTYSTLFPNGFD
+1778 DYNDTYNTLFPNNYFD

-1806 AEQAFNNVVTASK
+1806 AEQAFNDVVTASQ

-1828 HFVPGDVELDNEV
+1828 HFIPGDVEADPDHEV
-1841 SAVDV
+1841 TAVDV

-1860 DLVASSPRQA
+1860 DLVASNPRQA

-1887 AISNIVLNDLNNP
+1887 AISNIILNDLNNP